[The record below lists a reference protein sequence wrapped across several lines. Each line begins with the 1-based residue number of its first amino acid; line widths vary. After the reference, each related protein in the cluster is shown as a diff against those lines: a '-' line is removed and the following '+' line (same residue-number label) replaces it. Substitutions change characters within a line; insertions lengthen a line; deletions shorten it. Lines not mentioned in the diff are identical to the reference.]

1 MKKRNLIALLMAVCM
16 MFSLLPVNAIAVGD
30 EGTIP
35 AEETLLSENGNDSA
49 PAGSTNPAGDKDSI
63 PGTGEKPIA
72 AEEPAKDEE
81 SGKNEESGKDGE
93 SGKDEEPAEDEEGGK
108 TNVVPMRVVRPDT
121 DKYLTYVFRVDGE
134 EVSRQIVKKGDTLYQ
149 PVSPVKDG
157 YKFTGW
163 FVGASELA
171 FGTVGEISESAQI
184 NVDAGFTEVLY
195 VFFADTNGRIVHTKE
210 GVKGDVIKTD
220 DVTYGLEN
228 TTHAITGWYLEGS
241 YQTPADSVTLDKE
254 NITVYAKVEPGHW
267 LHFDSDGGTYIA
279 PQFYSADATT
289 AAPNVVT
296 KPGYTFSHWEY
307 NGTKF
312 EFGSPLTENITL
324 KAHWNVNTSTRY
336 TVIHWQE
343 NANDEEFSFKEAE
356 TKTGS
361 TGAQTSAAAKSY
373 TGFTAQTITQ
383 QTIAGDGSTVVNVYY
398 KRNVYEVKFYSTS
411 GWFSSSEEYADL
423 RITAKYGAA
432 IGDKWPTYDG
442 SSTWATQS
450 DGSGPYQVNIDTMPL
465 NGATFYGP
473 KTGSGS
479 ESAYYYVEVLPGES
493 GTTTVGGKSYKLHHS
508 DTSPGTGYTVTSEDQ
523 YPITGFTFNS
533 GVSTQTGGKYNNA
546 RFYYTRNTYNIIY
559 MNGGSEVTSY
569 RESVLYEQA
578 IPASANKAA
587 PTPPVGKEK
596 YIFLGWYDDPAG
608 QHPHSFS
615 GTMGPQ
621 NITVYA
627 HWAAPTVSGVAYIT
641 MEGTGGQKDL
651 TIPYGGTINEKDL
664 PTPQKPAGEGW
675 TFVSWAT
682 KQGDTYIPFN
692 FGTKIYNNIELYP
705 YYTNKN
711 SYTVTYTDGSTSVKD
726 TKQYAPG
733 TYADVRPNTFPV
745 PEGKVFLGWADTADG
760 AVKYQPNDKLRM
772 DASVTLH
779 AVWGDTEGVLSLVYM
794 PNGGTESA
802 VTEEQIPN
810 NSKVTLKGAIFTR
823 PGYTLT
829 GWNTA
834 ANGSGTSFALGA
846 SARVTRIDSN
856 VLYAQWTANN
866 DTAYKVEFYCEQT
879 NGAYTLAKTDPRTG
893 TTDATVSVTDTDKG
907 YGTPTYVY
915 DEGNTN
921 NLESGTVAADGSLT
935 LKLYFKR
942 NTAEYTIH
950 HYLKGTEVQV
960 APDQTGTMTIGDT
973 LTASASTALGEE
985 YASAHVDSYSPSQSL
1000 EMKATG
1006 NVITVYYTVPLTIT
1020 AESASRAYNA
1030 QPLTQPDFKVE
1041 GLVNGDQ
1048 KKDITLSMTKES
1060 TITNVGSV
1068 PNVIDTT
1075 TVLFKGGALPGGY
1088 YELPTYQPGTL
1099 TITPNTDEVTVT
1111 ITGNHDTLVYNGSEQ
1126 SVTGYTT
1133 DVGEKTITVALKE
1146 GSKAEA
1152 KGMNAGNYDMG
1163 LTKDNFTV
1171 TSQNYSNIKVVV
1183 VDGYLKIDPI
1193 TEKVTVTVTEESD
1206 TVTYDGQ
1213 EHAVTG
1219 YKSMTAD
1226 NALYDVKKN
1235 VAETSTAAWTAK
1247 GTYVGTYHVGIKAAD
1262 FKNTSKNFTNVE
1274 FVIVDGDLV
1283 ITPASVAVVKIA
1295 GNTKTV
1301 TYNGEAQSVE
1311 GYTVTSNPANA
1322 TVTLVGE
1329 AVASGTDANTYPMGL
1344 SAADFTATSP
1354 NYKNVTIEVTDGY
1367 LKIDPI
1373 TEKVTVTV
1381 TEKSGSAVYDG
1392 QEHSV
1397 TGYETMTADN
1407 TLYDVKKNVAET
1419 QTAAWTAKGVDVG
1432 KYPVGIVSG
1441 DFANTSKNFTN
1452 VVFTVA
1458 DGALTISPIS
1468 EKTITVTAASGSK
1481 KYDGTPLTNNG
1492 FSCTEGVLVPGD
1504 VLTAVVEGSAT
1515 NVGDEGKNVVKSYK
1529 VMRGGADVTGNYT
1542 FTNSVDGKLTILP
1555 RTVKLTSET
1564 ASKEYDGMPLT
1575 RPDVSV
1581 TGDGFVSGE
1590 VTGITATG
1598 SVTYVSDGTV
1608 ENTITYTTGAAFR
1621 EANYDITKLPGQL
1634 SITQSSN
1641 AIVITTASR
1650 SREYNGKKL
1659 LDDQTTHTGTLAE
1672 GDRLVVEFP
1681 ADAGLTDVGTKRNE
1695 YKSYRVE
1702 RSDGADVTANYT
1714 FGKPVIGTLTVT
1726 PVAIELTANSAA
1738 KAYDGTP
1745 LTDRGYT
1752 ISNGSFVGEEGLAGV
1767 TVKGSQTAV
1776 GSSANTITGHKLKS
1790 NTLAKNYTITY
1801 ADGTLTVTQSE
1812 KVITVTANNHTWEYD
1827 GQPHS
1832 DGGYTVSYDGQTYTA
1847 AAGKTV
1853 TLPTGDVVSAAVEGT
1868 VTNVADSAKDNNKI
1882 TVVAITDAAG
1892 NVVNDQFK
1900 TITLVP
1906 GTLTITKRGAGEE
1919 KVILEAANNAVVYDG
1934 QPHGVCLT
1942 ADGKV
1947 EAGTSYAITYLVDGH
1962 SVETVITGSRTA
1974 VGKYP
1979 GILVP
1984 DENNTRIVDGSGND
1998 VTDNYE
2004 ITYRNGDLEIV
2015 APGTVVVEIKG
2026 IRDSVVYDGS
2036 KHEVN
2041 GYTVVSIS
2049 NRAYTKADFS
2059 LAEGKSAHAEGT
2071 NVGEYYMNLKPESFV
2086 NNNTQN
2092 FTSVQFV
2099 IVEDGLLEITPIT
2112 DEVTVTITGNN
2123 DTKVYNG
2130 KEQSVAD
2137 YTTDVGTKTI
2147 DVALKDGVKA
2157 EAKGTDVDTYYM
2169 GLTKDSFSVTSRN
2182 YSNIKVVVTDGWL
2195 KIDPIADKVTVT
2207 VTENSA
2213 AVTYDGT
2220 EHSVTGYKS
2229 MTADN
2234 TLYDVEK
2241 NVAEKPTKAW
2251 TAKGTDAGEYPV
2263 GIVSGDFR
2271 NTSKNFTNIEFVIV
2285 DGTLKIDPVSD
2296 KVTVTV
2302 TENSAAVTYDGTEHS
2317 VTGYKSMTADNT
2329 LYDVE
2334 KNVAEKPTA
2343 AWTAKGMYV
2352 GTYHVGIK
2360 AADFKNTS
2368 KNFTNVEFVIVDG
2381 DLVITP
2387 ASVAVVKIEGHTKT
2401 VTYNGKE
2408 QTVEGYTITSN
2419 PANATVTLVGKA
2431 VASGTDANTYPMG
2444 LSAANFTATSPNYEN
2459 VHVEVT
2465 DGYLK
2470 INPITDKVTVTV
2482 TEKSDTVV
2490 YDTNEHFIT
2499 GYETMTAN
2507 NALYDVKTNVAETQT
2522 AAWTAKGTD
2531 VGEYPVGIEASDF
2544 ENTSVN
2550 FTNVEFVVVD
2560 GALNITPAENIA
2572 VKIAGSTKTVIYDG
2586 TEQTVEGYTVTSN
2599 PANADVTLVGEAV
2612 ASGTDAN
2619 TYPMGLKPSDFTA
2632 TSPNYK
2638 KITIE
2643 VTDGWLKIDPIAD
2656 KVTVTVTENS
2666 AAVTYDGTEHSVT
2679 GCKSM
2684 TADNTL
2690 YDVEKNVAEK
2700 PTKAWTAKGTD
2711 AGEYP
2716 VGIVSGDF
2724 ENTSVN
2730 FTNVE
2735 FVIVDGTLKIDP
2747 VSDKVTVTI
2756 TENADTVIYDTKE
2769 HSVTGYKSMTADNA
2783 LYDVKKNVA
2792 ETSTEAWTAKGTD
2805 VGEYPVGIKADD
2817 FENTSG
2823 NFTNVEFVIVDG
2835 ALKIA
2840 PAESIAVKIAG
2851 STKTVIYDGT
2861 EQTVEGYT
2869 VTSNPANADVTLVGK
2884 AVAAGTDAD
2893 TYPMGLTAADFTATS
2908 PNYETVVI
2916 EVKDG
2921 WLKINPVS
2929 DKVTVTVT
2937 EKSDSVVYDGQE
2949 HSVTGYET
2957 MAADNALYNTADV
2970 AETPTDAWTAK
2981 GTNAGKY
2988 QVGIKSGDF
2997 KNTSVNFTNVAFVI
3011 TDGELEITPV
3021 TDKVTVTVVEKSDNV
3036 TYDAA
3041 EHSITGYESMTA
3053 DNALYDVTKNVA
3065 ETKTAAW
3072 TAKGTEAG
3080 EYPVGIVSGDF
3091 KNTSKNF
3098 ANVEFV
3104 IVDGA
3109 LTITTDDTEVV
3120 VTVTGN
3126 TKTVVYDGT
3135 EHSVEGYTV
3144 DVNGLPITVTPKA
3157 GTEAKASGT
3166 NAGTYY
3172 MGLTADDFTAE
3183 SNNYSNIR
3191 IAVTDGWLK
3200 IDPIT
3205 DKVTVTVT
3213 ENADTVE
3220 YDGKEHSVT
3229 GYASIVSDHAL
3240 YDVANVAETPT
3251 DAWTAKGTDAG
3262 SYPVG
3267 IKSGDF
3273 KNTSGNFTNVEFVI
3287 EDGELVITRRGEN
3300 PGSPV
3305 TLRADD
3311 NTVMFDGDNHG
3322 YVGHIATNLAEGHS
3336 VRSVKSDFTARNVG
3350 RYEDKIDLHDAIIVD
3365 ADGKDVT
3372 RNYVLT
3378 YQPGTLEITPFEGEV
3393 VVTVTGN
3400 TGLFRYDGKIHTVE
3414 GYTVEATVPFF
3425 TEDDIRFTGDA
3436 TISEVRPGDYVMN
3449 LKDVEFS
3456 AANDNFTSVKF
3467 VVIDGSMR
3475 IYTVRYTVAWMFD
3488 TDQMLTGDSPNRYFT
3503 SMANYIDR
3511 SDISLV
3517 LHSGNVVVD
3526 AGAQSQWDVFN
3537 NAMQPLYDDEEV
3549 DVLMIAAE
3557 KEAASGSLFLQQPVR
3572 EDFKEEDLFENGKG
3586 FVRRFNIGEKSVI
3599 LVGLGA
3605 DAMTEEGYK
3614 WAREKFNS
3622 DKDASGI
3629 LLVNNYL
3636 LEDMRK
3642 PDKIDERAL
3651 NLEKNVV
3658 KACSNVRMV
3667 LSSSGGYSSHYEF
3680 YYGERKVIAIN
3691 SDIEAAAKAGYF
3703 TQLTFNEDL
3712 NILSVTNLCPY
3723 TYDFVYNE
3731 RQAYKECYVLNNV
3744 L

>member
-1 MKKRNLIALLMAVCM
+1 MWKAN
-16 MFSLLPVNAIAVGD
+16 
-30 EGTIP
+30 
-35 AEETLLSENGNDSA
+35 EN
-49 PAGSTNPAGDKDSI
+49 
-63 PGTGEKPIA
+63 
-72 AEEPAKDEE
+72 
-81 SGKNEESGKDGE
+81 
-93 SGKDEEPAEDEEGGK
+93 
-108 TNVVPMRVVRPDT
+108 
-121 DKYLTYVFRVDGE
+121 
-134 EVSRQIVKKGDTLYQ
+134 
-149 PVSPVKDG
+149 
-157 YKFTGW
+157 
-163 FVGASELA
+163 
-171 FGTVGEISESAQI
+171 
-184 NVDAGFTEVLY
+184 
-195 VFFADTNGRIVHTKE
+195 
-210 GVKGDVIKTD
+210 
-220 DVTYGLEN
+220 
-228 TTHAITGWYLEGS
+228 
-241 YQTPADSVTLDKE
+241 
-254 NITVYAKVEPGHW
+254 
-267 LHFDSDGGTYIA
+267 
-279 PQFYSADATT
+279 
-289 AAPNVVT
+289 
-296 KPGYTFSHWEY
+296 
-307 NGTKF
+307 
-312 EFGSPLTENITL
+312 
-324 KAHWNVNTSTRY
+324 
-336 TVIHWQE
+336 
-343 NANDEEFSFKEAE
+343 
-356 TKTGS
+356 
-361 TGAQTSAAAKSY
+361 
-373 TGFTAQTITQ
+373 
-383 QTIAGDGSTVVNVYY
+383 
-398 KRNVYEVKFYSTS
+398 
-411 GWFSSSEEYADL
+411 
-423 RITAKYGAA
+423 
-432 IGDKWPTYDG
+432 
-442 SSTWATQS
+442 
-450 DGSGPYQVNIDTMPL
+450 
-465 NGATFYGP
+465 
-473 KTGSGS
+473 
-479 ESAYYYVEVLPGES
+479 
-493 GTTTVGGKSYKLHHS
+493 
-508 DTSPGTGYTVTSEDQ
+508 
-523 YPITGFTFNS
+523 
-533 GVSTQTGGKYNNA
+533 
-546 RFYYTRNTYNIIY
+546 
-559 MNGGSEVTSY
+559 
-569 RESVLYEQA
+569 
-578 IPASANKAA
+578 
-587 PTPPVGKEK
+587 
-596 YIFLGWYDDPAG
+596 
-608 QHPHSFS
+608 
-615 GTMGPQ
+615 
-621 NITVYA
+621 
-627 HWAAPTVSGVAYIT
+627 
-641 MEGTGGQKDL
+641 
-651 TIPYGGTINEKDL
+651 
-664 PTPQKPAGEGW
+664 
-675 TFVSWAT
+675 
-682 KQGDTYIPFN
+682 
-692 FGTKIYNNIELYP
+692 
-705 YYTNKN
+705 
-711 SYTVTYTDGSTSVKD
+711 
-726 TKQYAPG
+726 
-733 TYADVRPNTFPV
+733 
-745 PEGKVFLGWADTADG
+745 
-760 AVKYQPNDKLRM
+760 
-772 DASVTLH
+772 
-779 AVWGDTEGVLSLVYM
+779 
-794 PNGGTESA
+794 
-802 VTEEQIPN
+802 
-810 NSKVTLKGAIFTR
+810 
-823 PGYTLT
+823 
-829 GWNTA
+829 
-834 ANGSGTSFALGA
+834 
-846 SARVTRIDSN
+846 
-856 VLYAQWTANN
+856 
-866 DTAYKVEFYCEQT
+866 TAYKVEFYCEQT
-879 NGAYTLAKTDPRTG
+879 NGAYTLEKTEHRTG
-893 TTDATVSVTDTDKG
+893 TTDATVSVNPTDKE

-915 DEGNTN
+915 DAANEN
-921 NLESGTVAADGSLT
+921 NVESGPVAADGSLT

-950 HYLKGTEVQV
+950 HYLKGTEVKV

-973 LTASASTALGEE
+973 LTASASTALGAE
-985 YASAHVDSYSPSQSL
+985 YMSAHASSYSPTQSL

-1020 AESASRAYNA
+1020 AESASRPYNA

-1048 KKDITLSMTKES
+1048 KTDITLSMTKES

-1068 PNVIDTT
+1068 QNVIDTA
-1075 TVLFKGGALPGGY
+1075 TVRFKGGELPGGY
-1088 YELPTYQPGTL
+1088 YELPTYKPGTL
-1099 TITPNTDEVTVT
+1099 TITADETEVVVT
-1111 ITGNHDTLVYNGSEQ
+1111 ITGNHNTLVYNGSEQ
-1126 SVTGYTT
+1126 SVTGFTT

-1152 KGMNAGNYDMG
+1152 KGTNAGKYDMG
-1163 LTKDNFTV
+1163 LTEDNFTV

-1193 TEKVTVTVTEESD
+1193 TEKVTVTVTEKSD
-1206 TVTYDGQ
+1206 TVTYNGQ
-1213 EHAVTG
+1213 EHSVTG

-1235 VAETSTAAWTAK
+1235 VAETSTEAWTAK

-1262 FKNTSKNFTNVE
+1262 FKNTSGNFTNVE

-1301 TYNGEAQSVE
+1301 TYNGEVQSVE
-1311 GYTVTSNPANA
+1311 GYTITSNPANA

-1344 SAADFTATSP
+1344 TAADFTATSP
-1354 NYKNVTIEVTDGY
+1354 NYNNVTIEVTDGY
-1367 LKIDPI
+1367 LEIDPI
-1373 TEKVTVTV
+1373 TDKVTVTV

-1419 QTAAWTAKGVDVG
+1419 QTAAWTAKGTDVG
-1432 KYPVGIVSG
+1432 EYPVGIVSG

-1452 VVFTVA
+1452 VVFTVV

-1468 EKTITVTAASGSK
+1468 EKTITVTAASDSK

-1492 FSCTEGVLVPGD
+1492 FSCTEGVLVSGD

-1542 FTNSVDGKLTILP
+1542 FTDSVDGKLTILP

-1575 RPDVSV
+1575 RPNVSV

-1621 EANYDITKLPGQL
+1621 EENYEITEIPGKL

-1659 LDDQTTHTGTLAE
+1659 LDSQTTHTGTLAA

-1695 YKSYRVE
+1695 YKSYKVE
-1702 RSDGADVTANYT
+1702 RISDGANVTANYT
-1714 FGKPVIGTLTVT
+1714 FGEPVIGTLTVT

-1745 LTDRGYT
+1745 LTDSGYT
-1752 ISNGSFVGEEGLAGV
+1752 ISSGSFVGEEGLAGV
-1767 TVKGSQTAV
+1767 TVEGSQTAV

-1801 ADGTLTVTQSE
+1801 KPGTLTVTQSE
-1812 KVITVTANNHTWEYD
+1812 KVITVTANSRTWEYD
-1827 GQPHS
+1827 GKEHS
-1832 DGGYTVSYDGQTYTA
+1832 DGGYTVRYDGETYTV
-1847 AAGKTV
+1847 AAGESQE
-1853 TLPTGDVVSAAVEGT
+1853 LPTGGLTLTATVAGT
-1868 VTNVADSAKDNNKI
+1868 VKDVKDSAKDNNKI

-1919 KVILEAANNAVVYDG
+1919 KVILKAANNAVVYDG

-1947 EAGTSYAITYLVDGH
+1947 EAGTSYTITYLVDGH

-1974 VGKYP
+1974 VGKYT

-1984 DENNTRIVDGSGND
+1984 DKNNTHIVDGSGND
-1998 VTDNYE
+1998 VTENYE

-2071 NVGEYYMNLKPESFV
+2071 NVGEYYMNLEPESFV

-2112 DEVTVTITGNN
+2112 DEVTVTINGN
-2123 DTKVYNG
+2123 TATEVYNG
-2130 KEQSVAD
+2130 KEQSVTG

-2182 YSNIKVVVTDGWL
+2182 YSNIKVVVNDGWL

-2220 EHSVTGYKS
+2220 EHSVTGY
-2229 MTADN
+2229 
-2234 TLYDVEK
+2234 
-2241 NVAEKPTKAW
+2241 
-2251 TAKGTDAGEYPV
+2251 
-2263 GIVSGDFR
+2263 
-2271 NTSKNFTNIEFVIV
+2271 
-2285 DGTLKIDPVSD
+2285 
-2296 KVTVTV
+2296 
-2302 TENSAAVTYDGTEHS
+2302 
-2317 VTGYKSMTADNT
+2317 
-2329 LYDVE
+2329 
-2334 KNVAEKPTA
+2334 
-2343 AWTAKGMYV
+2343 
-2352 GTYHVGIK
+2352 
-2360 AADFKNTS
+2360 
-2368 KNFTNVEFVIVDG
+2368 
-2381 DLVITP
+2381 
-2387 ASVAVVKIEGHTKT
+2387 
-2401 VTYNGKE
+2401 
-2408 QTVEGYTITSN
+2408 
-2419 PANATVTLVGKA
+2419 
-2431 VASGTDANTYPMG
+2431 
-2444 LSAANFTATSPNYEN
+2444 
-2459 VHVEVT
+2459 
-2465 DGYLK
+2465 
-2470 INPITDKVTVTV
+2470 
-2482 TEKSDTVV
+2482 
-2490 YDTNEHFIT
+2490 
-2499 GYETMTAN
+2499 
-2507 NALYDVKTNVAETQT
+2507 
-2522 AAWTAKGTD
+2522 
-2531 VGEYPVGIEASDF
+2531 
-2544 ENTSVN
+2544 
-2550 FTNVEFVVVD
+2550 
-2560 GALNITPAENIA
+2560 
-2572 VKIAGSTKTVIYDG
+2572 
-2586 TEQTVEGYTVTSN
+2586 
-2599 PANADVTLVGEAV
+2599 
-2612 ASGTDAN
+2612 
-2619 TYPMGLKPSDFTA
+2619 
-2632 TSPNYK
+2632 
-2638 KITIE
+2638 
-2643 VTDGWLKIDPIAD
+2643 
-2656 KVTVTVTENS
+2656 
-2666 AAVTYDGTEHSVT
+2666 
-2679 GCKSM
+2679 KSM

-2769 HSVTGYKSMTADNA
+2769 HSVKGYKSMTADNA

-2792 ETSTEAWTAKGTD
+2792 ETPTEAWTAKGTD

-2840 PAESIAVKIAG
+2840 PAESIVVKIAG
-2851 STKTVIYDGT
+2851 NTKTVTYNGE
-2861 EQTVEGYT
+2861 EQSVEGYT

-2893 TYPMGLTAADFTATS
+2893 TYPMGLSAADFTATS

-2970 AETPTDAWTAK
+2970 AETPTEAWTAK

-2997 KNTSVNFTNVAFVI
+2997 KNTSVNFTNVEFVI
-3011 TDGELEITPV
+3011 VDGELEITPV

-3041 EHSITGYESMTA
+3041 EHSITGYETMTA
-3053 DNALYDVTKNVA
+3053 DNALYDIANVA
-3065 ETKTAAW
+3065 KTPTAAW

-3205 DKVTVTVT
+3205 DKVTVTIT

-3262 SYPVG
+3262 TYPVG

-3273 KNTSGNFTNVEFVI
+3273 RNTSGNFTNVEFVI

-3311 NTVMFDGDNHG
+3311 NTVMFDGDYHG

-3449 LKDVEFS
+3449 LKDEEFS

-3517 LHSGNVVVD
+3517 LHSGNVVAD

-3651 NLEKNVV
+3651 DLEKNVV

>member
-30 EGTIP
+30 EGTVP
-35 AEETLLSENGNDSA
+35 AEETLLSENGNDPA

-63 PGTGEKPIA
+63 PGTGEKPSA
-72 AEEPAKDEE
+72 AEEPVKDEESAKDEE
-81 SGKNEESGKDGE
+81 P
-93 SGKDEEPAEDEEGGK
+93 GKDEEPAEDEEGGK

-121 DKYLTYVFRVDGE
+121 DKYLTYVFRVDGA

-241 YQTPADSVTLDKE
+241 YQTPVDSVTLDKE

-267 LHFDSDGGTYIA
+267 LHFDSDGGTYVA

-324 KAHWNVNTSTRY
+324 KARWNAKADTQY

-343 NANDEEFSFKEAE
+343 DANDEEFSFKEAE

-479 ESAYYYVEVLPGES
+479 ESAHYYVEVLPGES

-627 HWAAPTVSGVAYIT
+627 HWVAPTVSGVAYIT
-641 MEGTGGQKDL
+641 MEGTGGKNL
-651 TIPYGGTINEKDL
+651 TIPYGGTIDESML
-664 PTPQKPAGEGW
+664 PNPQEPAGEGW
-675 TFVSWAT
+675 TFAGWAT
-682 KQGDTYIPFN
+682 KNGDTYMPFH
-692 FGTKIYNNIELYP
+692 FSTKIYENIELYP
-705 YYTNKN
+705 YYTNKS
-711 SYTVTYTDGSTSVKD
+711 SYTVTYTDGKD
-726 TKQYAPG
+726 TVTDMKRYASG
-733 TYADVRPNTFPV
+733 AHADVQANSFAV
-745 PEGKVFLGWADTADG
+745 PEGKVFLGWAETAGG

-772 DASVTLH
+772 DASVTLY

-834 ANGSGTSFALGA
+834 ADGSGTSFALGA
-846 SARVTRIDSN
+846 FARVTRIDSN
-856 VLYAQWTANN
+856 VLYAQWKANN

-879 NGAYTLAKTDPRTG
+879 DGNYTLKKTEPRTG
-893 TTDATVSVTDTDKG
+893 TTDATVSVTDGDKA

-915 DEGNTN
+915 DADNAN
-921 NLESGTVAADGSLT
+921 NVESGPVAADGTLT

-973 LTASASTALGEE
+973 LTASASTALGAE
-985 YASAHVDSYSPSQSL
+985 YTSAHANSYSPSQSL

-1020 AESASRAYNA
+1020 AESASRPYNA

-1068 PNVIDTT
+1068 QNVIDTT
-1075 TVLFKGGALPGGY
+1075 TVRFKGGALPGGY
-1088 YELPTYQPGTL
+1088 YELPTYKPGTL
-1099 TITPNTDEVTVT
+1099 TITADETEVVVT
-1111 ITGNHDTLVYNGSEQ
+1111 ITGNHDTRVYNGSEQ

-1152 KGMNAGNYDMG
+1152 KGTDAGKYDMG
-1163 LTKDNFTV
+1163 LTEDNFTV

-1193 TEKVTVTVTEESD
+1193 TEKVTVTVTEKSD
-1206 TVTYDGQ
+1206 TVTYDGK
-1213 EHAVTG
+1213 EHTVTG
-1219 YKSMTAD
+1219 YKSISAD
-1226 NALYDVKKN
+1226 NTLYDVTTS
-1235 VAETSTAAWTAK
+1235 VRATETEAWTAK

-1262 FKNTSKNFTNVE
+1262 FENKSGNFTNVE

-1301 TYNGEAQSVE
+1301 TYNGEVQSVE

-1322 TVTLVGE
+1322 TVTLIGE

-1367 LKIDPI
+1367 LEIDPI
-1373 TEKVTVTV
+1373 TDKVTVTV

-1397 TGYETMTADN
+1397 TGYETMTAN
-1407 TLYDVKKNVAET
+1407 NALYDVKKNVAET
-1419 QTAAWTAKGVDVG
+1419 QTAAWTAKGTDVG
-1432 KYPVGIVSG
+1432 EYPVGIVSG
-1441 DFANTSKNFTN
+1441 DFVNTSKNFTN

-1481 KYDGTPLTNNG
+1481 KYDGTPLTNSG
-1492 FSCTEGVLVPGD
+1492 FRCTEGVLVPGD

-1542 FTNSVDGKLTILP
+1542 FTDSVDGKLTILP
-1555 RTVKLTSET
+1555 RTVTLTSET
-1564 ASKEYDGMPLT
+1564 ASKEYDGAPLT

-1621 EANYDITKLPGQL
+1621 EENYEITKIPGQL

-1650 SREYNGKKL
+1650 SREYNGQKL

-1695 YKSYRVE
+1695 YKSYKVE
-1702 RSDGADVTANYT
+1702 RISDGANVTANYT
-1714 FGKPVIGTLTVT
+1714 FGEPVIGTLTVT

-1745 LTDRGYT
+1745 LTDSGYT

-1767 TVKGSQTAV
+1767 TVEGSQTAV

-1801 ADGTLTVTQSE
+1801 KPGTLTVTQSE
-1812 KVITVTANNHTWEYD
+1812 KVITVTANSRTWEYD
-1827 GQPHS
+1827 GKEHS
-1832 DGGYTVSYDGQTYTA
+1832 DGGYTVRYDGETYTV
-1847 AAGKTV
+1847 AAGESQE
-1853 TLPTGDVVSAAVEGT
+1853 LPTGGLTLTATVAGT
-1868 VTNVADSAKDNNKI
+1868 VKDVKDSAKDNNKI

-1919 KVILEAANNAVVYDG
+1919 KVILKAANNAVVYDG

-1947 EAGTSYAITYLVDGH
+1947 EAGTSYTITYLVDGH

-1974 VGKYP
+1974 VGKYT

-1984 DENNTRIVDGSGND
+1984 DKNNTHIVDGSGND
-1998 VTDNYE
+1998 VTENYE

-2071 NVGEYYMNLKPESFV
+2071 NVGEYYMNLEPESFV

-2112 DEVTVTITGNN
+2112 DEVTVTINGN
-2123 DTKVYNG
+2123 TATEVYNG
-2130 KEQSVAD
+2130 KEQSVTG

-2182 YSNIKVVVTDGWL
+2182 YSNIKVVVNDGWL

-2271 NTSKNFTNIEFVIV
+2271 NTSKNFTN
-2285 DGTLKIDPVSD
+2285 
-2296 KVTVTV
+2296 
-2302 TENSAAVTYDGTEHS
+2302 
-2317 VTGYKSMTADNT
+2317 
-2329 LYDVE
+2329 
-2334 KNVAEKPTA
+2334 
-2343 AWTAKGMYV
+2343 
-2352 GTYHVGIK
+2352 
-2360 AADFKNTS
+2360 
-2368 KNFTNVEFVIVDG
+2368 
-2381 DLVITP
+2381 
-2387 ASVAVVKIEGHTKT
+2387 
-2401 VTYNGKE
+2401 
-2408 QTVEGYTITSN
+2408 
-2419 PANATVTLVGKA
+2419 
-2431 VASGTDANTYPMG
+2431 
-2444 LSAANFTATSPNYEN
+2444 
-2459 VHVEVT
+2459 
-2465 DGYLK
+2465 
-2470 INPITDKVTVTV
+2470 
-2482 TEKSDTVV
+2482 
-2490 YDTNEHFIT
+2490 
-2499 GYETMTAN
+2499 
-2507 NALYDVKTNVAETQT
+2507 
-2522 AAWTAKGTD
+2522 
-2531 VGEYPVGIEASDF
+2531 
-2544 ENTSVN
+2544 
-2550 FTNVEFVVVD
+2550 
-2560 GALNITPAENIA
+2560 
-2572 VKIAGSTKTVIYDG
+2572 
-2586 TEQTVEGYTVTSN
+2586 
-2599 PANADVTLVGEAV
+2599 
-2612 ASGTDAN
+2612 
-2619 TYPMGLKPSDFTA
+2619 
-2632 TSPNYK
+2632 
-2638 KITIE
+2638 
-2643 VTDGWLKIDPIAD
+2643 
-2656 KVTVTVTENS
+2656 
-2666 AAVTYDGTEHSVT
+2666 
-2679 GCKSM
+2679 
-2684 TADNTL
+2684 
-2690 YDVEKNVAEK
+2690 
-2700 PTKAWTAKGTD
+2700 
-2711 AGEYP
+2711 
-2716 VGIVSGDF
+2716 
-2724 ENTSVN
+2724 
-2730 FTNVE
+2730 VE

-2769 HSVTGYKSMTADNA
+2769 HSVKGYKSMTADNA

-2840 PAESIAVKIAG
+2840 PAESIVVKIAG
-2851 STKTVIYDGT
+2851 NTKTVTYNGE
-2861 EQTVEGYT
+2861 EQSVEGYT

-2916 EVKDG
+2916 KVTDG

-2970 AETPTDAWTAK
+2970 AETPTEAWTAR

-2988 QVGIKSGDF
+2988 QVGITVKDF

-3011 TDGELEITPV
+3011 VDGELEITPV

-3041 EHSITGYESMTA
+3041 EHSITGYETMTA
-3053 DNALYDVTKNVA
+3053 DNALYDIANVA
-3065 ETKTAAW
+3065 KTPTAAW

-3157 GTEAKASGT
+3157 GTAAKASGT

-3191 IAVTDGWLK
+3191 IVVTDGWLK

-3262 SYPVG
+3262 TYPVG

-3273 KNTSGNFTNVEFVI
+3273 RNTSGNFTNVEFVI
-3287 EDGELVITRRGEN
+3287 VDGELVITRRGEN

-3311 NTVMFDGDNHG
+3311 STVMFDGDYHG

-3365 ADGKDVT
+3365 AEGKDVT

-3414 GYTVEATVPFF
+3414 GYTLEATVPFF

-3449 LKDVEFS
+3449 LKDEEFS

-3517 LHSGNVVVD
+3517 LHSGNVVAD

-3537 NAMQPLYDDEEV
+3537 NGMQPLYDDEEV

-3651 NLEKNVV
+3651 DLEKNVV

>member
-30 EGTIP
+30 EGTVP

-63 PGTGEKPIA
+63 PDTGDKPSA
-72 AEEPAKDEE
+72 AEEPVKDEESAKDEE
-81 SGKNEESGKDGE
+81 P
-93 SGKDEEPAEDEEGGK
+93 GKDEEPAEDEEGGK

-121 DKYLTYVFRVDGE
+121 DKYLTYVFRVDGA

-241 YQTPADSVTLDKE
+241 YQTPVDSVTLDKE

-289 AAPNVVT
+289 AKPNVEIT

-307 NGTKF
+307 NGAQF
-312 EFGSPLTENITL
+312 NFGSPLTENITL
-324 KAHWNVNTSTRY
+324 KARWNAKADTQY

-343 NANDEEFSFKEAE
+343 DADDDGYSYVENE
-356 TKTGS
+356 TLYGT
-361 TGAQTSAAAKSY
+361 TGAQTSARAKTY
-373 TGFTAQTITQ
+373 NGFTVRAITQ
-383 QTIAGDGSTVVNVYY
+383 ETIKGNGATIVNIYY
-398 KRNVYEVKFYSTS
+398 KRNVYEVKFYRSTGS
-411 GWFSSSEEYADL
+411 SWNPGWSEITNN
-423 RITAKYGAA
+423 RISAKYGAN
-432 IGDKWPTYDG
+432 IRDQWPGGQWKVSPSG
-442 SSTWATQS
+442 SV
-450 DGSGPYQVNIDTMPL
+450 YQTNIDVMPL
-465 NGATFYGP
+465 GGTSFYETSQYNGSAKYYLEDLNGNYVLDHTDTGASTTATIS
-473 KTGSGS
+473 K
-479 ESAYYYVEVLPGES
+479 
-493 GTTTVGGKSYKLHHS
+493 
-508 DTSPGTGYTVTSEDQ
+508 EDR
-523 YPITGFTFNS
+523 YNITGFTVNESKS
-533 GVSTQTGGKYNNA
+533 GKDGERYNGA
-546 RFYYTRNTYNIIY
+546 SFYYDRNSYNVVYISHGQTV
-559 MNGGSEVTSY
+559 NTASY
-569 RESVLYEQA
+569 KYQQSIADAGNYKLT
-578 IPASANKAA
+578 
-587 PTPPVGKEK
+587 TPPVGMEK
-596 YIFLGWYDDPAG
+596 YIFAGWCADPFG
-608 QHPHSFS
+608 LPEYVFD
-615 GTMGPQ
+615 GKTMPAQ
-621 NITVYA
+621 NINITVYA
-627 HWAAPTVSGVAYIT
+627 YWAAPTVSGVAYIT
-641 MEGTGGQKDL
+641 MEGTGGKNL
-651 TIPYGGTINEKDL
+651 TIPYGGTIDESML
-664 PTPQKPAGEGW
+664 PDPQKPAGEGW
-675 TFVSWAT
+675 TFAGWTT
-682 KQGDTYIPFN
+682 KNGDTYTPFH
-692 FGTKIYNNIELYP
+692 FSTKIYENIELYP

-711 SYTVTYTDGSTSVKD
+711 SYTVTYTDGKNTVTDMKH
-726 TKQYAPG
+726 YAPG
-733 TYADVRPNTFPV
+733 AHADVQANSFAV
-745 PEGKVFLGWADTADG
+745 PEGKVFLGWAETADG

-772 DASVTLH
+772 NASVTLH
-779 AVWGDTEGVLSLVYM
+779 AVWGNKDAVVSLTYNA
-794 PNGGTESA
+794 NGGQGGTY
-802 VTEEQIPN
+802 VKNGYVN
-810 NSKVTLKGAIFTR
+810 NDLVTLWDGSGFSRA
-823 PGYTLT
+823 GYTLVGWSTDPNATSAEYKT
-829 GWNTA
+829 GST
-834 ANGSGTSFALGA
+834 
-846 SARVTRIDSN
+846 ARVDSTGDN
-856 VLYAQWTANN
+856 ILYAVWKANN

-879 NGAYTLAKTDPRTG
+879 DGAYTLAKTEPRTG
-893 TTDATVSVTDTDKG
+893 TTDATVSVNPTDKE

-915 DEGNTN
+915 DAANAN
-921 NLESGTVAADGSLT
+921 NVESGPVAADGSLT

-950 HYLKGTEVQV
+950 HYLKGTEVKV

-973 LTASASTALGEE
+973 LTASASTALGAE
-985 YASAHVDSYSPSQSL
+985 YTSAHANSYSPSQSL
-1000 EMKATG
+1000 KMEATG

-1075 TVLFKGGALPGGY
+1075 TVRFKGGELPGGY

-1111 ITGNHDTLVYNGSEQ
+1111 ITGNHDTRVYNGSEQ

-1152 KGMNAGNYDMG
+1152 KGTNAGKYDMG
-1163 LTKDNFTV
+1163 LTEDNFTV
-1171 TSQNYSNIKVVV
+1171 TSENYSNIKVVV
-1183 VDGYLKIDPI
+1183 VDGYL
-1193 TEKVTVTVTEESD
+1193 
-1206 TVTYDGQ
+1206 
-1213 EHAVTG
+1213 
-1219 YKSMTAD
+1219 
-1226 NALYDVKKN
+1226 
-1235 VAETSTAAWTAK
+1235 
-1247 GTYVGTYHVGIKAAD
+1247 
-1262 FKNTSKNFTNVE
+1262 
-1274 FVIVDGDLV
+1274 
-1283 ITPASVAVVKIA
+1283 
-1295 GNTKTV
+1295 
-1301 TYNGEAQSVE
+1301 
-1311 GYTVTSNPANA
+1311 
-1322 TVTLVGE
+1322 
-1329 AVASGTDANTYPMGL
+1329 
-1344 SAADFTATSP
+1344 
-1354 NYKNVTIEVTDGY
+1354 
-1367 LKIDPI
+1367 
-1373 TEKVTVTV
+1373 
-1381 TEKSGSAVYDG
+1381 
-1392 QEHSV
+1392 
-1397 TGYETMTADN
+1397 
-1407 TLYDVKKNVAET
+1407 
-1419 QTAAWTAKGVDVG
+1419 
-1432 KYPVGIVSG
+1432 
-1441 DFANTSKNFTN
+1441 
-1452 VVFTVA
+1452 
-1458 DGALTISPIS
+1458 
-1468 EKTITVTAASGSK
+1468 
-1481 KYDGTPLTNNG
+1481 
-1492 FSCTEGVLVPGD
+1492 
-1504 VLTAVVEGSAT
+1504 
-1515 NVGDEGKNVVKSYK
+1515 
-1529 VMRGGADVTGNYT
+1529 
-1542 FTNSVDGKLTILP
+1542 
-1555 RTVKLTSET
+1555 
-1564 ASKEYDGMPLT
+1564 
-1575 RPDVSV
+1575 
-1581 TGDGFVSGE
+1581 
-1590 VTGITATG
+1590 
-1598 SVTYVSDGTV
+1598 
-1608 ENTITYTTGAAFR
+1608 
-1621 EANYDITKLPGQL
+1621 
-1634 SITQSSN
+1634 
-1641 AIVITTASR
+1641 
-1650 SREYNGKKL
+1650 
-1659 LDDQTTHTGTLAE
+1659 
-1672 GDRLVVEFP
+1672 
-1681 ADAGLTDVGTKRNE
+1681 
-1695 YKSYRVE
+1695 
-1702 RSDGADVTANYT
+1702 
-1714 FGKPVIGTLTVT
+1714 
-1726 PVAIELTANSAA
+1726 
-1738 KAYDGTP
+1738 
-1745 LTDRGYT
+1745 
-1752 ISNGSFVGEEGLAGV
+1752 
-1767 TVKGSQTAV
+1767 
-1776 GSSANTITGHKLKS
+1776 
-1790 NTLAKNYTITY
+1790 
-1801 ADGTLTVTQSE
+1801 
-1812 KVITVTANNHTWEYD
+1812 
-1827 GQPHS
+1827 
-1832 DGGYTVSYDGQTYTA
+1832 
-1847 AAGKTV
+1847 
-1853 TLPTGDVVSAAVEGT
+1853 
-1868 VTNVADSAKDNNKI
+1868 
-1882 TVVAITDAAG
+1882 
-1892 NVVNDQFK
+1892 
-1900 TITLVP
+1900 
-1906 GTLTITKRGAGEE
+1906 
-1919 KVILEAANNAVVYDG
+1919 
-1934 QPHGVCLT
+1934 
-1942 ADGKV
+1942 
-1947 EAGTSYAITYLVDGH
+1947 
-1962 SVETVITGSRTA
+1962 
-1974 VGKYP
+1974 
-1979 GILVP
+1979 
-1984 DENNTRIVDGSGND
+1984 
-1998 VTDNYE
+1998 E
-2004 ITYRNGDLEIV
+2004 IT
-2015 APGTVVVEIKG
+2015 
-2026 IRDSVVYDGS
+2026 
-2036 KHEVN
+2036 
-2041 GYTVVSIS
+2041 
-2049 NRAYTKADFS
+2049 
-2059 LAEGKSAHAEGT
+2059 
-2071 NVGEYYMNLKPESFV
+2071 
-2086 NNNTQN
+2086 
-2092 FTSVQFV
+2092 
-2099 IVEDGLLEITPIT
+2099 
-2112 DEVTVTITGNN
+2112 
-2123 DTKVYNG
+2123 
-2130 KEQSVAD
+2130 
-2137 YTTDVGTKTI
+2137 
-2147 DVALKDGVKA
+2147 
-2157 EAKGTDVDTYYM
+2157 
-2169 GLTKDSFSVTSRN
+2169 
-2182 YSNIKVVVTDGWL
+2182 
-2195 KIDPIADKVTVT
+2195 
-2207 VTENSA
+2207 
-2213 AVTYDGT
+2213 
-2220 EHSVTGYKS
+2220 
-2229 MTADN
+2229 
-2234 TLYDVEK
+2234 
-2241 NVAEKPTKAW
+2241 
-2251 TAKGTDAGEYPV
+2251 
-2263 GIVSGDFR
+2263 
-2271 NTSKNFTNIEFVIV
+2271 
-2285 DGTLKIDPVSD
+2285 
-2296 KVTVTV
+2296 
-2302 TENSAAVTYDGTEHS
+2302 
-2317 VTGYKSMTADNT
+2317 
-2329 LYDVE
+2329 
-2334 KNVAEKPTA
+2334 
-2343 AWTAKGMYV
+2343 
-2352 GTYHVGIK
+2352 
-2360 AADFKNTS
+2360 
-2368 KNFTNVEFVIVDG
+2368 
-2381 DLVITP
+2381 
-2387 ASVAVVKIEGHTKT
+2387 
-2401 VTYNGKE
+2401 
-2408 QTVEGYTITSN
+2408 
-2419 PANATVTLVGKA
+2419 
-2431 VASGTDANTYPMG
+2431 
-2444 LSAANFTATSPNYEN
+2444 
-2459 VHVEVT
+2459 
-2465 DGYLK
+2465 
-2470 INPITDKVTVTV
+2470 PITDKVTVTV
-2482 TEKSDTVV
+2482 TEKSDTV
-2490 YDTNEHFIT
+2490 
-2499 GYETMTAN
+2499 
-2507 NALYDVKTNVAETQT
+2507 
-2522 AAWTAKGTD
+2522 
-2531 VGEYPVGIEASDF
+2531 
-2544 ENTSVN
+2544 
-2550 FTNVEFVVVD
+2550 
-2560 GALNITPAENIA
+2560 
-2572 VKIAGSTKTVIYDG
+2572 
-2586 TEQTVEGYTVTSN
+2586 
-2599 PANADVTLVGEAV
+2599 
-2612 ASGTDAN
+2612 
-2619 TYPMGLKPSDFTA
+2619 TYNGQ
-2632 TSPNYK
+2632 
-2638 KITIE
+2638 
-2643 VTDGWLKIDPIAD
+2643 
-2656 KVTVTVTENS
+2656 
-2666 AAVTYDGTEHSVT
+2666 
-2679 GCKSM
+2679 
-2684 TADNTL
+2684 
-2690 YDVEKNVAEK
+2690 
-2700 PTKAWTAKGTD
+2700 
-2711 AGEYP
+2711 
-2716 VGIVSGDF
+2716 
-2724 ENTSVN
+2724 
-2730 FTNVE
+2730 
-2735 FVIVDGTLKIDP
+2735 
-2747 VSDKVTVTI
+2747 
-2756 TENADTVIYDTKE
+2756 E

-2792 ETSTEAWTAKGTD
+2792 ETQTAAWTAKGTD

-2840 PAESIAVKIAG
+2840 PAESIVVKIAG
-2851 STKTVIYDGT
+2851 NTKTVTYNGE
-2861 EQTVEGYT
+2861 EQSVEGYT

-2884 AVAAGTDAD
+2884 AVATGTDAG

-2937 EKSDSVVYDGQE
+2937 ENSDSVVYDGQE

-2988 QVGIKSGDF
+2988 EVGITAKDF
-2997 KNTSVNFTNVAFVI
+2997 KNTSVNFTNVVFEIA
-3011 TDGELEITPV
+3011 DGELEITPV
-3021 TDKVTVTVVEKSDNV
+3021 TDKVTVTVVEKSDTV

-3041 EHSITGYESMTA
+3041 EHSITGYETMTA
-3053 DNALYDVTKNVA
+3053 DNALYDIANVA
-3065 ETKTAAW
+3065 KTPTAAW

-3157 GTEAKASGT
+3157 GTAAKASGT

-3205 DKVTVTVT
+3205 DKVTVTIT

-3240 YDVANVAETPT
+3240 YGVANVAETPT

-3262 SYPVG
+3262 TYPVG

-3273 KNTSGNFTNVEFVI
+3273 RNTSGNFTNVEFVI

-3311 NTVMFDGDNHG
+3311 STVMFDGDHHG

-3414 GYTVEATVPFF
+3414 GYTWEATVPFF

-3449 LKDVEFS
+3449 LKDEEFS

-3517 LHSGNVVVD
+3517 LHTGNVVAD

-3586 FVRRFNIGEKSVI
+3586 FVRRFNIGEKNVI

-3651 NLEKNVV
+3651 DLEKNVV

>member
-1 MKKRNLIALLMAVCM
+1 MKKRNLIALLMVVCM

-63 PGTGEKPIA
+63 PGTGKKPSA
-72 AEEPAKDEE
+72 AEEPVKDEE
-81 SGKNEESGKDGE
+81 SGKGEESAKDE
-93 SGKDEEPAEDEEGGK
+93 EPGKDEEPAEDEEGGK

-121 DKYLTYVFRVDGE
+121 DKYLTYVFRVDGA

-241 YQTPADSVTLDKE
+241 YQTPVDSVTLDKE

-279 PQFYSADATT
+279 PQFYSATATT
-289 AAPNVVT
+289 AKPNVEIT

-361 TGAQTSAAAKSY
+361 TGSQTSAAAKSY
-373 TGFTAQTITQ
+373 TGFTAQTIAQ

-398 KRNVYEVKFYSTS
+398 KRNVYTIRFYNNR
-411 GWFSSSEEYADL
+411 GSEYTNLA
-423 RITAKYGAA
+423 ITAKYGAA
-432 IGDKWPTYDG
+432 IGDKWPTYNG
-442 SSTWATQS
+442 SSTWSTSAG
-450 DGSGPYQVNIDTMPL
+450 GSTYQVNIDTMPL
-465 NGATFYGP
+465 NGAKFYGP
-473 KTGSGS
+473 KTGSS
-479 ESAYYYVEVLPGES
+479 TETAYYYVEVLPGES

-508 DTSPGTGYTVTSEDQ
+508 DTSPGNGYSVTVEDQ

-533 GVSTQTGGKYNNA
+533 GVSTQTGGRYNNA
-546 RFYYTRNTYNIIY
+546 KFYYTRNTYSIIY

-587 PTPPVGKEK
+587 PTPPVGKEN

-608 QHPHSFS
+608 QHPHGFS

-627 HWAAPTVSGVAYIT
+627 HWVAPTVSGVAYIT

-651 TIPYGGTINEKDL
+651 TIPYGGTIDESML
-664 PTPQKPAGEGW
+664 PNPQKPAGEGW
-675 TFVSWAT
+675 TFAGWAT
-682 KQGDTYIPFN
+682 KNGDTYTPFH
-692 FGTKIYNNIELYP
+692 FSTKIYENIELYP
-705 YYTNKN
+705 YYTNKS
-711 SYTVTYTDGSTSVKD
+711 SYTVTYTDGKD
-726 TKQYAPG
+726 TVTDMKRYAPG
-733 TYADVRPNTFPV
+733 AHADVQANSFAV
-745 PEGKVFLGWADTADG
+745 PEGKVFLGWAETAGG

-794 PNGGTESA
+794 PNGGTENA

-810 NSKVTLKGAIFTR
+810 NSKVTLKGAIFIR

-834 ANGSGTSFALGA
+834 ADGSGTSFALGA
-846 SARVTRIDSN
+846 FARVTRIDSN
-856 VLYAQWTANN
+856 VLYAQWKANN

-879 NGAYTLAKTDPRTG
+879 DGNYTLKKTEPRTG
-893 TTDATVSVTDTDKG
+893 TTDATVSVTDGDKA

-915 DEGNTN
+915 DADNAN
-921 NLESGTVAADGSLT
+921 NVESGPVAADGSLT

-950 HYLKGTEVQV
+950 HYLKGTEVKV

-973 LTASASTALGEE
+973 LTASASTALGAE
-985 YASAHVDSYSPSQSL
+985 YASAHANSYSPSQSL

-1020 AESASRAYNA
+1020 AESASRPYNA

-1048 KKDITLSMTKES
+1048 KTDITLSMTKES

-1068 PNVIDTT
+1068 SNVIDTT
-1075 TVLFKGGALPGGY
+1075 TVRFKGGELPGGY
-1088 YELPTYQPGTL
+1088 YELPTYKPGTL
-1099 TITPNTDEVTVT
+1099 TITADETEVVVT
-1111 ITGNHDTLVYNGSEQ
+1111 ITGNHDTRVYNGSEQ

-1133 DVGEKTITVALKE
+1133 DVGEKAITVALKE

-1152 KGMNAGNYDMG
+1152 KGTNAGKYEMG

-1193 TEKVTVTVTEESD
+1193 TEKVTVTVTEKSD
-1206 TVTYDGQ
+1206 TVTYNGQ
-1213 EHAVTG
+1213 EHSVTG

-1235 VAETSTAAWTAK
+1235 VAETSTEAWTAK

-1262 FKNTSKNFTNVE
+1262 FENKSGNFTNVE

-1283 ITPASVAVVKIA
+1283 ITPASVAIVKIA

-1301 TYNGEAQSVE
+1301 TYNGKEQTVEGYEITSNPANATVTLVGKAVASGTDANTYPMGLTAANFTATSPNYEKVHVEVTDGYLKINPITDKVTVTVTEKSDTVVYDTNEHSITGYKSMTANNALYDVKKNVAETQTAAWTAKGTDVGEYPVGIEASDFENTSVNFPNVEFVVVDGALNITPAENIAVKIAGSTKTVIYDGTEQTVE
-1311 GYTVTSNPANA
+1311 GYTVTSNPADA

-1344 SAADFTATSP
+1344 KPSDFTATSP
-1354 NYKNVTIEVTDGY
+1354 NYKKITIE
-1367 LKIDPI
+1367 
-1373 TEKVTVTV
+1373 
-1381 TEKSGSAVYDG
+1381 
-1392 QEHSV
+1392 
-1397 TGYETMTADN
+1397 
-1407 TLYDVKKNVAET
+1407 
-1419 QTAAWTAKGVDVG
+1419 
-1432 KYPVGIVSG
+1432 
-1441 DFANTSKNFTN
+1441 
-1452 VVFTVA
+1452 
-1458 DGALTISPIS
+1458 
-1468 EKTITVTAASGSK
+1468 
-1481 KYDGTPLTNNG
+1481 
-1492 FSCTEGVLVPGD
+1492 
-1504 VLTAVVEGSAT
+1504 
-1515 NVGDEGKNVVKSYK
+1515 
-1529 VMRGGADVTGNYT
+1529 
-1542 FTNSVDGKLTILP
+1542 
-1555 RTVKLTSET
+1555 
-1564 ASKEYDGMPLT
+1564 
-1575 RPDVSV
+1575 
-1581 TGDGFVSGE
+1581 
-1590 VTGITATG
+1590 
-1598 SVTYVSDGTV
+1598 
-1608 ENTITYTTGAAFR
+1608 
-1621 EANYDITKLPGQL
+1621 
-1634 SITQSSN
+1634 
-1641 AIVITTASR
+1641 
-1650 SREYNGKKL
+1650 
-1659 LDDQTTHTGTLAE
+1659 
-1672 GDRLVVEFP
+1672 
-1681 ADAGLTDVGTKRNE
+1681 
-1695 YKSYRVE
+1695 
-1702 RSDGADVTANYT
+1702 
-1714 FGKPVIGTLTVT
+1714 
-1726 PVAIELTANSAA
+1726 
-1738 KAYDGTP
+1738 
-1745 LTDRGYT
+1745 
-1752 ISNGSFVGEEGLAGV
+1752 
-1767 TVKGSQTAV
+1767 
-1776 GSSANTITGHKLKS
+1776 
-1790 NTLAKNYTITY
+1790 
-1801 ADGTLTVTQSE
+1801 
-1812 KVITVTANNHTWEYD
+1812 
-1827 GQPHS
+1827 
-1832 DGGYTVSYDGQTYTA
+1832 
-1847 AAGKTV
+1847 
-1853 TLPTGDVVSAAVEGT
+1853 
-1868 VTNVADSAKDNNKI
+1868 
-1882 TVVAITDAAG
+1882 
-1892 NVVNDQFK
+1892 
-1900 TITLVP
+1900 
-1906 GTLTITKRGAGEE
+1906 
-1919 KVILEAANNAVVYDG
+1919 
-1934 QPHGVCLT
+1934 
-1942 ADGKV
+1942 
-1947 EAGTSYAITYLVDGH
+1947 
-1962 SVETVITGSRTA
+1962 
-1974 VGKYP
+1974 
-1979 GILVP
+1979 
-1984 DENNTRIVDGSGND
+1984 
-1998 VTDNYE
+1998 
-2004 ITYRNGDLEIV
+2004 
-2015 APGTVVVEIKG
+2015 
-2026 IRDSVVYDGS
+2026 
-2036 KHEVN
+2036 
-2041 GYTVVSIS
+2041 
-2049 NRAYTKADFS
+2049 
-2059 LAEGKSAHAEGT
+2059 
-2071 NVGEYYMNLKPESFV
+2071 
-2086 NNNTQN
+2086 
-2092 FTSVQFV
+2092 
-2099 IVEDGLLEITPIT
+2099 
-2112 DEVTVTITGNN
+2112 
-2123 DTKVYNG
+2123 
-2130 KEQSVAD
+2130 
-2137 YTTDVGTKTI
+2137 
-2147 DVALKDGVKA
+2147 
-2157 EAKGTDVDTYYM
+2157 
-2169 GLTKDSFSVTSRN
+2169 
-2182 YSNIKVVVTDGWL
+2182 VTDGWL

-2271 NTSKNFTNIEFVIV
+2271 NTSKNFTN
-2285 DGTLKIDPVSD
+2285 
-2296 KVTVTV
+2296 
-2302 TENSAAVTYDGTEHS
+2302 
-2317 VTGYKSMTADNT
+2317 
-2329 LYDVE
+2329 
-2334 KNVAEKPTA
+2334 
-2343 AWTAKGMYV
+2343 
-2352 GTYHVGIK
+2352 
-2360 AADFKNTS
+2360 
-2368 KNFTNVEFVIVDG
+2368 
-2381 DLVITP
+2381 
-2387 ASVAVVKIEGHTKT
+2387 
-2401 VTYNGKE
+2401 
-2408 QTVEGYTITSN
+2408 
-2419 PANATVTLVGKA
+2419 
-2431 VASGTDANTYPMG
+2431 
-2444 LSAANFTATSPNYEN
+2444 
-2459 VHVEVT
+2459 
-2465 DGYLK
+2465 
-2470 INPITDKVTVTV
+2470 
-2482 TEKSDTVV
+2482 
-2490 YDTNEHFIT
+2490 
-2499 GYETMTAN
+2499 
-2507 NALYDVKTNVAETQT
+2507 
-2522 AAWTAKGTD
+2522 
-2531 VGEYPVGIEASDF
+2531 
-2544 ENTSVN
+2544 
-2550 FTNVEFVVVD
+2550 
-2560 GALNITPAENIA
+2560 
-2572 VKIAGSTKTVIYDG
+2572 
-2586 TEQTVEGYTVTSN
+2586 
-2599 PANADVTLVGEAV
+2599 
-2612 ASGTDAN
+2612 
-2619 TYPMGLKPSDFTA
+2619 
-2632 TSPNYK
+2632 
-2638 KITIE
+2638 
-2643 VTDGWLKIDPIAD
+2643 
-2656 KVTVTVTENS
+2656 
-2666 AAVTYDGTEHSVT
+2666 
-2679 GCKSM
+2679 
-2684 TADNTL
+2684 
-2690 YDVEKNVAEK
+2690 
-2700 PTKAWTAKGTD
+2700 
-2711 AGEYP
+2711 
-2716 VGIVSGDF
+2716 
-2724 ENTSVN
+2724 
-2730 FTNVE
+2730 VE

-2769 HSVTGYKSMTADNA
+2769 HSVKGYKSMTADNA

-2792 ETSTEAWTAKGTD
+2792 ETPTEAWTAKGTD

-2817 FENTSG
+2817 FENTSK

-2840 PAESIAVKIAG
+2840 PAESIVVKIAG
-2851 STKTVIYDGT
+2851 NTKTVTYNGE
-2861 EQTVEGYT
+2861 EQSVEGYT

-2884 AVAAGTDAD
+2884 AVATGTDAD

-2916 EVKDG
+2916 KVTDG

-2981 GTNAGKY
+2981 GMNAGKY

-3011 TDGELEITPV
+3011 ADGELEITPV

-3041 EHSITGYESMTA
+3041 EHSITGYETMTA
-3053 DNALYDVTKNVA
+3053 DNALYDIANVA
-3065 ETKTAAW
+3065 KTPTAAW

-3262 SYPVG
+3262 TYPVG

-3273 KNTSGNFTNVEFVI
+3273 RNTSGNFTNVEFVI
-3287 EDGELVITRRGEN
+3287 VDGELVITRRGEN

-3311 NTVMFDGDNHG
+3311 NTVMFDGDYHG

-3414 GYTVEATVPFF
+3414 GYTLEATVPFF

-3449 LKDVEFS
+3449 LKDEEFS

-3517 LHSGNVVVD
+3517 LHSGNVVAD

-3651 NLEKNVV
+3651 DLEKNVV

>member
-1 MKKRNLIALLMAVCM
+1 MKKRNLIALLMVVCM

-35 AEETLLSENGNDSA
+35 AEETLLSENGNDPA

-63 PGTGEKPIA
+63 PDTGDKPSA

-81 SGKNEESGKDGE
+81 PAKGEESGKDE
-93 SGKDEEPAEDEEGGK
+93 EPAKDEEPGKDEEPAEDEEGGE

-121 DKYLTYVFRVDGE
+121 DKYLTYVFRVDGA

-149 PVSPVKDG
+149 PDSPVKDG

-241 YQTPADSVTLDKE
+241 YQTPVDSVTLDKE

-267 LHFDSDGGTYIA
+267 LHFDSDGGTYVA

-289 AAPNVVT
+289 AKPNVEIT

-343 NANDEEFSFKEAE
+343 NADDDGYSYVENE
-356 TKTGS
+356 TLYGT
-361 TGAQTSAAAKSY
+361 TGAQTSARAKTY
-373 TGFTAQTITQ
+373 NGFTVQAITQ
-383 QTIAGDGSTVVNVYY
+383 ETIKGNGATIVNIYY
-398 KRNVYEVKFYSTS
+398 TRNVYEVKFYRRTSSWNS
-411 GWFSSSEEYADL
+411 GWSEITNN
-423 RITAKYGAA
+423 RISAKYGAN
-432 IGDKWPTYDG
+432 IRDQWPGGQWKVSPSG
-442 SSTWATQS
+442 SV
-450 DGSGPYQVNIDTMPL
+450 YQTNIDVMPL
-465 NGATFYGP
+465 GGTSFYETSQYNGSAKYYLEDLNGNYVLDHTDTGASTTATIS
-473 KTGSGS
+473 K
-479 ESAYYYVEVLPGES
+479 
-493 GTTTVGGKSYKLHHS
+493 
-508 DTSPGTGYTVTSEDQ
+508 EDR
-523 YPITGFTFNS
+523 YNITGFTVNESKS
-533 GVSTQTGGKYNNA
+533 GKDGERYNGA
-546 RFYYTRNTYNIIY
+546 SFYYDRNSYNVVNISHGQTV
-559 MNGGSEVTSY
+559 NTASY
-569 RESVLYEQA
+569 KYQQSIADAGNYKLT
-578 IPASANKAA
+578 
-587 PTPPVGKEK
+587 TPPVGMEK
-596 YIFLGWYDDPAG
+596 YIFAGWCADPFG
-608 QHPHSFS
+608 LPEYVFD
-615 GTMGPQ
+615 GKTMPAQ

-627 HWAAPTVSGVAYIT
+627 YWAAPTVSGVAYIT
-641 MEGTGGQKDL
+641 MEGTGGKNL
-651 TIPYGGTINEKDL
+651 TIPYGGTIDESML
-664 PTPQKPAGEGW
+664 PDPQKPAGDGW
-675 TFVSWAT
+675 TFAGWTT
-682 KQGDTYIPFN
+682 KNGDTYTPFH
-692 FGTKIYNNIELYP
+692 FSTKIYDNIELYP

-711 SYTVTYTDGSTSVKD
+711 NYTVTYTDGKNTVTDMKH
-726 TKQYAPG
+726 YASG
-733 TYADVRPNTFPV
+733 AHADVQANSFAV
-745 PEGKVFLGWADTADG
+745 PEGKVFLGWAETADG

-772 DASVTLH
+772 NASVTLH
-779 AVWGDTEGVLSLVYM
+779 AVWGNKDAVVSLTYNA
-794 PNGGTESA
+794 NGGQGGTY
-802 VTEEQIPN
+802 VKNGYVN
-810 NSKVTLKGAIFTR
+810 NDLVTLWDGSGFSRT
-823 PGYTLT
+823 GYSLD
-829 GWNTA
+829 GWSTDPNA
-834 ANGSGTSFALGA
+834 ANAEYKTGST
-846 SARVTRIDSN
+846 ARVDSTGDN
-856 VLYAQWTANN
+856 ILYAVWKANEN
-866 DTAYKVEFYCEQT
+866 TAYKVEFYCEQT
-879 NGAYTLAKTDPRTG
+879 DGAYTLEKTEPRTG
-893 TTDATVSVTDTDKG
+893 TTDTTVSVTDGDKA

-915 DEGNTN
+915 DATN
-921 NLESGTVAADGSLT
+921 PNRVESGTVAADGSLT

-950 HYLKGTEVQV
+950 HYLKGTEVKV

-973 LTASASTALGEE
+973 LTASASTALGAE
-985 YASAHVDSYSPSQSL
+985 YASAHANSYSPSQSL
-1000 EMKATG
+1000 KMEATG

-1020 AESASRAYNA
+1020 AENASRAYNA

-1068 PNVIDTT
+1068 SNVIDTT
-1075 TVLFKGGALPGGY
+1075 TVRFKGGALPGGY
-1088 YELPTYQPGTL
+1088 YELPTYKPGTL
-1099 TITPNTDEVTVT
+1099 TITADETEVVVT
-1111 ITGNHDTLVYNGSEQ
+1111 ITGNHDTRVYNGGEQ

-1152 KGMNAGNYDMG
+1152 KGTNAGTYYMG

-1193 TEKVTVTVTEESD
+1193 TEKVTVTVTEKSD
-1206 TVTYDGQ
+1206 TVTYNGQ
-1213 EHAVTG
+1213 EHSVTG

-1235 VAETSTAAWTAK
+1235 VAETSTEAWTAK

-1262 FKNTSKNFTNVE
+1262 FKNTSGNFTNVE

-1301 TYNGEAQSVE
+1301 TYNGEMQSVE

-1344 SAADFTATSP
+1344 TAADFTATSP

-1367 LKIDPI
+1367 LEIDPI
-1373 TEKVTVTV
+1373 TDKVTVTV
-1381 TEKSGSAVYDG
+1381 TEKSGSAVYNG

-1397 TGYETMTADN
+1397 TGYETMTAN
-1407 TLYDVKKNVAET
+1407 NALYDVKKNVAET
-1419 QTAAWTAKGVDVG
+1419 QTAAWTAKGTDVG
-1432 KYPVGIVSG
+1432 EYPVGIEAS
-1441 DFANTSKNFTN
+1441 DFENTSVNFPN
-1452 VVFTVA
+1452 VEFVVV
-1458 DGALTISPIS
+1458 DGALNITPAENIAVKIAGST
-1468 EKTITVTAASGSK
+1468 KTVI
-1481 KYDGTPLTNNG
+1481 YDGTEQT
-1492 FSCTEGVLVPGD
+1492 
-1504 VLTAVVEGSAT
+1504 VEGYT
-1515 NVGDEGKNVVKSYK
+1515 
-1529 VMRGGADVTGNYT
+1529 VT
-1542 FTNSVDGKLTILP
+1542 
-1555 RTVKLTSET
+1555 
-1564 ASKEYDGMPLT
+1564 
-1575 RPDVSV
+1575 
-1581 TGDGFVSGE
+1581 
-1590 VTGITATG
+1590 
-1598 SVTYVSDGTV
+1598 
-1608 ENTITYTTGAAFR
+1608 
-1621 EANYDITKLPGQL
+1621 
-1634 SITQSSN
+1634 SN
-1641 AIVITTASR
+1641 
-1650 SREYNGKKL
+1650 
-1659 LDDQTTHTGTLAE
+1659 
-1672 GDRLVVEFP
+1672 P
-1681 ADAGLTDVGTKRNE
+1681 ADA
-1695 YKSYRVE
+1695 
-1702 RSDGADVTANYT
+1702 
-1714 FGKPVIGTLTVT
+1714 
-1726 PVAIELTANSAA
+1726 
-1738 KAYDGTP
+1738 
-1745 LTDRGYT
+1745 
-1752 ISNGSFVGEEGLAGV
+1752 
-1767 TVKGSQTAV
+1767 
-1776 GSSANTITGHKLKS
+1776 
-1790 NTLAKNYTITY
+1790 
-1801 ADGTLTVTQSE
+1801 
-1812 KVITVTANNHTWEYD
+1812 
-1827 GQPHS
+1827 
-1832 DGGYTVSYDGQTYTA
+1832 
-1847 AAGKTV
+1847 TV
-1853 TLPTGDVVSAAVEGT
+1853 TLVGEAVASGT
-1868 VTNVADSAKDNNKI
+1868 DANTYPMGLKPSDFTATSPNYKKI
-1882 TVVAITDAAG
+1882 TI
-1892 NVVNDQFK
+1892 
-1900 TITLVP
+1900 
-1906 GTLTITKRGAGEE
+1906 E
-1919 KVILEAANNAVVYDG
+1919 
-1934 QPHGVCLT
+1934 
-1942 ADGKV
+1942 
-1947 EAGTSYAITYLVDGH
+1947 
-1962 SVETVITGSRTA
+1962 
-1974 VGKYP
+1974 
-1979 GILVP
+1979 
-1984 DENNTRIVDGSGND
+1984 
-1998 VTDNYE
+1998 
-2004 ITYRNGDLEIV
+2004 
-2015 APGTVVVEIKG
+2015 
-2026 IRDSVVYDGS
+2026 
-2036 KHEVN
+2036 
-2041 GYTVVSIS
+2041 
-2049 NRAYTKADFS
+2049 
-2059 LAEGKSAHAEGT
+2059 
-2071 NVGEYYMNLKPESFV
+2071 
-2086 NNNTQN
+2086 
-2092 FTSVQFV
+2092 
-2099 IVEDGLLEITPIT
+2099 
-2112 DEVTVTITGNN
+2112 
-2123 DTKVYNG
+2123 
-2130 KEQSVAD
+2130 
-2137 YTTDVGTKTI
+2137 
-2147 DVALKDGVKA
+2147 
-2157 EAKGTDVDTYYM
+2157 
-2169 GLTKDSFSVTSRN
+2169 
-2182 YSNIKVVVTDGWL
+2182 VTDGWL

-2271 NTSKNFTNIEFVIV
+2271 NTSKNFTN
-2285 DGTLKIDPVSD
+2285 
-2296 KVTVTV
+2296 
-2302 TENSAAVTYDGTEHS
+2302 
-2317 VTGYKSMTADNT
+2317 
-2329 LYDVE
+2329 
-2334 KNVAEKPTA
+2334 
-2343 AWTAKGMYV
+2343 
-2352 GTYHVGIK
+2352 
-2360 AADFKNTS
+2360 
-2368 KNFTNVEFVIVDG
+2368 
-2381 DLVITP
+2381 
-2387 ASVAVVKIEGHTKT
+2387 
-2401 VTYNGKE
+2401 
-2408 QTVEGYTITSN
+2408 
-2419 PANATVTLVGKA
+2419 
-2431 VASGTDANTYPMG
+2431 
-2444 LSAANFTATSPNYEN
+2444 
-2459 VHVEVT
+2459 
-2465 DGYLK
+2465 
-2470 INPITDKVTVTV
+2470 
-2482 TEKSDTVV
+2482 
-2490 YDTNEHFIT
+2490 
-2499 GYETMTAN
+2499 
-2507 NALYDVKTNVAETQT
+2507 
-2522 AAWTAKGTD
+2522 
-2531 VGEYPVGIEASDF
+2531 
-2544 ENTSVN
+2544 
-2550 FTNVEFVVVD
+2550 
-2560 GALNITPAENIA
+2560 
-2572 VKIAGSTKTVIYDG
+2572 
-2586 TEQTVEGYTVTSN
+2586 
-2599 PANADVTLVGEAV
+2599 
-2612 ASGTDAN
+2612 
-2619 TYPMGLKPSDFTA
+2619 
-2632 TSPNYK
+2632 
-2638 KITIE
+2638 
-2643 VTDGWLKIDPIAD
+2643 
-2656 KVTVTVTENS
+2656 
-2666 AAVTYDGTEHSVT
+2666 
-2679 GCKSM
+2679 
-2684 TADNTL
+2684 
-2690 YDVEKNVAEK
+2690 
-2700 PTKAWTAKGTD
+2700 
-2711 AGEYP
+2711 
-2716 VGIVSGDF
+2716 
-2724 ENTSVN
+2724 
-2730 FTNVE
+2730 VE

-2769 HSVTGYKSMTADNA
+2769 HSVKGYKSVTADNA

-2817 FENTSG
+2817 FENTSS

-2840 PAESIAVKIAG
+2840 PAESIVVKIAG
-2851 STKTVIYDGT
+2851 NTKTVTYNGE
-2861 EQTVEGYT
+2861 EQSVEGYT

-2884 AVAAGTDAD
+2884 AAASGTDAG

-2916 EVKDG
+2916 EVTDG

-2937 EKSDSVVYDGQE
+2937 EKSGSVVYDGQE

-2970 AETPTDAWTAK
+2970 AETPTEAWTAK

-2988 QVGIKSGDF
+2988 RVGIKSGDF

-3011 TDGELEITPV
+3011 VDGELEITPV

-3041 EHSITGYESMTA
+3041 EHSITGYETMTA
-3053 DNALYDVTKNVA
+3053 DNALYDIANVA
-3065 ETKTAAW
+3065 KTPTAAW

-3251 DAWTAKGTDAG
+3251 DVWTAKGTDAG
-3262 SYPVG
+3262 TYPVG

-3287 EDGELVITRRGEN
+3287 VDGELVITRRGEN

-3311 NTVMFDGDNHG
+3311 STVMFDGDYHG

-3414 GYTVEATVPFF
+3414 GYTFEATVPFF

-3449 LKDVEFS
+3449 LKDEEFS

-3517 LHSGNVVVD
+3517 LHSGNVVAD

-3651 NLEKNVV
+3651 DLEKNVV

>member
-35 AEETLLSENGNDSA
+35 AEETLLSENGNDPA

-63 PGTGEKPIA
+63 PGTGEKPSA
-72 AEEPAKDEE
+72 AEEPVKDEEPAKDEE
-81 SGKNEESGKDGE
+81 P
-93 SGKDEEPAEDEEGGK
+93 GKDEEPAEGEEGGK

-121 DKYLTYVFRVDGE
+121 DKYLTYVFRVDGA

-241 YQTPADSVTLDKE
+241 YQTPVDSVTLDKE

-267 LHFDSDGGTYIA
+267 LHFDSDGGTYVA

-324 KAHWNVNTSTRY
+324 KARWNAKADTQY

-343 NANDEEFSFKEAE
+343 DADDDGYSYVENE
-356 TKTGS
+356 TLYGT
-361 TGAQTSAAAKSY
+361 TGAQTSARAKTY
-373 TGFTAQTITQ
+373 NGFTVRAITQ
-383 QTIAGDGSTVVNVYY
+383 ETIKGNGATIVNIYY
-398 KRNVYEVKFYSTS
+398 KRNVYEVKFYRRTS
-411 GWFSSSEEYADL
+411 GFSGWSEMTQKT
-423 RITAKYGAA
+423 ISAKYGAN
-432 IGDKWPTYDG
+432 IRDKWPGGQWTVSPGG
-442 SSTWATQS
+442 STCQT
-450 DGSGPYQVNIDTMPL
+450 NIDVMPL
-465 NGATFYGP
+465 GGASFYETSQYNGSAKYYLEDLNGNYVLDHTDTGASTTATIT
-473 KTGSGS
+473 K
-479 ESAYYYVEVLPGES
+479 
-493 GTTTVGGKSYKLHHS
+493 
-508 DTSPGTGYTVTSEDQ
+508 EDR
-523 YPITGFTFNS
+523 YNITGFTVNESKS
-533 GVSTQTGGKYNNA
+533 GKDGERYNGA
-546 RFYYTRNTYNIIY
+546 SFYYDRNSYNVVYISHGQTV
-559 MNGGSEVTSY
+559 NTASY
-569 RESVLYEQA
+569 KYQQSIADAGDYNLT
-578 IPASANKAA
+578 
-587 PTPPVGKEK
+587 TPPVGMEK
-596 YIFLGWYDDPAG
+596 YIFAGWCADPFG
-608 QHPHSFS
+608 LPEYVFD
-615 GTMGPQ
+615 GKTMPAQ

-627 HWAAPTVSGVAYIT
+627 YWAAPTVSGVAYIT
-641 MEGTGGQKDL
+641 MEGTGGKNL
-651 TIPYGGTINEKDL
+651 TIPYGGTIDESML
-664 PTPQKPAGEGW
+664 PDPQKPAGEGW
-675 TFVSWAT
+675 TFAGWAT
-682 KQGDTYIPFN
+682 KNGDTYTPFH
-692 FGTKIYNNIELYP
+692 FSTKIYENIELYP
-705 YYTNKN
+705 YYTNKS
-711 SYTVTYTDGSTSVKD
+711 SYTVTYTDGKNTVTDMKR
-726 TKQYAPG
+726 YAPG
-733 TYADVRPNTFPV
+733 AHADVQANSFAV
-745 PEGKVFLGWADTADG
+745 PEGKVFLGWAETADG

-772 DASVTLH
+772 NASVTLH
-779 AVWGDTEGVLSLVYM
+779 AVWGNKDAVVSLTYNA
-794 PNGGTESA
+794 NGGQGGTY
-802 VTEEQIPN
+802 VKNGYVN
-810 NSKVTLKGAIFTR
+810 NDLVTL
-823 PGYTLT
+823 
-829 GWNTA
+829 WD
-834 ANGSGTSFALGA
+834 GSGFSRAGYSLDGWSTDPNAA
-846 SARVTRIDSN
+846 SAEYKTGSTARVDSTGDN
-856 VLYAQWTANN
+856 ILYAVWKANEN
-866 DTAYKVEFYCEQT
+866 TAYKVEFYCEQT
-879 NGAYTLAKTDPRTG
+879 DGAYTLAKTEPRTG
-893 TTDATVSVTDTDKG
+893 TTDATVSVNPTDKE

-915 DEGNTN
+915 DAANKN
-921 NLESGTVAADGSLT
+921 NVESGTVKADGSLT

-950 HYLKGTEVQV
+950 HYLKGTEVKV

-973 LTASASTALGEE
+973 LTASASTALGAE
-985 YASAHVDSYSPSQSL
+985 YASAHANSYSPSQSL

-1020 AESASRAYNA
+1020 AESASRPYNA

-1048 KKDITLSMTKES
+1048 KKDIALSMTKES

-1068 PNVIDTT
+1068 SNVIDTT
-1075 TVLFKGGALPGGY
+1075 TVRFKGGALPGGY

-1111 ITGNHDTLVYNGSEQ
+1111 ITGNHDTRVYNGSEQ

-1133 DVGEKTITVALKE
+1133 DVGEKTISVTLKE

-1152 KGMNAGNYDMG
+1152 KGTNAGKYDMG

-1193 TEKVTVTVTEESD
+1193 TEKVTVTVTEKSD
-1206 TVTYDGQ
+1206 TVTYNGQ
-1213 EHAVTG
+1213 EHSVTG
-1219 YKSMTAD
+1219 YVSMTSSD
-1226 NALYDVKKN
+1226 PLYDVTTS
-1235 VAETSTAAWTAK
+1235 VRATETEAWTAK
-1247 GTYVGTYHVGIKAAD
+1247 GTYVGTYHVGIEPSD
-1262 FKNTSKNFTNVE
+1262 FKNISGNFTNVE

-1301 TYNGEAQSVE
+1301 TYNGEVQSVE

-1329 AVASGTDANTYPMGL
+1329 AVASGTDAGTYPMGL
-1344 SAADFTATSP
+1344 KPSDFTATSP

-1367 LKIDPI
+1367 LEIDPI
-1373 TEKVTVTV
+1373 TDKVTVTV
-1381 TEKSGSAVYDG
+1381 TEKSGSAVYNG

-1407 TLYDVKKNVAET
+1407 ALYDVKKNVAET
-1419 QTAAWTAKGVDVG
+1419 QTAAWTAKGTDVG
-1432 KYPVGIVSG
+1432 EYPVGIVSG

-1452 VVFTVA
+1452 VVFTVV

-1468 EKTITVTAASGSK
+1468 EKTITVTAASDSK

-1529 VMRGGADVTGNYT
+1529 VTRGGADVTGNYT
-1542 FTNSVDGKLTILP
+1542 FTDSVDGKLTILP
-1555 RTVKLTSET
+1555 RTVTLTSET
-1564 ASKEYDGMPLT
+1564 ASKEYDGTPLT
-1575 RPDVSV
+1575 RSDVSV
-1581 TGDGFVSGE
+1581 TGDGFVSDE

-1621 EANYDITKLPGQL
+1621 EENYEITKIPGKL

-1641 AIVITTASR
+1641 AIVITTASK

-1659 LDDQTTHTGTLAE
+1659 LDDQTTHTGTLAA

-1752 ISNGSFVGEEGLAGV
+1752 ISSGSFVGEEGLAGV
-1767 TVKGSQTAV
+1767 TVEGSQTAV
-1776 GSSANTITGHKLKS
+1776 GSSANTITGHTLKS
-1790 NTLAKNYTITY
+1790 NTKAQNYDITY
-1801 ADGTLTVTQSE
+1801 ADGTLTVSKNE
-1812 KVITVTANNHTWEYD
+1812 KVITVTANSRTWEYD
-1827 GQPHS
+1827 GKEHS
-1832 DGGYTVSYDGQTYTA
+1832 DGGYTVRYDGETYTV
-1847 AAGKTV
+1847 AAGESQK
-1853 TLPTGDVVSAAVEGT
+1853 LPTGGLTLTATVVGT
-1868 VTNVADSAKDNNKI
+1868 VKNVADSAKDNNKI

-1947 EAGTSYAITYLVDGH
+1947 EAGTSYTITYLVDGH

-2049 NRAYTKADFS
+2049 NCAYTRADFS

-2130 KEQSVAD
+2130 KEQSVTD

-2182 YSNIKVVVTDGWL
+2182 YSNIKVIVNDGWLKIDPIADKVTVTVTENSAAVTYDGTEHSVTGYKSMTADNTLYDVEKNVAEKPTKAWTAKGTDVGEYPVGIKAADFKNTSGNFTNVEFVIADGDLVITPASVAVVKIEGHTKTVTYNGKEQTVEGYTVTSNPANATVTLVGKAIASGTDANTYPMGLTAADFTATSPNYENVHVEVTDGYLKINPITDKVTVTVTEKSDTVVYDTNEHSITGYETMTANNALYDVKKNVAETQTAAWTAKGTDVGEYPVGIEAADFENKSVNFTTVEFVVVDGALNITPAENVAVKIAGSTKTVIYDGTEQTVEGYTVTSNPADATVTLVGEAAASGTDANTYPMGLKPSDFTATSPNYKKITIEVTDGWL

-2251 TAKGTDAGEYPV
+2251 TAKGTD
-2263 GIVSGDFR
+2263 
-2271 NTSKNFTNIEFVIV
+2271 
-2285 DGTLKIDPVSD
+2285 
-2296 KVTVTV
+2296 
-2302 TENSAAVTYDGTEHS
+2302 
-2317 VTGYKSMTADNT
+2317 
-2329 LYDVE
+2329 
-2334 KNVAEKPTA
+2334 
-2343 AWTAKGMYV
+2343 
-2352 GTYHVGIK
+2352 
-2360 AADFKNTS
+2360 
-2368 KNFTNVEFVIVDG
+2368 
-2381 DLVITP
+2381 
-2387 ASVAVVKIEGHTKT
+2387 
-2401 VTYNGKE
+2401 
-2408 QTVEGYTITSN
+2408 
-2419 PANATVTLVGKA
+2419 
-2431 VASGTDANTYPMG
+2431 
-2444 LSAANFTATSPNYEN
+2444 
-2459 VHVEVT
+2459 
-2465 DGYLK
+2465 
-2470 INPITDKVTVTV
+2470 
-2482 TEKSDTVV
+2482 
-2490 YDTNEHFIT
+2490 
-2499 GYETMTAN
+2499 
-2507 NALYDVKTNVAETQT
+2507 
-2522 AAWTAKGTD
+2522 
-2531 VGEYPVGIEASDF
+2531 
-2544 ENTSVN
+2544 
-2550 FTNVEFVVVD
+2550 
-2560 GALNITPAENIA
+2560 
-2572 VKIAGSTKTVIYDG
+2572 
-2586 TEQTVEGYTVTSN
+2586 
-2599 PANADVTLVGEAV
+2599 
-2612 ASGTDAN
+2612 
-2619 TYPMGLKPSDFTA
+2619 
-2632 TSPNYK
+2632 
-2638 KITIE
+2638 
-2643 VTDGWLKIDPIAD
+2643 
-2656 KVTVTVTENS
+2656 
-2666 AAVTYDGTEHSVT
+2666 
-2679 GCKSM
+2679 
-2684 TADNTL
+2684 
-2690 YDVEKNVAEK
+2690 
-2700 PTKAWTAKGTD
+2700 
-2711 AGEYP
+2711 
-2716 VGIVSGDF
+2716 
-2724 ENTSVN
+2724 
-2730 FTNVE
+2730 
-2735 FVIVDGTLKIDP
+2735 
-2747 VSDKVTVTI
+2747 
-2756 TENADTVIYDTKE
+2756 
-2769 HSVTGYKSMTADNA
+2769 
-2783 LYDVKKNVA
+2783 
-2792 ETSTEAWTAKGTD
+2792 

-2840 PAESIAVKIAG
+2840 PAESIVVKIAG
-2851 STKTVIYDGT
+2851 NTKTVTYNGE
-2861 EQTVEGYT
+2861 EQSVEGYT

-2916 EVKDG
+2916 KVTDG

-3011 TDGELEITPV
+3011 ADGELEITPV

-3041 EHSITGYESMTA
+3041 EHSITGYETMTA
-3053 DNALYDVTKNVA
+3053 DNALYDIANVA
-3065 ETKTAAW
+3065 KTPTAAW

-3135 EHSVEGYTV
+3135 EHSVESYTV

-3205 DKVTVTVT
+3205 DKVTVTIT

-3287 EDGELVITRRGEN
+3287 VDGELVITRRGEN

-3311 NTVMFDGDNHG
+3311 STVMFDGDYHG

-3414 GYTVEATVPFF
+3414 GYTLEATVPFF

-3449 LKDVEFS
+3449 LKDEEFS

-3517 LHSGNVVVD
+3517 LHTGNVVAD

-3557 KEAASGSLFLQQPVR
+3557 KEAADGSLFLQQPVR

-3651 NLEKNVV
+3651 DLEKNVV

-3731 RQAYKECYVLNNV
+3731 RQAYKECYVLSNV

>member
-1 MKKRNLIALLMAVCM
+1 M
-16 MFSLLPVNAIAVGD
+16 
-30 EGTIP
+30 
-35 AEETLLSENGNDSA
+35 
-49 PAGSTNPAGDKDSI
+49 
-63 PGTGEKPIA
+63 
-72 AEEPAKDEE
+72 
-81 SGKNEESGKDGE
+81 
-93 SGKDEEPAEDEEGGK
+93 
-108 TNVVPMRVVRPDT
+108 
-121 DKYLTYVFRVDGE
+121 
-134 EVSRQIVKKGDTLYQ
+134 
-149 PVSPVKDG
+149 
-157 YKFTGW
+157 
-163 FVGASELA
+163 
-171 FGTVGEISESAQI
+171 
-184 NVDAGFTEVLY
+184 
-195 VFFADTNGRIVHTKE
+195 
-210 GVKGDVIKTD
+210 
-220 DVTYGLEN
+220 
-228 TTHAITGWYLEGS
+228 
-241 YQTPADSVTLDKE
+241 
-254 NITVYAKVEPGHW
+254 
-267 LHFDSDGGTYIA
+267 
-279 PQFYSADATT
+279 
-289 AAPNVVT
+289 
-296 KPGYTFSHWEY
+296 
-307 NGTKF
+307 
-312 EFGSPLTENITL
+312 
-324 KAHWNVNTSTRY
+324 
-336 TVIHWQE
+336 
-343 NANDEEFSFKEAE
+343 
-356 TKTGS
+356 
-361 TGAQTSAAAKSY
+361 
-373 TGFTAQTITQ
+373 
-383 QTIAGDGSTVVNVYY
+383 NVYY
-398 KRNVYEVKFYSTS
+398 KRNVYTIRFYNNR
-411 GWFSSSEEYADL
+411 GSEYTNLA
-423 RITAKYGAA
+423 ITAKYGAA
-432 IGDKWPTYDG
+432 IGDKWPTYNG
-442 SSTWATQS
+442 SSTWSTSAG
-450 DGSGPYQVNIDTMPL
+450 GSTYQVNIDTMPL
-465 NGATFYGP
+465 NGAKFYGP
-473 KTGSGS
+473 KTGSS
-479 ESAYYYVEVLPGES
+479 TETAYYYVEVLPGES

-508 DTSPGTGYTVTSEDQ
+508 DTSPGNGYSVTVEDQ

-533 GVSTQTGGKYNNA
+533 GVSTQTGGRYNNA
-546 RFYYTRNTYNIIY
+546 KFYYTRNTYNIIY

-587 PTPPVGKEK
+587 PTPPVGKEN

-627 HWAAPTVSGVAYIT
+627 HWVAPTVSGVAYIT
-641 MEGTGGQKDL
+641 MEGTGGQENL
-651 TIPYGGTINEKDL
+651 TIPYGGTIDVSAL
-664 PTPQKPAGEGW
+664 PAPQSPAGEGW

-711 SYTVTYTDGSTSVKD
+711 SYTVTYTDGSNSVED

-733 TYADVRPNTFPV
+733 TYADVRANTFPV
-745 PEGKVFLGWADTADG
+745 PGGKVFLGWAETAGG

-834 ANGSGTSFALGA
+834 ADGSGTSFALGA
-846 SARVTRIDSN
+846 SARVTRINSN
-856 VLYAQWTANN
+856 VLYAQWKANEN
-866 DTAYKVEFYCEQT
+866 TAYKVEFYCEQT
-879 NGAYTLAKTDPRTG
+879 DGAYTLAKTEPRTG
-893 TTDATVSVTDTDKG
+893 TTDATVSVTDTDKA

-915 DEGNTN
+915 DATN
-921 NLESGTVAADGSLT
+921 PNRVESGTVAADGSLT

-973 LTASASTALGEE
+973 LTASASTALGAE
-985 YASAHVDSYSPSQSL
+985 YTSAHASSYSPSQSL
-1000 EMKATG
+1000 EMKAAG

-1068 PNVIDTT
+1068 SNVIDTT
-1075 TVLFKGGALPGGY
+1075 TVRFKGGALPGGY

-1111 ITGNHDTLVYNGSEQ
+1111 ITGNHDTRVYNGSEQ

-1133 DVGEKTITVALKE
+1133 DVGEKTITVKLKE

-1152 KGMNAGNYDMG
+1152 KGMNAGTYYMG
-1163 LTKDNFTV
+1163 LTEDNFTV

-1193 TEKVTVTVTEESD
+1193 TEKVTVTVTEKSD
-1206 TVTYDGQ
+1206 TVTYNGQ
-1213 EHAVTG
+1213 EHSVTG

-1235 VAETSTAAWTAK
+1235 VAETSTEAWTAK
-1247 GTYVGTYHVGIKAAD
+1247 GTYVGTYNVGIKAAD
-1262 FKNTSKNFTNVE
+1262 FKNTSGNFTNVE

-1301 TYNGEAQSVE
+1301 TYNGEVQSVE

-1344 SAADFTATSP
+1344 TAADFTATSP
-1354 NYKNVTIEVTDGY
+1354 NYNNVTIEVTDGW
-1367 LKIDPI
+1367 LEIDPI
-1373 TEKVTVTV
+1373 TDKVTVTV

-1397 TGYETMTADN
+1397 TGYETMTAN
-1407 TLYDVKKNVAET
+1407 NALYDVKKNVAET

-1452 VVFTVA
+1452 VVFTVV

-1542 FTNSVDGKLTILP
+1542 FTDSVDGKLTILP
-1555 RTVKLTSET
+1555 RTVTLTSET
-1564 ASKEYDGMPLT
+1564 ASKEYDGTPLT

-1621 EANYDITKLPGQL
+1621 EENYDITKLPGQL

-1702 RSDGADVTANYT
+1702 RSDGVNVTANYT
-1714 FGKPVIGTLTVT
+1714 FGEPVIGTLEVT

-1745 LTDRGYT
+1745 LTDSGYT

-1767 TVKGSQTAV
+1767 TVEGSQTAV

-1801 ADGTLTVTQSE
+1801 ANGTLTVTQSE
-1812 KVITVTANNHTWEYD
+1812 KVITVTANSRTWEYD

-1868 VTNVADSAKDNNKI
+1868 VTNVADSADDNN
-1882 TVVAITDAAG
+1882 VVTA
-1892 NVVNDQFK
+1892 VVIQNASGTQTNDQYK

-1906 GTLTITKRGAGEE
+1906 GALKITRRGAGEM
-1919 KVILEAANNAVVYDG
+1919 KVVLTAADNTAVYDG
-1934 QPHGVCLT
+1934 QPHG
-1942 ADGKV
+1942 AKRNAAGAI
-1947 EAGTSYAITYLVDGH
+1947 EAGTSYTITNLAKGH
-1962 SVETVITGSRTA
+1962 SVQTVAIDGTETA
-1974 VGKYP
+1974 VGEYP
-1979 GILVP
+1979 NKLVP
-1984 DENNTRIVDGSGND
+1984 SGAVIVDANGKD
-1998 VTDNYE
+1998 VTANYE
-2004 ITYRNGDLEIV
+2004 ITYR
-2015 APGTVVVEIKG
+2015 PGTLTITEVTDEVVVTVTEVFG
-2026 IRDSVVYDGS
+2026 TVVYDGQEHS
-2036 KHEVN
+2036 IK
-2041 GYTVVSIS
+2041 GYVSMTS
-2049 NRAYTKADFS
+2049 SDPLYDVTTSVRATETEAWTAK
-2059 LAEGKSAHAEGT
+2059 GK
-2071 NVGEYYMNLKPESFV
+2071 NVGEYPVGITAADFV
-2086 NNNTQN
+2086 NTNTS
-2092 FTSVQFV
+2092 FTNVRFV
-2099 IVEDGLLEITPIT
+2099 IVDGTLTITPFT
-2112 DEVTVTITGNN
+2112 DKVTVTVTEKSGSAVYDGKEHSVTGYETMTADNTLYDVTTSVRATETDAWTAKGTNAGEYPVGIKASDFKNTSSNFTNVEFVIVDGALTITPVTDKVTVTVVEKS
-2123 DTKVYNG
+2123 DTVTYDGLEHSVTGYKSMTADNALYNIADVAETPTEAWTAKGMYVGTYHVGIKAADFKNTSKNFTNVEFVIVDGDLVITPASVAVVKIEGHTKTVTYNG
-2130 KEQSVAD
+2130 KEQTVEGYEITSNPANATV
-2137 YTTDVGTKTI
+2137 TLVGTAIASGTDANTYPMGLTAANFTATSPNYENVHVEVTDGYLKINPITDKVTVTVTEKSDTVVYDTNEHSI
-2147 DVALKDGVKA
+2147 TGYKSMTADNTLYDVKKNVA
-2157 EAKGTDVDTYYM
+2157 ETQTAAWTAKGTDVGEYPVGIEAADFENTSVNFPNVEFVVVDGALNITPAENIAVKIAGSTKTVIYDGTEQTVEGYTVTSNPADATVTLVGEAVASGTDANTYPM
-2169 GLTKDSFSVTSRN
+2169 GLKPSDFTATSPN
-2182 YSNIKVVVTDGWL
+2182 YKKITIEVTDGWL

-2271 NTSKNFTNIEFVIV
+2271 NTSKNF
-2285 DGTLKIDPVSD
+2285 
-2296 KVTVTV
+2296 
-2302 TENSAAVTYDGTEHS
+2302 A
-2317 VTGYKSMTADNT
+2317 
-2329 LYDVE
+2329 
-2334 KNVAEKPTA
+2334 
-2343 AWTAKGMYV
+2343 
-2352 GTYHVGIK
+2352 
-2360 AADFKNTS
+2360 
-2368 KNFTNVEFVIVDG
+2368 
-2381 DLVITP
+2381 
-2387 ASVAVVKIEGHTKT
+2387 
-2401 VTYNGKE
+2401 
-2408 QTVEGYTITSN
+2408 
-2419 PANATVTLVGKA
+2419 
-2431 VASGTDANTYPMG
+2431 
-2444 LSAANFTATSPNYEN
+2444 
-2459 VHVEVT
+2459 
-2465 DGYLK
+2465 
-2470 INPITDKVTVTV
+2470 
-2482 TEKSDTVV
+2482 
-2490 YDTNEHFIT
+2490 
-2499 GYETMTAN
+2499 
-2507 NALYDVKTNVAETQT
+2507 
-2522 AAWTAKGTD
+2522 
-2531 VGEYPVGIEASDF
+2531 
-2544 ENTSVN
+2544 
-2550 FTNVEFVVVD
+2550 
-2560 GALNITPAENIA
+2560 
-2572 VKIAGSTKTVIYDG
+2572 
-2586 TEQTVEGYTVTSN
+2586 
-2599 PANADVTLVGEAV
+2599 
-2612 ASGTDAN
+2612 
-2619 TYPMGLKPSDFTA
+2619 
-2632 TSPNYK
+2632 
-2638 KITIE
+2638 
-2643 VTDGWLKIDPIAD
+2643 
-2656 KVTVTVTENS
+2656 
-2666 AAVTYDGTEHSVT
+2666 
-2679 GCKSM
+2679 
-2684 TADNTL
+2684 
-2690 YDVEKNVAEK
+2690 
-2700 PTKAWTAKGTD
+2700 
-2711 AGEYP
+2711 
-2716 VGIVSGDF
+2716 
-2724 ENTSVN
+2724 
-2730 FTNVE
+2730 NVE

-2769 HSVTGYKSMTADNA
+2769 HSVKGYKSMTADNA

-2792 ETSTEAWTAKGTD
+2792 ETPTEAWTAKGTD

-2840 PAESIAVKIAG
+2840 PAESIVVKIAG
-2851 STKTVIYDGT
+2851 STKTVTYNGE
-2861 EQTVEGYT
+2861 EQSVEGYT

-3011 TDGELEITPV
+3011 ADGELEITPV

-3041 EHSITGYESMTA
+3041 EHSITGYETMTA
-3053 DNALYDVTKNVA
+3053 DNALYDIANVA
-3065 ETKTAAW
+3065 KTPTAAW

-3157 GTEAKASGT
+3157 GTAAKASGT

-3262 SYPVG
+3262 TYPVG
-3267 IKSGDF
+3267 IKAGDF
-3273 KNTSGNFTNVEFVI
+3273 RNTSGNFTNVEFVI

-3300 PGSPV
+3300 PESPV

-3311 NTVMFDGDNHG
+3311 NTVMFDGDYHG

-3350 RYEDKIDLHDAIIVD
+3350 RYENKIDLHDAIIVD

-3414 GYTVEATVPFF
+3414 GYTLEATVPFF

-3449 LKDVEFS
+3449 LKDEEFS

-3517 LHSGNVVVD
+3517 LHSGNVVAD

-3651 NLEKNVV
+3651 DLEKNVV

>member
-1 MKKRNLIALLMAVCM
+1 
-16 MFSLLPVNAIAVGD
+16 
-30 EGTIP
+30 
-35 AEETLLSENGNDSA
+35 
-49 PAGSTNPAGDKDSI
+49 
-63 PGTGEKPIA
+63 
-72 AEEPAKDEE
+72 
-81 SGKNEESGKDGE
+81 
-93 SGKDEEPAEDEEGGK
+93 
-108 TNVVPMRVVRPDT
+108 
-121 DKYLTYVFRVDGE
+121 
-134 EVSRQIVKKGDTLYQ
+134 
-149 PVSPVKDG
+149 
-157 YKFTGW
+157 
-163 FVGASELA
+163 
-171 FGTVGEISESAQI
+171 
-184 NVDAGFTEVLY
+184 
-195 VFFADTNGRIVHTKE
+195 
-210 GVKGDVIKTD
+210 
-220 DVTYGLEN
+220 
-228 TTHAITGWYLEGS
+228 
-241 YQTPADSVTLDKE
+241 
-254 NITVYAKVEPGHW
+254 
-267 LHFDSDGGTYIA
+267 
-279 PQFYSADATT
+279 
-289 AAPNVVT
+289 
-296 KPGYTFSHWEY
+296 
-307 NGTKF
+307 
-312 EFGSPLTENITL
+312 
-324 KAHWNVNTSTRY
+324 
-336 TVIHWQE
+336 
-343 NANDEEFSFKEAE
+343 
-356 TKTGS
+356 
-361 TGAQTSAAAKSY
+361 
-373 TGFTAQTITQ
+373 
-383 QTIAGDGSTVVNVYY
+383 
-398 KRNVYEVKFYSTS
+398 
-411 GWFSSSEEYADL
+411 
-423 RITAKYGAA
+423 
-432 IGDKWPTYDG
+432 
-442 SSTWATQS
+442 
-450 DGSGPYQVNIDTMPL
+450 
-465 NGATFYGP
+465 
-473 KTGSGS
+473 
-479 ESAYYYVEVLPGES
+479 
-493 GTTTVGGKSYKLHHS
+493 
-508 DTSPGTGYTVTSEDQ
+508 
-523 YPITGFTFNS
+523 
-533 GVSTQTGGKYNNA
+533 
-546 RFYYTRNTYNIIY
+546 
-559 MNGGSEVTSY
+559 
-569 RESVLYEQA
+569 
-578 IPASANKAA
+578 
-587 PTPPVGKEK
+587 
-596 YIFLGWYDDPAG
+596 
-608 QHPHSFS
+608 
-615 GTMGPQ
+615 
-621 NITVYA
+621 
-627 HWAAPTVSGVAYIT
+627 
-641 MEGTGGQKDL
+641 
-651 TIPYGGTINEKDL
+651 
-664 PTPQKPAGEGW
+664 
-675 TFVSWAT
+675 
-682 KQGDTYIPFN
+682 
-692 FGTKIYNNIELYP
+692 
-705 YYTNKN
+705 
-711 SYTVTYTDGSTSVKD
+711 
-726 TKQYAPG
+726 
-733 TYADVRPNTFPV
+733 
-745 PEGKVFLGWADTADG
+745 
-760 AVKYQPNDKLRM
+760 
-772 DASVTLH
+772 
-779 AVWGDTEGVLSLVYM
+779 
-794 PNGGTESA
+794 
-802 VTEEQIPN
+802 
-810 NSKVTLKGAIFTR
+810 
-823 PGYTLT
+823 
-829 GWNTA
+829 
-834 ANGSGTSFALGA
+834 
-846 SARVTRIDSN
+846 
-856 VLYAQWTANN
+856 
-866 DTAYKVEFYCEQT
+866 
-879 NGAYTLAKTDPRTG
+879 
-893 TTDATVSVTDTDKG
+893 
-907 YGTPTYVY
+907 
-915 DEGNTN
+915 
-921 NLESGTVAADGSLT
+921 
-935 LKLYFKR
+935 
-942 NTAEYTIH
+942 
-950 HYLKGTEVQV
+950 
-960 APDQTGTMTIGDT
+960 
-973 LTASASTALGEE
+973 
-985 YASAHVDSYSPSQSL
+985 
-1000 EMKATG
+1000 
-1006 NVITVYYTVPLTIT
+1006 
-1020 AESASRAYNA
+1020 
-1030 QPLTQPDFKVE
+1030 
-1041 GLVNGDQ
+1041 
-1048 KKDITLSMTKES
+1048 
-1060 TITNVGSV
+1060 
-1068 PNVIDTT
+1068 
-1075 TVLFKGGALPGGY
+1075 
-1088 YELPTYQPGTL
+1088 
-1099 TITPNTDEVTVT
+1099 
-1111 ITGNHDTLVYNGSEQ
+1111 
-1126 SVTGYTT
+1126 
-1133 DVGEKTITVALKE
+1133 
-1146 GSKAEA
+1146 
-1152 KGMNAGNYDMG
+1152 
-1163 LTKDNFTV
+1163 
-1171 TSQNYSNIKVVV
+1171 
-1183 VDGYLKIDPI
+1183 
-1193 TEKVTVTVTEESD
+1193 
-1206 TVTYDGQ
+1206 
-1213 EHAVTG
+1213 
-1219 YKSMTAD
+1219 
-1226 NALYDVKKN
+1226 
-1235 VAETSTAAWTAK
+1235 
-1247 GTYVGTYHVGIKAAD
+1247 
-1262 FKNTSKNFTNVE
+1262 
-1274 FVIVDGDLV
+1274 
-1283 ITPASVAVVKIA
+1283 
-1295 GNTKTV
+1295 
-1301 TYNGEAQSVE
+1301 
-1311 GYTVTSNPANA
+1311 
-1322 TVTLVGE
+1322 
-1329 AVASGTDANTYPMGL
+1329 
-1344 SAADFTATSP
+1344 
-1354 NYKNVTIEVTDGY
+1354 
-1367 LKIDPI
+1367 
-1373 TEKVTVTV
+1373 
-1381 TEKSGSAVYDG
+1381 
-1392 QEHSV
+1392 
-1397 TGYETMTADN
+1397 
-1407 TLYDVKKNVAET
+1407 
-1419 QTAAWTAKGVDVG
+1419 
-1432 KYPVGIVSG
+1432 
-1441 DFANTSKNFTN
+1441 
-1452 VVFTVA
+1452 
-1458 DGALTISPIS
+1458 
-1468 EKTITVTAASGSK
+1468 
-1481 KYDGTPLTNNG
+1481 
-1492 FSCTEGVLVPGD
+1492 VPGD

-1555 RTVKLTSET
+1555 RTVTLTSET
-1564 ASKEYDGMPLT
+1564 ASKEYDGAPLT

-1621 EANYDITKLPGQL
+1621 EENYKITKLPGQL

-1659 LDDQTTHTGTLAE
+1659 LDDQTTHTGTLAA

-1752 ISNGSFVGEEGLAGV
+1752 ISSGSFVGEEGLAGV
-1767 TVKGSQTAV
+1767 TVEGSQTAV
-1776 GSSANTITGHKLKS
+1776 GSSANTITGHTLKS
-1790 NTLAKNYTITY
+1790 NTKAQNYDITY
-1801 ADGTLTVTQSE
+1801 VDGTLTVSKNE
-1812 KVITVTANNHTWEYD
+1812 KVITVTANSRTWEYD
-1827 GQPHS
+1827 GKEHS
-1832 DGGYTVSYDGQTYTA
+1832 DGGYTVRYDGETYTV
-1847 AAGKTV
+1847 AAGESQK
-1853 TLPTGDVVSAAVEGT
+1853 LPTGGLTLTATVVGT
-1868 VTNVADSAKDNNKI
+1868 VKNVADSAKDNNKI

-1947 EAGTSYAITYLVDGH
+1947 EAGTSYTITYLVDGH
-1962 SVETVITGSRTA
+1962 SVETVITGSRTE

-1984 DENNTRIVDGSGND
+1984 DENNTHIVDGSGND

-2049 NRAYTKADFS
+2049 NRAYTRTDFS

-2130 KEQSVAD
+2130 KEQSVTD

-2182 YSNIKVVVTDGWL
+2182 YSNIKVVVNDGWL

-2271 NTSKNFTNIEFVIV
+2271 NTSKNFTN
-2285 DGTLKIDPVSD
+2285 
-2296 KVTVTV
+2296 
-2302 TENSAAVTYDGTEHS
+2302 
-2317 VTGYKSMTADNT
+2317 
-2329 LYDVE
+2329 
-2334 KNVAEKPTA
+2334 
-2343 AWTAKGMYV
+2343 
-2352 GTYHVGIK
+2352 
-2360 AADFKNTS
+2360 
-2368 KNFTNVEFVIVDG
+2368 
-2381 DLVITP
+2381 
-2387 ASVAVVKIEGHTKT
+2387 
-2401 VTYNGKE
+2401 
-2408 QTVEGYTITSN
+2408 
-2419 PANATVTLVGKA
+2419 
-2431 VASGTDANTYPMG
+2431 
-2444 LSAANFTATSPNYEN
+2444 
-2459 VHVEVT
+2459 
-2465 DGYLK
+2465 
-2470 INPITDKVTVTV
+2470 
-2482 TEKSDTVV
+2482 
-2490 YDTNEHFIT
+2490 
-2499 GYETMTAN
+2499 
-2507 NALYDVKTNVAETQT
+2507 
-2522 AAWTAKGTD
+2522 
-2531 VGEYPVGIEASDF
+2531 
-2544 ENTSVN
+2544 
-2550 FTNVEFVVVD
+2550 
-2560 GALNITPAENIA
+2560 
-2572 VKIAGSTKTVIYDG
+2572 
-2586 TEQTVEGYTVTSN
+2586 
-2599 PANADVTLVGEAV
+2599 
-2612 ASGTDAN
+2612 
-2619 TYPMGLKPSDFTA
+2619 
-2632 TSPNYK
+2632 
-2638 KITIE
+2638 
-2643 VTDGWLKIDPIAD
+2643 
-2656 KVTVTVTENS
+2656 
-2666 AAVTYDGTEHSVT
+2666 
-2679 GCKSM
+2679 
-2684 TADNTL
+2684 
-2690 YDVEKNVAEK
+2690 
-2700 PTKAWTAKGTD
+2700 
-2711 AGEYP
+2711 
-2716 VGIVSGDF
+2716 
-2724 ENTSVN
+2724 
-2730 FTNVE
+2730 VE

-2769 HSVTGYKSMTADNA
+2769 HSVKGYKSMTADNA

-2792 ETSTEAWTAKGTD
+2792 ETPTEAWTAKGTD
-2805 VGEYPVGIKADD
+2805 VGEYPVGIKAGD

-2840 PAESIAVKIAG
+2840 PAESIVVKIAG
-2851 STKTVIYDGT
+2851 STKTVTYNGE
-2861 EQTVEGYT
+2861 EQSVEGYT

-2949 HSVTGYET
+2949 HSVTGYKSMT
-2957 MAADNALYNTADV
+2957 ADNALYNVKTDV
-2970 AETPTDAWTAK
+2970 AETPTEAWTAK

-3011 TDGELEITPV
+3011 ADGELEITPV

-3041 EHSITGYESMTA
+3041 EHSITGYETMTA
-3053 DNALYDVTKNVA
+3053 DNALYDIANVA
-3065 ETKTAAW
+3065 KTPTAAW

-3262 SYPVG
+3262 TYPVG

-3273 KNTSGNFTNVEFVI
+3273 RNTSGNFTNVEFVI

-3311 NTVMFDGDNHG
+3311 STVMFDGDNHG

-3414 GYTVEATVPFF
+3414 GYTLEATVPFF

-3449 LKDVEFS
+3449 LKDEEFS

-3517 LHSGNVVVD
+3517 LHSGNVVAD

-3651 NLEKNVV
+3651 DLEKNVV

>member
-1 MKKRNLIALLMAVCM
+1 M
-16 MFSLLPVNAIAVGD
+16 
-30 EGTIP
+30 
-35 AEETLLSENGNDSA
+35 
-49 PAGSTNPAGDKDSI
+49 
-63 PGTGEKPIA
+63 
-72 AEEPAKDEE
+72 
-81 SGKNEESGKDGE
+81 
-93 SGKDEEPAEDEEGGK
+93 
-108 TNVVPMRVVRPDT
+108 
-121 DKYLTYVFRVDGE
+121 
-134 EVSRQIVKKGDTLYQ
+134 
-149 PVSPVKDG
+149 
-157 YKFTGW
+157 
-163 FVGASELA
+163 
-171 FGTVGEISESAQI
+171 
-184 NVDAGFTEVLY
+184 
-195 VFFADTNGRIVHTKE
+195 
-210 GVKGDVIKTD
+210 
-220 DVTYGLEN
+220 
-228 TTHAITGWYLEGS
+228 
-241 YQTPADSVTLDKE
+241 
-254 NITVYAKVEPGHW
+254 YAKVEPGHW

-296 KPGYTFSHWEY
+296 KAGYTFSHWEY
-307 NGTKF
+307 NGTQF

-343 NANDEEFSFKEAE
+343 NADDDGYSYVENE
-356 TKTGS
+356 TLYGT
-361 TGAQTSAAAKSY
+361 TGAQTSARAKTY
-373 TGFTAQTITQ
+373 NGFTVRAITQ
-383 QTIAGDGSTVVNVYY
+383 ETIKGNGATIVNIYY
-398 KRNVYEVKFYSTS
+398 KRNVYEVKFYQNRYT
-411 GWFSSSEEYADL
+411 EITNY
-423 RITAKYGAA
+423 RITAKYGAN
-432 IGDKWPTYDG
+432 IRDQWPGGQWKVSPSG
-442 SSTWATQS
+442 SV
-450 DGSGPYQVNIDTMPL
+450 YQTNIDVMPL
-465 NGATFYGP
+465 GGTNFYETSQYNGSAKYYLEDLNGNYVLDHTDTGASTTATIS
-473 KTGSGS
+473 K
-479 ESAYYYVEVLPGES
+479 
-493 GTTTVGGKSYKLHHS
+493 
-508 DTSPGTGYTVTSEDQ
+508 EDR
-523 YPITGFTFNS
+523 YNITGFTVNESKS
-533 GVSTQTGGKYNNA
+533 GKDGERYNGA
-546 RFYYTRNTYNIIY
+546 SFYYDRNSYNVVYISHGQTV
-559 MNGGSEVTSY
+559 NTASY
-569 RESVLYEQA
+569 KYQQSIADAGNYKLT
-578 IPASANKAA
+578 
-587 PTPPVGKEK
+587 TPPVGMEK
-596 YIFLGWYDDPAG
+596 YIFAGWCADPFG
-608 QHPHSFS
+608 LPEYVFD
-615 GTMGPQ
+615 GKTMPAQ

-627 HWAAPTVSGVAYIT
+627 YWAAPTVYGFAHIT
-641 MEGTGGQKDL
+641 MEGADGKEL
-651 TIPYGGTINEKDL
+651 TIPYGGTIDESML
-664 PTPQKPAGEGW
+664 PDPQKPAGEGW
-675 TFVSWAT
+675 TFAGWAT
-682 KQGDTYIPFN
+682 KNGDTYTPFH
-692 FGTKIYNNIELYP
+692 FSTKIYENIELYP

-711 SYTVTYTDGSTSVKD
+711 SFTVTYTDGKNTVTDMKR
-726 TKQYAPG
+726 YAPG
-733 TYADVRPNTFPV
+733 AHADVQANSFAV
-745 PEGKVFLGWADTADG
+745 PEGKVFLGWAETADG

-772 DASVTLH
+772 NASVTLH
-779 AVWGDTEGVLSLVYM
+779 AVWGNKDAVVSLTYNA
-794 PNGGTESA
+794 NGGQGGTY
-802 VTEEQIPN
+802 VKNGYVN
-810 NSKVTLKGAIFTR
+810 NDLVTLWDGSGFSRA
-823 PGYTLT
+823 GYTLD
-829 GWNTA
+829 GWSTDPNA
-834 ANGSGTSFALGA
+834 A
-846 SARVTRIDSN
+846 SAEYKTGSTARVDSTGDN
-856 VLYAQWTANN
+856 ILYAVWKANEN
-866 DTAYKVEFYCEQT
+866 TAYKVEFYCEQT
-879 NGAYTLAKTDPRTG
+879 NGTYTLEKTEHRTG
-893 TTDATVSVTDTDKG
+893 TTDTTVSVNPTDKE

-915 DEGNTN
+915 DAANKN
-921 NLESGTVAADGSLT
+921 NVESGPVAADGSLT

-950 HYLKGTEVQV
+950 HYLKGTEVKV

-973 LTASASTALGEE
+973 LTASASTALGTE

-1020 AESASRAYNA
+1020 AESASRAYNG

-1068 PNVIDTT
+1068 QNVIDTT
-1075 TVLFKGGALPGGY
+1075 TVRFKGGELPGGY
-1088 YELPTYQPGTL
+1088 YELPTYKPGTL
-1099 TITPNTDEVTVT
+1099 TITADETEVVVT
-1111 ITGNHDTLVYNGSEQ
+1111 ITGNHDTRVYNGSEQ

-1133 DVGEKTITVALKE
+1133 DVGEKTISVTLKE

-1152 KGMNAGNYDMG
+1152 KGTNAGKYDMG

-1206 TVTYDGQ
+1206 TVTYDGK
-1213 EHAVTG
+1213 EHTVTG
-1219 YKSMTAD
+1219 YKSISAD
-1226 NALYDVKKN
+1226 NTLYDVTTS
-1235 VAETSTAAWTAK
+1235 VRATETEAWTAK
-1247 GTYVGTYHVGIKAAD
+1247 GTYVGTYNVGIKAAD
-1262 FKNTSKNFTNVE
+1262 FKNTSGNFTNVE

-1301 TYNGEAQSVE
+1301 TYNGKEQTVE
-1311 GYTVTSNPANA
+1311 GYTITSNPANA
-1322 TVTLVGE
+1322 TVTLVGN
-1329 AVASGTDANTYPMGL
+1329 AVASGTDAGTYPMGL
-1344 SAADFTATSP
+1344 KPSDFTATSP

-1373 TEKVTVTV
+1373 NDKVTVTV
-1381 TEKSGSAVYDG
+1381 TEKSDTVVYDTNE
-1392 QEHSV
+1392 QSI
-1397 TGYETMTADN
+1397 TGYETMTAN
-1407 TLYDVKKNVAET
+1407 NALYDVKKNVAET
-1419 QTAAWTAKGVDVG
+1419 PTAAWTAKGTDVG
-1432 KYPVGIVSG
+1432 EYPVGIEAS
-1441 DFANTSKNFTN
+1441 DFENTSVNFTN
-1452 VVFTVA
+1452 VEFVVV
-1458 DGALTISPIS
+1458 DGALNITPAENIAVKIAGST
-1468 EKTITVTAASGSK
+1468 KTVI
-1481 KYDGTPLTNNG
+1481 YDGTEQT
-1492 FSCTEGVLVPGD
+1492 
-1504 VLTAVVEGSAT
+1504 VEGYT
-1515 NVGDEGKNVVKSYK
+1515 
-1529 VMRGGADVTGNYT
+1529 VT
-1542 FTNSVDGKLTILP
+1542 
-1555 RTVKLTSET
+1555 
-1564 ASKEYDGMPLT
+1564 
-1575 RPDVSV
+1575 
-1581 TGDGFVSGE
+1581 
-1590 VTGITATG
+1590 
-1598 SVTYVSDGTV
+1598 
-1608 ENTITYTTGAAFR
+1608 
-1621 EANYDITKLPGQL
+1621 
-1634 SITQSSN
+1634 SN
-1641 AIVITTASR
+1641 
-1650 SREYNGKKL
+1650 
-1659 LDDQTTHTGTLAE
+1659 
-1672 GDRLVVEFP
+1672 P
-1681 ADAGLTDVGTKRNE
+1681 ADA
-1695 YKSYRVE
+1695 
-1702 RSDGADVTANYT
+1702 
-1714 FGKPVIGTLTVT
+1714 
-1726 PVAIELTANSAA
+1726 
-1738 KAYDGTP
+1738 
-1745 LTDRGYT
+1745 
-1752 ISNGSFVGEEGLAGV
+1752 
-1767 TVKGSQTAV
+1767 
-1776 GSSANTITGHKLKS
+1776 
-1790 NTLAKNYTITY
+1790 
-1801 ADGTLTVTQSE
+1801 
-1812 KVITVTANNHTWEYD
+1812 
-1827 GQPHS
+1827 
-1832 DGGYTVSYDGQTYTA
+1832 
-1847 AAGKTV
+1847 TV
-1853 TLPTGDVVSAAVEGT
+1853 TLVGEAVATGTDANTYPMGLKPSDFTAT
-1868 VTNVADSAKDNNKI
+1868 SPNYKKI
-1882 TVVAITDAAG
+1882 TI
-1892 NVVNDQFK
+1892 
-1900 TITLVP
+1900 
-1906 GTLTITKRGAGEE
+1906 E
-1919 KVILEAANNAVVYDG
+1919 
-1934 QPHGVCLT
+1934 
-1942 ADGKV
+1942 
-1947 EAGTSYAITYLVDGH
+1947 
-1962 SVETVITGSRTA
+1962 
-1974 VGKYP
+1974 
-1979 GILVP
+1979 
-1984 DENNTRIVDGSGND
+1984 
-1998 VTDNYE
+1998 
-2004 ITYRNGDLEIV
+2004 
-2015 APGTVVVEIKG
+2015 
-2026 IRDSVVYDGS
+2026 
-2036 KHEVN
+2036 
-2041 GYTVVSIS
+2041 
-2049 NRAYTKADFS
+2049 
-2059 LAEGKSAHAEGT
+2059 
-2071 NVGEYYMNLKPESFV
+2071 
-2086 NNNTQN
+2086 
-2092 FTSVQFV
+2092 
-2099 IVEDGLLEITPIT
+2099 
-2112 DEVTVTITGNN
+2112 
-2123 DTKVYNG
+2123 
-2130 KEQSVAD
+2130 
-2137 YTTDVGTKTI
+2137 
-2147 DVALKDGVKA
+2147 
-2157 EAKGTDVDTYYM
+2157 
-2169 GLTKDSFSVTSRN
+2169 
-2182 YSNIKVVVTDGWL
+2182 VTDGWL

-2271 NTSKNFTNIEFVIV
+2271 NTSKNFTN
-2285 DGTLKIDPVSD
+2285 
-2296 KVTVTV
+2296 
-2302 TENSAAVTYDGTEHS
+2302 
-2317 VTGYKSMTADNT
+2317 
-2329 LYDVE
+2329 
-2334 KNVAEKPTA
+2334 
-2343 AWTAKGMYV
+2343 
-2352 GTYHVGIK
+2352 
-2360 AADFKNTS
+2360 
-2368 KNFTNVEFVIVDG
+2368 
-2381 DLVITP
+2381 
-2387 ASVAVVKIEGHTKT
+2387 
-2401 VTYNGKE
+2401 
-2408 QTVEGYTITSN
+2408 
-2419 PANATVTLVGKA
+2419 
-2431 VASGTDANTYPMG
+2431 
-2444 LSAANFTATSPNYEN
+2444 
-2459 VHVEVT
+2459 
-2465 DGYLK
+2465 
-2470 INPITDKVTVTV
+2470 
-2482 TEKSDTVV
+2482 
-2490 YDTNEHFIT
+2490 
-2499 GYETMTAN
+2499 
-2507 NALYDVKTNVAETQT
+2507 
-2522 AAWTAKGTD
+2522 
-2531 VGEYPVGIEASDF
+2531 
-2544 ENTSVN
+2544 
-2550 FTNVEFVVVD
+2550 
-2560 GALNITPAENIA
+2560 
-2572 VKIAGSTKTVIYDG
+2572 
-2586 TEQTVEGYTVTSN
+2586 
-2599 PANADVTLVGEAV
+2599 
-2612 ASGTDAN
+2612 
-2619 TYPMGLKPSDFTA
+2619 
-2632 TSPNYK
+2632 
-2638 KITIE
+2638 
-2643 VTDGWLKIDPIAD
+2643 
-2656 KVTVTVTENS
+2656 
-2666 AAVTYDGTEHSVT
+2666 
-2679 GCKSM
+2679 
-2684 TADNTL
+2684 
-2690 YDVEKNVAEK
+2690 
-2700 PTKAWTAKGTD
+2700 
-2711 AGEYP
+2711 
-2716 VGIVSGDF
+2716 
-2724 ENTSVN
+2724 
-2730 FTNVE
+2730 VE

-2769 HSVTGYKSMTADNA
+2769 HSVKGYKSMTADNA
-2783 LYDVKKNVA
+2783 LYDVKNNIA

-2840 PAESIAVKIAG
+2840 PAESIVVKIAG
-2851 STKTVIYDGT
+2851 NTKTVTYNGE
-2861 EQTVEGYT
+2861 EQSVEGYT

-2893 TYPMGLTAADFTATS
+2893 TYPMGLSAADFTATS

-3011 TDGELEITPV
+3011 VDGELEITPV

-3041 EHSITGYESMTA
+3041 EHSITGYETMTA
-3053 DNALYDVTKNVA
+3053 DNALYDIANVA
-3065 ETKTAAW
+3065 ETSTAAW

-3200 IDPIT
+3200 IDPVT

-3262 SYPVG
+3262 TYPVG

-3273 KNTSGNFTNVEFVI
+3273 RNTSGNFTNVEFVI
-3287 EDGELVITRRGEN
+3287 VDGELVITRRGEN

-3311 NTVMFDGDNHG
+3311 NTVMFDGDYHG

-3414 GYTVEATVPFF
+3414 GYTLEATVPFF

-3449 LKDVEFS
+3449 LKDEEFS

-3517 LHSGNVVVD
+3517 LHSGNVVAD

-3651 NLEKNVV
+3651 DLEKNVV

>member
-1 MKKRNLIALLMAVCM
+1 M
-16 MFSLLPVNAIAVGD
+16 
-30 EGTIP
+30 
-35 AEETLLSENGNDSA
+35 
-49 PAGSTNPAGDKDSI
+49 
-63 PGTGEKPIA
+63 
-72 AEEPAKDEE
+72 
-81 SGKNEESGKDGE
+81 
-93 SGKDEEPAEDEEGGK
+93 
-108 TNVVPMRVVRPDT
+108 
-121 DKYLTYVFRVDGE
+121 
-134 EVSRQIVKKGDTLYQ
+134 
-149 PVSPVKDG
+149 
-157 YKFTGW
+157 
-163 FVGASELA
+163 
-171 FGTVGEISESAQI
+171 
-184 NVDAGFTEVLY
+184 LY

-241 YQTPADSVTLDKE
+241 YQTPVDSVTLDKE

-289 AAPNVVT
+289 AKPNVEIT

-307 NGTKF
+307 NGAQF
-312 EFGSPLTENITL
+312 NFGSPLTENITL
-324 KAHWNVNTSTRY
+324 KARWNAKADTQY

-343 NANDEEFSFKEAE
+343 DADDDGYSYVENE
-356 TKTGS
+356 TLYGT
-361 TGAQTSAAAKSY
+361 TGAQTSARAKTY
-373 TGFTAQTITQ
+373 NGFTVRAITQ
-383 QTIAGDGSTVVNVYY
+383 ETIKGNGATIVNIYY
-398 KRNVYEVKFYSTS
+398 KRNVYEVKFYRRTS
-411 GWFSSSEEYADL
+411 GFSGWSEMTNKT
-423 RITAKYGAA
+423 ISAKYGAN
-432 IGDKWPTYDG
+432 IRDQWPGGQWKVSPSG
-442 SSTWATQS
+442 SV
-450 DGSGPYQVNIDTMPL
+450 YQTNIDVMPL
-465 NGATFYGP
+465 GGTSFYETSQYNGSAKYYLEDLNGNYVLDHTD
-473 KTGSGS
+473 TGAS
-479 ESAYYYVEVLPGES
+479 
-493 GTTTVGGKSYKLHHS
+493 TTANISK
-508 DTSPGTGYTVTSEDQ
+508 EDR
-523 YPITGFTFNS
+523 YNITGFTVNESKS
-533 GVSTQTGGKYNNA
+533 GKDGERYNGA
-546 RFYYTRNTYNIIY
+546 SFYYDRNSYNVVYIS
-559 MNGGSEVTSY
+559 NGQTVKTASY
-569 RESVLYEQA
+569 KYQQSIADAGNYKLT
-578 IPASANKAA
+578 
-587 PTPPVGKEK
+587 TPPVGMEK
-596 YIFLGWYDDPAG
+596 YIFAGWCADPFG
-608 QHPHSFS
+608 LPEYVFD
-615 GTMGPQ
+615 GKTMPAQ

-627 HWAAPTVSGVAYIT
+627 YWAAPTVYGFAHIT
-641 MEGTGGQKDL
+641 MEGADGKEL
-651 TIPYGGTINEKDL
+651 TVPYGGTIDESML
-664 PTPQKPAGEGW
+664 PDPQKPAGEGW
-675 TFVSWAT
+675 TFAGWAT
-682 KQGDTYIPFN
+682 KNGDTYTPFH
-692 FGTKIYNNIELYP
+692 FSTKIYENIELYP
-705 YYTNKN
+705 YYTNKS
-711 SYTVTYTDGSTSVKD
+711 SYTVTYTDGKD
-726 TKQYAPG
+726 TVTDMKRYASG
-733 TYADVRPNTFPV
+733 AHADVQANSFAV
-745 PEGKVFLGWADTADG
+745 PGGKVFLGWNTKADG
-760 AVKYQPNDKLRM
+760 TGTTYYPGSKIPVTDNLTLYAIWGNKDAVVSLTYNANGGQGGTYVKNGYVNNDL
-772 DASVTLH
+772 VTLWDGSGFSRAGYSLDGWSTDPNAANAEYKTGSTARVDSTGDNILY
-779 AVWGDTEGVLSLVYM
+779 AVW
-794 PNGGTESA
+794 
-802 VTEEQIPN
+802 
-810 NSKVTLKGAIFTR
+810 K
-823 PGYTLT
+823 
-829 GWNTA
+829 
-834 ANGSGTSFALGA
+834 
-846 SARVTRIDSN
+846 
-856 VLYAQWTANN
+856 ANN

-879 NGAYTLAKTDPRTG
+879 DGAYTLAKTEPRAG
-893 TTDATVSVTDTDKG
+893 TTDATVSVDSKDKEFDA
-907 YGTPTYVY
+907 PTYVY
-915 DEGNTN
+915 DAANEN
-921 NLESGTVAADGSLT
+921 NVESGIVTADGSLT

-942 NTAEYTIH
+942 NTAGYTIH

-973 LTASASTALGEE
+973 LTASASTALGAE
-985 YASAHVDSYSPSQSL
+985 YTSAHANSYSPSQSL

-1048 KKDITLSMTKES
+1048 KTDITLSMTKES

-1068 PNVIDTT
+1068 PNVIDTA
-1075 TVLFKGGALPGGY
+1075 TVRFKGGALPGGY
-1088 YELPTYQPGTL
+1088 YELPTYKPGTL
-1099 TITPNTDEVTVT
+1099 TITADETEVVVT
-1111 ITGNHDTLVYNGSEQ
+1111 ITGNHDTRVYNGSEQ

-1133 DVGEKTITVALKE
+1133 DVGEKTISVTLKE

-1152 KGMNAGNYDMG
+1152 KGTNAGKYDMG

-1193 TEKVTVTVTEESD
+1193 TDKVTVTVAEKSD
-1206 TVTYDGQ
+1206 TVTYNGQ
-1213 EHAVTG
+1213 EHSVTG

-1235 VAETSTAAWTAK
+1235 VAETSTEAWTAK

-1262 FKNTSKNFTNVE
+1262 FKNTSGNFTNVE

-1301 TYNGEAQSVE
+1301 TYNGEVQSVE

-1329 AVASGTDANTYPMGL
+1329 AVASGTDAGTYPMGL

-1367 LKIDPI
+1367 LEIDPI
-1373 TEKVTVTV
+1373 TDKVTVTV
-1381 TEKSGSAVYDG
+1381 TEKSGSAVYNG

-1397 TGYETMTADN
+1397 TGYETMTAN
-1407 TLYDVKKNVAET
+1407 NALYDVKKNVAET
-1419 QTAAWTAKGVDVG
+1419 QTAAWTAKGTDVG
-1432 KYPVGIVSG
+1432 EYPVGIVSG

-1452 VVFTVA
+1452 VVFTVV

-1468 EKTITVTAASGSK
+1468 EKTITVTAASDSK

-1542 FTNSVDGKLTILP
+1542 FTDSVDGKLTILP
-1555 RTVKLTSET
+1555 RTVTLTSET

-1621 EANYDITKLPGQL
+1621 EENYKITKNPGQL

-1641 AIVITTASR
+1641 AIVITTASK

-1659 LDDQTTHTGTLAE
+1659 LDNQTTHTGTLAA

-1738 KAYDGTP
+1738 KSYDGTP
-1745 LTDRGYT
+1745 LTDSGYT

-1767 TVKGSQTAV
+1767 TVEGSQTAV

-1790 NTLAKNYTITY
+1790 NTKAQNYHITY
-1801 ADGTLTVTQSE
+1801 VDGTLTVTQSE
-1812 KVITVTANNHTWEYD
+1812 KVITVTANSRTWEYD

-1832 DGGYTVSYDGQTYTA
+1832 DGGYTVRYDGETYTV
-1847 AAGKTV
+1847 AAGESQE
-1853 TLPTGDVVSAAVEGT
+1853 LPTGGLTLTATVVGT
-1868 VTNVADSAKDNNKI
+1868 VKDVKDSAKDNNKI

-1947 EAGTSYAITYLVDGH
+1947 EAGTSYAITYLADGH
-1962 SVETVITGSRTA
+1962 SVETVITGSRTE
-1974 VGKYP
+1974 VGKYT

-1984 DENNTRIVDGSGND
+1984 DENNTHIVDGSGND

-2049 NRAYTKADFS
+2049 NRAYTRTDFS

-2130 KEQSVAD
+2130 KEQSVTD

-2182 YSNIKVVVTDGWL
+2182 YSNIKVVVKDGWL

-2229 MTADN
+2229 MTVDN

-2241 NVAEKPTKAW
+2241 NVAEKPTK
-2251 TAKGTDAGEYPV
+2251 
-2263 GIVSGDFR
+2263 
-2271 NTSKNFTNIEFVIV
+2271 
-2285 DGTLKIDPVSD
+2285 
-2296 KVTVTV
+2296 
-2302 TENSAAVTYDGTEHS
+2302 
-2317 VTGYKSMTADNT
+2317 
-2329 LYDVE
+2329 
-2334 KNVAEKPTA
+2334 
-2343 AWTAKGMYV
+2343 
-2352 GTYHVGIK
+2352 
-2360 AADFKNTS
+2360 
-2368 KNFTNVEFVIVDG
+2368 
-2381 DLVITP
+2381 
-2387 ASVAVVKIEGHTKT
+2387 
-2401 VTYNGKE
+2401 
-2408 QTVEGYTITSN
+2408 
-2419 PANATVTLVGKA
+2419 
-2431 VASGTDANTYPMG
+2431 
-2444 LSAANFTATSPNYEN
+2444 
-2459 VHVEVT
+2459 
-2465 DGYLK
+2465 
-2470 INPITDKVTVTV
+2470 
-2482 TEKSDTVV
+2482 
-2490 YDTNEHFIT
+2490 
-2499 GYETMTAN
+2499 
-2507 NALYDVKTNVAETQT
+2507 
-2522 AAWTAKGTD
+2522 
-2531 VGEYPVGIEASDF
+2531 
-2544 ENTSVN
+2544 
-2550 FTNVEFVVVD
+2550 
-2560 GALNITPAENIA
+2560 
-2572 VKIAGSTKTVIYDG
+2572 
-2586 TEQTVEGYTVTSN
+2586 
-2599 PANADVTLVGEAV
+2599 
-2612 ASGTDAN
+2612 
-2619 TYPMGLKPSDFTA
+2619 
-2632 TSPNYK
+2632 
-2638 KITIE
+2638 
-2643 VTDGWLKIDPIAD
+2643 
-2656 KVTVTVTENS
+2656 
-2666 AAVTYDGTEHSVT
+2666 
-2679 GCKSM
+2679 
-2684 TADNTL
+2684 
-2690 YDVEKNVAEK
+2690 
-2700 PTKAWTAKGTD
+2700 
-2711 AGEYP
+2711 
-2716 VGIVSGDF
+2716 
-2724 ENTSVN
+2724 
-2730 FTNVE
+2730 
-2735 FVIVDGTLKIDP
+2735 
-2747 VSDKVTVTI
+2747 
-2756 TENADTVIYDTKE
+2756 
-2769 HSVTGYKSMTADNA
+2769 
-2783 LYDVKKNVA
+2783 
-2792 ETSTEAWTAKGTD
+2792 
-2805 VGEYPVGIKADD
+2805 
-2817 FENTSG
+2817 
-2823 NFTNVEFVIVDG
+2823 
-2835 ALKIA
+2835 
-2840 PAESIAVKIAG
+2840 
-2851 STKTVIYDGT
+2851 
-2861 EQTVEGYT
+2861 
-2869 VTSNPANADVTLVGK
+2869 
-2884 AVAAGTDAD
+2884 
-2893 TYPMGLTAADFTATS
+2893 
-2908 PNYETVVI
+2908 
-2916 EVKDG
+2916 
-2921 WLKINPVS
+2921 
-2929 DKVTVTVT
+2929 
-2937 EKSDSVVYDGQE
+2937 
-2949 HSVTGYET
+2949 
-2957 MAADNALYNTADV
+2957 
-2970 AETPTDAWTAK
+2970 
-2981 GTNAGKY
+2981 
-2988 QVGIKSGDF
+2988 
-2997 KNTSVNFTNVAFVI
+2997 
-3011 TDGELEITPV
+3011 
-3021 TDKVTVTVVEKSDNV
+3021 
-3036 TYDAA
+3036 
-3041 EHSITGYESMTA
+3041 
-3053 DNALYDVTKNVA
+3053 
-3065 ETKTAAW
+3065 AW

-3144 DVNGLPITVTPKA
+3144 DVNGLPITVAPKA
-3157 GTEAKASGT
+3157 GTEAKANGT

-3262 SYPVG
+3262 TYPVG

-3287 EDGELVITRRGEN
+3287 VDGELVITRRGEN

-3311 NTVMFDGDNHG
+3311 STVMFDGNYHG

-3414 GYTVEATVPFF
+3414 GYTLEATVPFF
-3425 TEDDIRFTGDA
+3425 TENDIRFTGDA

-3449 LKDVEFS
+3449 LKDEEFS

-3517 LHSGNVVVD
+3517 LHSGNVVAD

-3651 NLEKNVV
+3651 DLEKNVV

>member
-63 PGTGEKPIA
+63 PDTGEKPSA
-72 AEEPAKDEE
+72 AEEPVKDEESAKDEEPAKGEEPAKDEE
-81 SGKNEESGKDGE
+81 P
-93 SGKDEEPAEDEEGGK
+93 GKDEEPAEGEEGSE

-121 DKYLTYVFRVDGE
+121 DKYLTYVFRIDGE

-228 TTHAITGWYLEGS
+228 TTHAITGWYLEDS
-241 YQTPADSVTLDKE
+241 YQTPVDSVTLDKE

-267 LHFDSDGGTYIA
+267 LHFDSDGGTYVA

-289 AAPNVVT
+289 AAPDVVT

-343 NANDEEFSFKEAE
+343 DADDDGYSYVENE
-356 TKTGS
+356 TLYGT
-361 TGAQTSAAAKSY
+361 TGAQTSARAKTY
-373 TGFTAQTITQ
+373 NGFTVRAITQ
-383 QTIAGDGSTVVNVYY
+383 ETIKGNGATIVNIYY
-398 KRNVYEVKFYSTS
+398 KRNVYEVKFYRRTS
-411 GWFSSSEEYADL
+411 GFSGWSEMTQKT
-423 RITAKYGAA
+423 ISAKYGAN
-432 IGDKWPTYDG
+432 IRDKWPGGQWTVSPGG
-442 SSTWATQS
+442 STCQT
-450 DGSGPYQVNIDTMPL
+450 NIDVMPL
-465 NGATFYGP
+465 GGASFYETSQYNGSAKYYLEDLNGNYVLDHTDTGASTTATIT
-473 KTGSGS
+473 K
-479 ESAYYYVEVLPGES
+479 
-493 GTTTVGGKSYKLHHS
+493 
-508 DTSPGTGYTVTSEDQ
+508 EDR
-523 YPITGFTFNS
+523 YNITGFTVNESKS
-533 GVSTQTGGKYNNA
+533 GKDGERYNGA
-546 RFYYTRNTYNIIY
+546 SFYYDRNSYNVVYISH
-559 MNGGSEVTSY
+559 GQTVKTASY
-569 RESVLYEQA
+569 KYQQSIADAGNYKLT
-578 IPASANKAA
+578 
-587 PTPPVGKEK
+587 TPPVGMEK
-596 YIFLGWYDDPAG
+596 YIFAGWCADPFG
-608 QHPHSFS
+608 LPEYVFD
-615 GTMGPQ
+615 GKTMPAQ

-627 HWAAPTVSGVAYIT
+627 YWAAPTVYGFAHIT
-641 MEGTGGQKDL
+641 MEGADGKEL
-651 TIPYGGTINEKDL
+651 TIPYGGTIDESML
-664 PTPQKPAGEGW
+664 PDPQKPAGEGW
-675 TFVSWAT
+675 TFAGWAT
-682 KQGDTYIPFN
+682 KNGDTYTPFH
-692 FGTKIYNNIELYP
+692 FSTKIYENIELYP

-711 SYTVTYTDGSTSVKD
+711 SFTVTYTDGKNTVTDMKR
-726 TKQYAPG
+726 YAPG
-733 TYADVRPNTFPV
+733 AHADVQANSFAV
-745 PEGKVFLGWADTADG
+745 PEGKVFLGWNTKADG
-760 AVKYQPNDKLRM
+760 TGTTYYPGSKIPVTDNLTLYAIWGEKVPTVSLTYNANGGKGGTHVENGYVNNGL
-772 DASVTLH
+772 VTLWDGSSFSRAGYSLDGWSTDPNAASAEYKTGSTARVDSTGDNILY
-779 AVWGDTEGVLSLVYM
+779 AVW
-794 PNGGTESA
+794 
-802 VTEEQIPN
+802 
-810 NSKVTLKGAIFTR
+810 K
-823 PGYTLT
+823 
-829 GWNTA
+829 
-834 ANGSGTSFALGA
+834 ANE
-846 SARVTRIDSN
+846 N
-856 VLYAQWTANN
+856 
-866 DTAYKVEFYCEQT
+866 TAYKVEFYCEQT
-879 NGAYTLAKTDPRTG
+879 NGAYTLAKTEQRTG
-893 TTDATVSVTDTDKG
+893 TTDTTVSVTDTDKG
-907 YGTPTYVY
+907 YGVPAHVY
-915 DEGNTN
+915 DVANKN
-921 NLESGTVAADGSLT
+921 NVESGTVAADGSLT

-973 LTASASTALGEE
+973 LTASASTALGAE
-985 YASAHVDSYSPSQSL
+985 YTSAHASSYSPSQSL

-1068 PNVIDTT
+1068 SNVIDTT
-1075 TVLFKGGALPGGY
+1075 TVRFKGGALPGGY
-1088 YELPTYQPGTL
+1088 YELPTYKPGTL

-1111 ITGNHDTLVYNGSEQ
+1111 ITGNHDTRVYNGSEQ

-1133 DVGEKTITVALKE
+1133 DVGEKTISVTLKE

-1152 KGMNAGNYDMG
+1152 KGTNAGKYDMG

-1193 TEKVTVTVTEESD
+1193 TEKVTVTVTEKSD
-1206 TVTYDGQ
+1206 TVTYNGQ
-1213 EHAVTG
+1213 EHSVTG
-1219 YKSMTAD
+1219 YVSMTSSD
-1226 NALYDVKKN
+1226 PLYDVTTS
-1235 VAETSTAAWTAK
+1235 VRATETEAWTAK

-1262 FKNTSKNFTNVE
+1262 FKNTSGNFTNVE

-1301 TYNGEAQSVE
+1301 TYNGEVQSVE

-1322 TVTLVGE
+1322 TVTLIGE

-1367 LKIDPI
+1367 LEIDPI
-1373 TEKVTVTV
+1373 TDKVTVTV
-1381 TEKSGSAVYDG
+1381 TEKSGSAVYNG

-1419 QTAAWTAKGVDVG
+1419 QTAAWTAKGTDVG
-1432 KYPVGIVSG
+1432 EYPVGIEAA
-1441 DFANTSKNFTN
+1441 DFENTSVNFTN
-1452 VVFTVA
+1452 VEFVVV
-1458 DGALTISPIS
+1458 DGALNITPAENIAVKIAGST
-1468 EKTITVTAASGSK
+1468 KTVIYDGTEQTVEGYTVTSNPAGATVTLVGEAAASGTDANTYPMGLKPS
-1481 KYDGTPLTNNG
+1481 D
-1492 FSCTEGVLVPGD
+1492 F
-1504 VLTAVVEGSAT
+1504 
-1515 NVGDEGKNVVKSYK
+1515 
-1529 VMRGGADVTGNYT
+1529 
-1542 FTNSVDGKLTILP
+1542 
-1555 RTVKLTSET
+1555 
-1564 ASKEYDGMPLT
+1564 
-1575 RPDVSV
+1575 
-1581 TGDGFVSGE
+1581 
-1590 VTGITATG
+1590 TAT
-1598 SVTYVSDGTV
+1598 SP
-1608 ENTITYTTGAAFR
+1608 
-1621 EANYDITKLPGQL
+1621 NYK
-1634 SITQSSN
+1634 
-1641 AIVITTASR
+1641 
-1650 SREYNGKKL
+1650 
-1659 LDDQTTHTGTLAE
+1659 
-1672 GDRLVVEFP
+1672 
-1681 ADAGLTDVGTKRNE
+1681 
-1695 YKSYRVE
+1695 
-1702 RSDGADVTANYT
+1702 
-1714 FGKPVIGTLTVT
+1714 
-1726 PVAIELTANSAA
+1726 
-1738 KAYDGTP
+1738 
-1745 LTDRGYT
+1745 
-1752 ISNGSFVGEEGLAGV
+1752 
-1767 TVKGSQTAV
+1767 
-1776 GSSANTITGHKLKS
+1776 
-1790 NTLAKNYTITY
+1790 
-1801 ADGTLTVTQSE
+1801 
-1812 KVITVTANNHTWEYD
+1812 
-1827 GQPHS
+1827 
-1832 DGGYTVSYDGQTYTA
+1832 
-1847 AAGKTV
+1847 
-1853 TLPTGDVVSAAVEGT
+1853 
-1868 VTNVADSAKDNNKI
+1868 KI
-1882 TVVAITDAAG
+1882 TI
-1892 NVVNDQFK
+1892 
-1900 TITLVP
+1900 
-1906 GTLTITKRGAGEE
+1906 E
-1919 KVILEAANNAVVYDG
+1919 
-1934 QPHGVCLT
+1934 
-1942 ADGKV
+1942 
-1947 EAGTSYAITYLVDGH
+1947 
-1962 SVETVITGSRTA
+1962 
-1974 VGKYP
+1974 
-1979 GILVP
+1979 
-1984 DENNTRIVDGSGND
+1984 
-1998 VTDNYE
+1998 
-2004 ITYRNGDLEIV
+2004 
-2015 APGTVVVEIKG
+2015 
-2026 IRDSVVYDGS
+2026 
-2036 KHEVN
+2036 
-2041 GYTVVSIS
+2041 
-2049 NRAYTKADFS
+2049 
-2059 LAEGKSAHAEGT
+2059 
-2071 NVGEYYMNLKPESFV
+2071 
-2086 NNNTQN
+2086 
-2092 FTSVQFV
+2092 
-2099 IVEDGLLEITPIT
+2099 
-2112 DEVTVTITGNN
+2112 
-2123 DTKVYNG
+2123 
-2130 KEQSVAD
+2130 
-2137 YTTDVGTKTI
+2137 
-2147 DVALKDGVKA
+2147 
-2157 EAKGTDVDTYYM
+2157 
-2169 GLTKDSFSVTSRN
+2169 
-2182 YSNIKVVVTDGWL
+2182 VTDGWL

-2271 NTSKNFTNIEFVIV
+2271 NTSKNFTN
-2285 DGTLKIDPVSD
+2285 
-2296 KVTVTV
+2296 
-2302 TENSAAVTYDGTEHS
+2302 
-2317 VTGYKSMTADNT
+2317 
-2329 LYDVE
+2329 
-2334 KNVAEKPTA
+2334 
-2343 AWTAKGMYV
+2343 
-2352 GTYHVGIK
+2352 
-2360 AADFKNTS
+2360 
-2368 KNFTNVEFVIVDG
+2368 
-2381 DLVITP
+2381 
-2387 ASVAVVKIEGHTKT
+2387 
-2401 VTYNGKE
+2401 
-2408 QTVEGYTITSN
+2408 
-2419 PANATVTLVGKA
+2419 
-2431 VASGTDANTYPMG
+2431 
-2444 LSAANFTATSPNYEN
+2444 
-2459 VHVEVT
+2459 
-2465 DGYLK
+2465 
-2470 INPITDKVTVTV
+2470 
-2482 TEKSDTVV
+2482 
-2490 YDTNEHFIT
+2490 
-2499 GYETMTAN
+2499 
-2507 NALYDVKTNVAETQT
+2507 
-2522 AAWTAKGTD
+2522 
-2531 VGEYPVGIEASDF
+2531 
-2544 ENTSVN
+2544 
-2550 FTNVEFVVVD
+2550 
-2560 GALNITPAENIA
+2560 
-2572 VKIAGSTKTVIYDG
+2572 
-2586 TEQTVEGYTVTSN
+2586 
-2599 PANADVTLVGEAV
+2599 
-2612 ASGTDAN
+2612 
-2619 TYPMGLKPSDFTA
+2619 
-2632 TSPNYK
+2632 
-2638 KITIE
+2638 
-2643 VTDGWLKIDPIAD
+2643 
-2656 KVTVTVTENS
+2656 
-2666 AAVTYDGTEHSVT
+2666 
-2679 GCKSM
+2679 
-2684 TADNTL
+2684 
-2690 YDVEKNVAEK
+2690 
-2700 PTKAWTAKGTD
+2700 
-2711 AGEYP
+2711 
-2716 VGIVSGDF
+2716 
-2724 ENTSVN
+2724 
-2730 FTNVE
+2730 VE

-2769 HSVTGYKSMTADNA
+2769 HSVKGYKSMTADNA

-2792 ETSTEAWTAKGTD
+2792 ETPTEAWTAKGTD

-2840 PAESIAVKIAG
+2840 PAESIVVKIAG
-2851 STKTVIYDGT
+2851 NTKTVTYNGE

-2893 TYPMGLTAADFTATS
+2893 TYPMGLSAADFTATS

-2949 HSVTGYET
+2949 HSVTGYKSMT
-2957 MAADNALYNTADV
+2957 ADNALYNVKTDV
-2970 AETPTDAWTAK
+2970 AETPTEAWTAK

-3011 TDGELEITPV
+3011 VDGALEITPV

-3041 EHSITGYESMTA
+3041 EHSITGYETMTA
-3053 DNALYDVTKNVA
+3053 DNALYDIANVA
-3065 ETKTAAW
+3065 KTPTAAW

-3157 GTEAKASGT
+3157 GTAAKASGT

-3191 IAVTDGWLK
+3191 IVVTDGWLK

-3205 DKVTVTVT
+3205 DKVTVTIT
-3213 ENADTVE
+3213 ENAGTVE

-3262 SYPVG
+3262 TYPVG

-3273 KNTSGNFTNVEFVI
+3273 KNTSGNFTNVAFVI

-3300 PGSPV
+3300 PESPV

-3311 NTVMFDGDNHG
+3311 STVMFDGDYHG

-3414 GYTVEATVPFF
+3414 GYTLEATVPFF
-3425 TEDDIRFTGDA
+3425 TENDIRFTGDA

-3449 LKDVEFS
+3449 LKDEEFS

-3517 LHSGNVVVD
+3517 LHSGNVVAD

-3651 NLEKNVV
+3651 DLEKNVV

>member
-35 AEETLLSENGNDSA
+35 AEETLLSENGNDPA
-49 PAGSTNPAGDKDSI
+49 PAGSTNPAGDKESI
-63 PGTGEKPIA
+63 PGTGEKPSA
-72 AEEPAKDEE
+72 AEEPVKDEESAKDEE
-81 SGKNEESGKDGE
+81 P
-93 SGKDEEPAEDEEGGK
+93 GKDEEPAEDEEGGK

-121 DKYLTYVFRVDGE
+121 DKYLTYVFRVDGA

-241 YQTPADSVTLDKE
+241 YQTPVDSVTLDKE

-267 LHFDSDGGTYIA
+267 LHFDSDGGTYVA

-324 KAHWNVNTSTRY
+324 KARWNAKADTQY

-343 NANDEEFSFKEAE
+343 DADDDGYSYVENE
-356 TKTGS
+356 TLYGT
-361 TGAQTSAAAKSY
+361 TGAQTSARAKTY
-373 TGFTAQTITQ
+373 NGFTVRAITQ
-383 QTIAGDGSTVVNVYY
+383 ETIKGNGATIVNIYY
-398 KRNVYEVKFYSTS
+398 KRNVYEVKFYRSTGS
-411 GWFSSSEEYADL
+411 SWNPGWSEITNN
-423 RITAKYGAA
+423 RISAKYGAN
-432 IGDKWPTYDG
+432 IRNQWPGGQWKVSPSG
-442 SSTWATQS
+442 SV
-450 DGSGPYQVNIDTMPL
+450 YQTNIDVMPL
-465 NGATFYGP
+465 GGTNFYETSQYNGSAKYYLEDLNGNYVLDHTD
-473 KTGSGS
+473 TGAS
-479 ESAYYYVEVLPGES
+479 
-493 GTTTVGGKSYKLHHS
+493 TTANISK
-508 DTSPGTGYTVTSEDQ
+508 EDR
-523 YPITGFTFNS
+523 YNITGFTVNESKS
-533 GVSTQTGGKYNNA
+533 GKDGERYNGA
-546 RFYYTRNTYNIIY
+546 SFYYDRNSYNVVYIS
-559 MNGGSEVTSY
+559 NGQTVNTASY
-569 RESVLYEQA
+569 KYQQSIADAGNYKLT
-578 IPASANKAA
+578 
-587 PTPPVGKEK
+587 TPPVGMEK
-596 YIFLGWYDDPAG
+596 YIFAGWCADPFG
-608 QHPHSFS
+608 LPEYVFD
-615 GTMGPQ
+615 GKTMPAQ

-627 HWAAPTVSGVAYIT
+627 YWAAPTVYGFAHIT
-641 MEGTGGQKDL
+641 MEGADGKEL
-651 TIPYGGTINEKDL
+651 IIPYGGTIDESML
-664 PTPQKPAGEGW
+664 PVPQKPAGEGW
-675 TFVSWAT
+675 TFAGWAT
-682 KQGDTYIPFN
+682 KNGDTYTPFH
-692 FGTKIYNNIELYP
+692 FSTKIHADIELYP
-705 YYTNKN
+705 YYTNKS
-711 SYTVTYTDGSTSVKD
+711 SYTVTYTDGKD
-726 TKQYAPG
+726 TVTDMKRYASG
-733 TYADVRPNTFPV
+733 AHADVQANSFAV
-745 PEGKVFLGWADTADG
+745 PGGKVFLGWNTKADG
-760 AVKYQPNDKLRM
+760 TGTTYYPGSKIPVTDNLTLYAIWGEKVPTVSLTYNANGGKGGTHVEKEIVNNGL
-772 DASVTLH
+772 VTL
-779 AVWGDTEGVLSLVYM
+779 WDGSSFSL
-794 PNGGTESA
+794 A
-802 VTEEQIPN
+802 
-810 NSKVTLKGAIFTR
+810 
-823 PGYTLT
+823 GYTLV
-829 GWNTA
+829 GWSTDPNA
-834 ANGSGTSFALGA
+834 ANAEYKTGST
-846 SARVTRIDSN
+846 ARVDSTGDN
-856 VLYAQWTANN
+856 ILYAVWKANN

-879 NGAYTLAKTDPRTG
+879 DGAYTLAKTEPRAG
-893 TTDATVSVTDTDKG
+893 TTDATVSVTDKDKG
-907 YGTPTYVY
+907 YGVPAHVY
-915 DEGNTN
+915 DATN
-921 NLESGTVAADGSLT
+921 ENNVESGIVTADGSLT

-950 HYLKGTEVQV
+950 HYLKGTEVKV
-960 APDQTGTMTIGDT
+960 APDQTGTMTIGNT
-973 LTASASTALGEE
+973 LTASASTALGAE

-1048 KKDITLSMTKES
+1048 KTDITLSMTKES

-1068 PNVIDTT
+1068 SNVIDTT
-1075 TVLFKGGALPGGY
+1075 TVRFKGGELPGGY
-1088 YELPTYQPGTL
+1088 YELPTYKPGTL
-1099 TITPNTDEVTVT
+1099 TITADETEVVVT
-1111 ITGNHDTLVYNGSEQ
+1111 ISGNHDTRVYNGSEQ
-1126 SVTGYTT
+1126 SVTGFTT

-1152 KGMNAGNYDMG
+1152 KGTNAGTYYMG

-1171 TSQNYSNIKVVV
+1171 TSENYKNIKVVV

-1213 EHAVTG
+1213 EHSVTG

-1235 VAETSTAAWTAK
+1235 VAETSTEAWTAK

-1262 FKNTSKNFTNVE
+1262 FKNTSGNFTNVE

-1283 ITPASVAVVKIA
+1283 ITPASVAIVKIA

-1301 TYNGEAQSVE
+1301 TYNGEVQSVE

-1329 AVASGTDANTYPMGL
+1329 AVASGTDAGTYPMGL
-1344 SAADFTATSP
+1344 KPSDFTATSP

-1367 LKIDPI
+1367 LEIDPI
-1373 TEKVTVTV
+1373 TDKVTVTV
-1381 TEKSGSAVYDG
+1381 TEKSGSAVYNG

-1407 TLYDVKKNVAET
+1407 ALYDVKKNVAET
-1419 QTAAWTAKGVDVG
+1419 QTAAWTAKGTDVG
-1432 KYPVGIVSG
+1432 EYPVGIVSG

-1452 VVFTVA
+1452 VVFTVV

-1468 EKTITVTAASGSK
+1468 EKTITVTAASDSK

-1529 VMRGGADVTGNYT
+1529 VTRGGADVTGNYT
-1542 FTNSVDGKLTILP
+1542 FTDSVDGKLTILL
-1555 RTVKLTSET
+1555 RTVTLTSET
-1564 ASKEYDGMPLT
+1564 ASKEYDGTPLT
-1575 RPDVSV
+1575 RSDVSV
-1581 TGDGFVSGE
+1581 TGDGFVSDE

-1621 EANYDITKLPGQL
+1621 EENYEITKIPGKL

-1641 AIVITTASR
+1641 AIVITTASK

-1752 ISNGSFVGEEGLAGV
+1752 ISSGSFVGEEGLAGV
-1767 TVKGSQTAV
+1767 TVEGSQTAV
-1776 GSSANTITGHKLKS
+1776 GSSANTITGHTLKS
-1790 NTLAKNYTITY
+1790 NTKAQNYDITY
-1801 ADGTLTVTQSE
+1801 ADGTLTVSKNE
-1812 KVITVTANNHTWEYD
+1812 KVITVTANSRTWEYD
-1827 GQPHS
+1827 GKEHS
-1832 DGGYTVSYDGQTYTA
+1832 DGGYTVRYDGETYTV
-1847 AAGKTV
+1847 AAGESQK
-1853 TLPTGDVVSAAVEGT
+1853 LPTGGLTLTATVVGT
-1868 VTNVADSAKDNNKI
+1868 VKNVADSAKDNNKI

-1947 EAGTSYAITYLVDGH
+1947 EAGTSYTITYLVDGH

-2049 NRAYTKADFS
+2049 NHAYTRADFS

-2130 KEQSVAD
+2130 KEQSVTD

-2182 YSNIKVVVTDGWL
+2182 YSNIKVIVNDGWL

-2241 NVAEKPTKAW
+2241 NVAEKPTAAW
-2251 TAKGTDAGEYPV
+2251 TAKGT
-2263 GIVSGDFR
+2263 
-2271 NTSKNFTNIEFVIV
+2271 
-2285 DGTLKIDPVSD
+2285 
-2296 KVTVTV
+2296 
-2302 TENSAAVTYDGTEHS
+2302 
-2317 VTGYKSMTADNT
+2317 
-2329 LYDVE
+2329 
-2334 KNVAEKPTA
+2334 
-2343 AWTAKGMYV
+2343 YV

-2368 KNFTNVEFVIVDG
+2368 GNFTNVEFVIADG

-2408 QTVEGYTITSN
+2408 QTVEGYTVTSN

-2490 YDTNEHFIT
+2490 YDTNEHSIT
-2499 GYETMTAN
+2499 GYETMTADN
-2507 NALYDVKTNVAETQT
+2507 TLYDVKTNVAETQT

-2531 VGEYPVGIEASDF
+2531 VGEYPVGIEAADF

-2550 FTNVEFVVVD
+2550 FPNVEFVVVD

-2599 PANADVTLVGEAV
+2599 PADATVTLVGEAV
-2612 ASGTDAN
+2612 ATGTDAN

-2679 GCKSM
+2679 GYKSM

-2700 PTKAWTAKGTD
+2700 PTK
-2711 AGEYP
+2711 
-2716 VGIVSGDF
+2716 
-2724 ENTSVN
+2724 
-2730 FTNVE
+2730 
-2735 FVIVDGTLKIDP
+2735 
-2747 VSDKVTVTI
+2747 
-2756 TENADTVIYDTKE
+2756 
-2769 HSVTGYKSMTADNA
+2769 
-2783 LYDVKKNVA
+2783 
-2792 ETSTEAWTAKGTD
+2792 AWTAKGTD

-2840 PAESIAVKIAG
+2840 PAESIVVKIAG
-2851 STKTVIYDGT
+2851 NTKTVTYNGE
-2861 EQTVEGYT
+2861 EQSVEGYT

-2893 TYPMGLTAADFTATS
+2893 TYPMGLSAADFTATS

-3011 TDGELEITPV
+3011 ADGELEITPV
-3021 TDKVTVTVVEKSDNV
+3021 TDKVTVTVTEKSDNV

-3041 EHSITGYESMTA
+3041 EHSITGYETMTA
-3053 DNALYDVTKNVA
+3053 DNTLYDIANVA
-3065 ETKTAAW
+3065 ETPTAAW

-3191 IAVTDGWLK
+3191 IVVTDGWLK

-3205 DKVTVTVT
+3205 DKVTVTIT

-3262 SYPVG
+3262 TYPVG

-3273 KNTSGNFTNVEFVI
+3273 RNTSGNFTNVEFVI

-3311 NTVMFDGDNHG
+3311 STVMFDGDYHG

-3414 GYTVEATVPFF
+3414 GYTLEATVPFF

-3449 LKDVEFS
+3449 LKDEEFS

-3517 LHSGNVVVD
+3517 LHSGNVVAD

-3651 NLEKNVV
+3651 DLEKNVV

>member
-1 MKKRNLIALLMAVCM
+1 M
-16 MFSLLPVNAIAVGD
+16 
-30 EGTIP
+30 P
-35 AEETLLSENGNDSA
+35 A
-49 PAGSTNPAGDKDSI
+49 
-63 PGTGEKPIA
+63 
-72 AEEPAKDEE
+72 
-81 SGKNEESGKDGE
+81 
-93 SGKDEEPAEDEEGGK
+93 
-108 TNVVPMRVVRPDT
+108 
-121 DKYLTYVFRVDGE
+121 
-134 EVSRQIVKKGDTLYQ
+134 
-149 PVSPVKDG
+149 
-157 YKFTGW
+157 
-163 FVGASELA
+163 
-171 FGTVGEISESAQI
+171 
-184 NVDAGFTEVLY
+184 
-195 VFFADTNGRIVHTKE
+195 
-210 GVKGDVIKTD
+210 
-220 DVTYGLEN
+220 
-228 TTHAITGWYLEGS
+228 
-241 YQTPADSVTLDKE
+241 
-254 NITVYAKVEPGHW
+254 
-267 LHFDSDGGTYIA
+267 
-279 PQFYSADATT
+279 
-289 AAPNVVT
+289 
-296 KPGYTFSHWEY
+296 
-307 NGTKF
+307 
-312 EFGSPLTENITL
+312 
-324 KAHWNVNTSTRY
+324 
-336 TVIHWQE
+336 
-343 NANDEEFSFKEAE
+343 
-356 TKTGS
+356 
-361 TGAQTSAAAKSY
+361 
-373 TGFTAQTITQ
+373 
-383 QTIAGDGSTVVNVYY
+383 
-398 KRNVYEVKFYSTS
+398 
-411 GWFSSSEEYADL
+411 
-423 RITAKYGAA
+423 
-432 IGDKWPTYDG
+432 
-442 SSTWATQS
+442 
-450 DGSGPYQVNIDTMPL
+450 
-465 NGATFYGP
+465 
-473 KTGSGS
+473 
-479 ESAYYYVEVLPGES
+479 
-493 GTTTVGGKSYKLHHS
+493 
-508 DTSPGTGYTVTSEDQ
+508 
-523 YPITGFTFNS
+523 
-533 GVSTQTGGKYNNA
+533 
-546 RFYYTRNTYNIIY
+546 
-559 MNGGSEVTSY
+559 
-569 RESVLYEQA
+569 
-578 IPASANKAA
+578 
-587 PTPPVGKEK
+587 
-596 YIFLGWYDDPAG
+596 
-608 QHPHSFS
+608 
-615 GTMGPQ
+615 Q

-627 HWAAPTVSGVAYIT
+627 YWAAPTVSGVAYIT
-641 MEGTGGQKDL
+641 MEGTGGKNL
-651 TIPYGGTINEKDL
+651 TIPYGGTIDESML
-664 PTPQKPAGEGW
+664 PDPQKPAGDGW
-675 TFVSWAT
+675 TFAGWTT
-682 KQGDTYIPFN
+682 KNGDTYTPFH
-692 FGTKIYNNIELYP
+692 FSTKIYENIELYP

-711 SYTVTYTDGSTSVKD
+711 SYTVTYTDGKNTVTDMKR
-726 TKQYAPG
+726 YAPG
-733 TYADVRPNTFPV
+733 AHADVQANSFAV
-745 PEGKVFLGWADTADG
+745 PEGKVFLGWAETADG

-772 DASVTLH
+772 NASVTLH

-802 VTEEQIPN
+802 VTVEQIPN

-834 ANGSGTSFALGA
+834 ADGSGTGFALGA
-846 SARVTRIDSN
+846 FARVTRIDSN
-856 VLYAQWTANN
+856 VLYAQWKANN

-879 NGAYTLAKTDPRTG
+879 DGAYTLAKTEPRTG

-907 YGTPTYVY
+907 YGVPAHVY
-915 DEGNTN
+915 DAANAN
-921 NLESGTVAADGSLT
+921 NVESGTVAADGSLT

-950 HYLKGTEVQV
+950 HYLKGTEVKV

-973 LTASASTALGEE
+973 LTASASTALGAE

-1000 EMKATG
+1000 KMKAAG

-1068 PNVIDTT
+1068 SNVIDTT
-1075 TVLFKGGALPGGY
+1075 TVRFKGGELPGGY
-1088 YELPTYQPGTL
+1088 YELPTYKPGTL
-1099 TITPNTDEVTVT
+1099 TITANTDEVTVT
-1111 ITGNHDTLVYNGSEQ
+1111 ITGNHNTLVYNGSEQ
-1126 SVTGYTT
+1126 SVTGFTT

-1152 KGMNAGNYDMG
+1152 KGTNAGKYDMG

-1213 EHAVTG
+1213 EHSVTG

-1226 NALYDVKKN
+1226 NALYDVTTS
-1235 VAETSTAAWTAK
+1235 VRATETEAWTAK
-1247 GTYVGTYHVGIKAAD
+1247 GKYVGTYHVGIKASD
-1262 FKNTSKNFTNVE
+1262 FKNTSGNFTNVE
-1274 FVIVDGDLV
+1274 FVIVDGNLV

-1301 TYNGEAQSVE
+1301 TYNGEVQSVE
-1311 GYTVTSNPANA
+1311 GYTITSNPANA

-1344 SAADFTATSP
+1344 TAADFTATSP
-1354 NYKNVTIEVTDGY
+1354 NYNNVTIEVTDGY
-1367 LKIDPI
+1367 LEIDPI
-1373 TEKVTVTV
+1373 TDKVTVTV
-1381 TEKSGSAVYDG
+1381 TEKSGSAVYNG

-1397 TGYETMTADN
+1397 TGYETMTAN
-1407 TLYDVKKNVAET
+1407 NALYDVKKNVAET

-1432 KYPVGIVSG
+1432 EYPVGIVSG

-1452 VVFTVA
+1452 VVFTVV
-1458 DGALTISPIS
+1458 DGTLTISPIS

-1492 FSCTEGVLVPGD
+1492 FSCTEGVLVLGD

-1542 FTNSVDGKLTILP
+1542 FANSVDGKLTILP
-1555 RTVKLTSET
+1555 RTVTLTSET
-1564 ASKEYDGMPLT
+1564 ASKEYDGAPLT

-1621 EANYDITKLPGQL
+1621 EANYDITEIPGKL

-1659 LDDQTTHTGTLAE
+1659 LDYQTTHTGTLAE

-1714 FGKPVIGTLTVT
+1714 FGEPVIGTLTVT

-1767 TVKGSQTAV
+1767 TVEGSQTAV

-1832 DGGYTVSYDGQTYTA
+1832 DGGYTVVYDGETYTV
-1847 AAGKTV
+1847 AAGESQE
-1853 TLPTGDVVSAAVEGT
+1853 LPTGGLTLTATVVGT
-1868 VTNVADSAKDNNKI
+1868 VKNVADSAKDNNKI

-1919 KVILEAANNAVVYDG
+1919 KVILKAANNAVVYDG

-1947 EAGTSYAITYLVDGH
+1947 EAGTSYTITYLVDGH

-1974 VGKYP
+1974 VGKYT

-1984 DENNTRIVDGSGND
+1984 DKNNTRIVDGSGND

-2071 NVGEYYMNLKPESFV
+2071 NVGEYYMNLEPESFV

-2112 DEVTVTITGNN
+2112 DEVTVTINGN
-2123 DTKVYNG
+2123 TATEVYNG
-2130 KEQSVAD
+2130 SEQSVTG

-2147 DVALKDGVKA
+2147 SVKLNETGKDT
-2157 EAKGTDVDTYYM
+2157 AKGTNAGTYPM
-2169 GLTKDSFSVTSRN
+2169 GLTAEDFTVTSRN
-2182 YSNIKVVVTDGWL
+2182 YSNIKVVVKDGWL

-2271 NTSKNFTNIEFVIV
+2271 NTSK
-2285 DGTLKIDPVSD
+2285 
-2296 KVTVTV
+2296 
-2302 TENSAAVTYDGTEHS
+2302 
-2317 VTGYKSMTADNT
+2317 
-2329 LYDVE
+2329 
-2334 KNVAEKPTA
+2334 
-2343 AWTAKGMYV
+2343 
-2352 GTYHVGIK
+2352 
-2360 AADFKNTS
+2360 
-2368 KNFTNVEFVIVDG
+2368 
-2381 DLVITP
+2381 
-2387 ASVAVVKIEGHTKT
+2387 
-2401 VTYNGKE
+2401 
-2408 QTVEGYTITSN
+2408 
-2419 PANATVTLVGKA
+2419 
-2431 VASGTDANTYPMG
+2431 
-2444 LSAANFTATSPNYEN
+2444 
-2459 VHVEVT
+2459 
-2465 DGYLK
+2465 
-2470 INPITDKVTVTV
+2470 
-2482 TEKSDTVV
+2482 
-2490 YDTNEHFIT
+2490 
-2499 GYETMTAN
+2499 
-2507 NALYDVKTNVAETQT
+2507 
-2522 AAWTAKGTD
+2522 
-2531 VGEYPVGIEASDF
+2531 
-2544 ENTSVN
+2544 
-2550 FTNVEFVVVD
+2550 
-2560 GALNITPAENIA
+2560 
-2572 VKIAGSTKTVIYDG
+2572 
-2586 TEQTVEGYTVTSN
+2586 
-2599 PANADVTLVGEAV
+2599 
-2612 ASGTDAN
+2612 
-2619 TYPMGLKPSDFTA
+2619 
-2632 TSPNYK
+2632 
-2638 KITIE
+2638 
-2643 VTDGWLKIDPIAD
+2643 
-2656 KVTVTVTENS
+2656 
-2666 AAVTYDGTEHSVT
+2666 
-2679 GCKSM
+2679 
-2684 TADNTL
+2684 
-2690 YDVEKNVAEK
+2690 
-2700 PTKAWTAKGTD
+2700 
-2711 AGEYP
+2711 
-2716 VGIVSGDF
+2716 
-2724 ENTSVN
+2724 N

-2840 PAESIAVKIAG
+2840 PAESIVVKIAG
-2851 STKTVIYDGT
+2851 NTKTVTYNGE
-2861 EQTVEGYT
+2861 EQSVEGYT

-2884 AVAAGTDAD
+2884 AVAAGTDAG

-2916 EVKDG
+2916 KVTDG
-2921 WLKINPVS
+2921 WLKIDPVS

-2937 EKSDSVVYDGQE
+2937 EKSGSVVYDGQE

-2970 AETPTDAWTAK
+2970 AETPTEAWTAK

-3011 TDGELEITPV
+3011 ADGELEITPV

-3191 IAVTDGWLK
+3191 IVVTDGWLK

-3205 DKVTVTVT
+3205 DKVTVTIT
-3213 ENADTVE
+3213 ENAGTVE

-3262 SYPVG
+3262 TYPVG

-3273 KNTSGNFTNVEFVI
+3273 RNTSGNFTNVEFVI
-3287 EDGELVITRRGEN
+3287 VDGELVITRRGEN

-3311 NTVMFDGDNHG
+3311 NTVMFDGDYHG

-3378 YQPGTLEITPFEGEV
+3378 YLPGTLEITPFEGEV

-3400 TGLFRYDGKIHTVE
+3400 TALFRYDGKIHTVE
-3414 GYTVEATVPFF
+3414 GYTWEATVPFF

-3449 LKDVEFS
+3449 LKDEEFS

-3517 LHSGNVVVD
+3517 LHSGNVVAD

-3651 NLEKNVV
+3651 DLEKNVV

>member
-1 MKKRNLIALLMAVCM
+1 M
-16 MFSLLPVNAIAVGD
+16 
-30 EGTIP
+30 
-35 AEETLLSENGNDSA
+35 
-49 PAGSTNPAGDKDSI
+49 
-63 PGTGEKPIA
+63 
-72 AEEPAKDEE
+72 
-81 SGKNEESGKDGE
+81 
-93 SGKDEEPAEDEEGGK
+93 
-108 TNVVPMRVVRPDT
+108 
-121 DKYLTYVFRVDGE
+121 
-134 EVSRQIVKKGDTLYQ
+134 
-149 PVSPVKDG
+149 
-157 YKFTGW
+157 
-163 FVGASELA
+163 
-171 FGTVGEISESAQI
+171 
-184 NVDAGFTEVLY
+184 
-195 VFFADTNGRIVHTKE
+195 
-210 GVKGDVIKTD
+210 
-220 DVTYGLEN
+220 
-228 TTHAITGWYLEGS
+228 
-241 YQTPADSVTLDKE
+241 
-254 NITVYAKVEPGHW
+254 YAKVEEGHW
-267 LHFDSDGGTYIA
+267 LTFDSAGGTYYA
-279 PQFYSADATT
+279 PVFYTPGTATKDPGT
-289 AAPNVVT
+289 PT
-296 KPGYTFSHWEY
+296 RPGYAFAGWY
-307 NGTKF
+307 NGDAPF
-312 EFGSPLTENITL
+312 AFGNALTGPVTL
-324 KAHWNVNTSTRY
+324 TAHWTANTNTQY

-343 NANDEEFSFKEAE
+343 NANDEEFSFAEAE

-361 TGAQTSAAAKSY
+361 TGARTSAAAKSY

-411 GWFSSSEEYADL
+411 GWYSSSEEYADL

-432 IGDKWPTYDG
+432 IGDKWPTYNG
-442 SSTWATQS
+442 SSAWSTS
-450 DGSGPYQVNIDTMPL
+450 DGGSTYQINIDTMPL
-465 NGATFYGP
+465 NGAKFYGP
-473 KTGSGS
+473 KTDSGT
-479 ESAYYYVEVLPGES
+479 ETAYYYVEILPGES
-493 GTTTVGGKSYKLHHS
+493 GTTVGGKTYKLHHS
-508 DTSPGTGYTVTSEDQ
+508 DTSPGSGYSVTVEDQ

-533 GVSTQTGGKYNNA
+533 GVSTQTGGRYNNA
-546 RFYYTRNTYNIIY
+546 KFYYTRNTYSIIY

-608 QHPHSFS
+608 QHIHSFS

-641 MEGTGGQKDL
+641 MEGTGGQENL
-651 TIPYGGTINEKDL
+651 TIPYGGTIDVSAL
-664 PTPQKPAGEGW
+664 PTPQSPAGEGW

-692 FGTKIYNNIELYP
+692 FGTKIYKNIELYP

-733 TYADVRPNTFPV
+733 TYADVRANTFPV
-745 PEGKVFLGWADTADG
+745 PGGKVFLGWADTADG

-834 ANGSGTSFALGA
+834 ADGSGTSFALGA
-846 SARVTRIDSN
+846 FARVTRIDSN
-856 VLYAQWTANN
+856 VLYAVWKANN

-879 NGAYTLAKTDPRTG
+879 DGAYTLAKTDPRTG

-950 HYLKGTEVQV
+950 HYLKGTEVKV

-973 LTASASTALGEE
+973 LTASASTALGAE
-985 YASAHVDSYSPSQSL
+985 YTSAHASSYSPSQSL

-1048 KKDITLSMTKES
+1048 KTDITLSMTKES

-1075 TVLFKGGALPGGY
+1075 TVRFKGGALPGGY
-1088 YELPTYQPGTL
+1088 YELPTYKPGTL

-1111 ITGNHDTLVYNGSEQ
+1111 ITGNHNTLVYNGSEQ
-1126 SVTGYTT
+1126 SVTGFTT

-1152 KGMNAGNYDMG
+1152 KGTNAGKYDMG
-1163 LTKDNFTV
+1163 LTEDNFTV
-1171 TSQNYSNIKVVV
+1171 TSENYSNIKVVV
-1183 VDGYLKIDPI
+1183 VDGYLEITPI
-1193 TEKVTVTVTEESD
+1193 TDKVIVTVTEKSD

-1213 EHAVTG
+1213 QHSVTG

-1226 NALYDVKKN
+1226 NTLYDVT
-1235 VAETSTAAWTAK
+1235 TSVHATETAAWTAS

-1262 FKNTSKNFTNVE
+1262 FKNNSGNFTNVE
-1274 FVIVDGDLV
+1274 FVIEDGDLV

-1301 TYNGEAQSVE
+1301 TYNGKEQTVE

-1367 LKIDPI
+1367 LEIDPI
-1373 TEKVTVTV
+1373 TDKVTVTV
-1381 TEKSGSAVYDG
+1381 TEKSGSAVYNG

-1397 TGYETMTADN
+1397 TGYETMTAN
-1407 TLYDVKKNVAET
+1407 NALYDVKKNVAET
-1419 QTAAWTAKGVDVG
+1419 QTAAWTAKGTDVG
-1432 KYPVGIVSG
+1432 EYPVGIVSG

-1452 VVFTVA
+1452 VVFTVV

-1542 FTNSVDGKLTILP
+1542 FANSVDGKLTILP
-1555 RTVKLTSET
+1555 RTVTLTSET

-1621 EANYDITKLPGQL
+1621 EENYKITKNPGQL

-1650 SREYNGKKL
+1650 SRVYNGEKL
-1659 LDDQTTHTGTLAE
+1659 LDDQTTHTGTLAK

-1681 ADAGLTDVGTKRNE
+1681 ADAGLTDVGTKQNE

-1702 RSDGADVTANYT
+1702 RISDGANVTANYT
-1714 FGKPVIGTLTVT
+1714 FGEPVIGTLTVT

-1745 LTDRGYT
+1745 LTDSGYT
-1752 ISNGSFVGEEGLAGV
+1752 ISSGSFVGEEGLAGV
-1767 TVKGSQTAV
+1767 TVEGSQTAV
-1776 GSSANTITGHKLKS
+1776 GSSDNTITGHKLKS

-1801 ADGTLTVTQSE
+1801 KPGTLTVTQSE
-1812 KVITVTANNHTWEYD
+1812 KVITVTANSHTWEYD

-1832 DGGYTVSYDGQTYTA
+1832 DGGYTVFYDGQTYTA

-1868 VTNVADSAKDNNKI
+1868 VTNVADSADDNN
-1882 TVVAITDAAG
+1882 VVTA
-1892 NVVNDQFK
+1892 VVIQNASGTQTNDQYK

-1906 GTLTITKRGAGEE
+1906 GALKITRRGAGEM
-1919 KVILEAANNAVVYDG
+1919 KVVLTAADNTAVYDG
-1934 QPHGVCLT
+1934 QPHG
-1942 ADGKV
+1942 AKRNAAGAI
-1947 EAGTSYAITYLVDGH
+1947 EAGTSYTITNLAEGH
-1962 SVETVITGSRTA
+1962 SVQTVAIDGTETA
-1974 VGKYP
+1974 VGEYP
-1979 GILVP
+1979 NKLVP
-1984 DENNTRIVDGSGND
+1984 SGAVIVDANGKD
-1998 VTDNYE
+1998 VTANYE
-2004 ITYRNGDLEIV
+2004 ITYR
-2015 APGTVVVEIKG
+2015 PGTLTITEVTDEVVVTVTEVFG
-2026 IRDSVVYDGS
+2026 TVVYDGQEHS
-2036 KHEVN
+2036 IK
-2041 GYTVVSIS
+2041 GYVSMTS
-2049 NRAYTKADFS
+2049 SDPLYDVTTSVRATETEAWTAK
-2059 LAEGKSAHAEGT
+2059 GK
-2071 NVGEYYMNLKPESFV
+2071 NVGEYPVGITAADFV
-2086 NNNTQN
+2086 NTNTS
-2092 FTSVQFV
+2092 FTNVRFV
-2099 IVEDGLLEITPIT
+2099 IVDGTLTITPFT
-2112 DEVTVTITGNN
+2112 GKVTVTVTEKSGSAVYDGKEHSVTGYESMTADNGLYDVTTSVRATETDAWTAKGTNAGEYPVGIKASDFKNTSSNFTNVEFVIEDGALTITPVTDKVTVTVVEKSDIVTYNGQEHSVTGYKSMTADNTLYNIEDVTETPTAAWTAKGTYVGTYHVGIKAADFKNNSGNFTN
-2123 DTKVYNG
+2123 VEFVIEDGDLVITPASVAVVKIEGHTKTVTYNG
-2130 KEQSVAD
+2130 KEQTVEGYEITSNPANATVTLVGKAVASG
-2137 YTTDVGTKTI
+2137 TDANTYPMGLTAANFTATSPNYENVHVEVTDGYLKINPITDKVTVTVTEKSDTVVYDTNEQSI
-2147 DVALKDGVKA
+2147 TGYETMTANNALYDVKKNVA
-2157 EAKGTDVDTYYM
+2157 ETQTAAWTAKGTDVGEYPVGIEASDFENTSVNFTNVEFVVVDGALNITPAENIAVKIAGSTKTVIYDGTEQTVEGYTVTSNPADATVTLVGEAVATGTDANTYPM
-2169 GLTKDSFSVTSRN
+2169 GLKPSDFTATSPN
-2182 YSNIKVVVTDGWL
+2182 YKKITIEVTDGWL

-2271 NTSKNFTNIEFVIV
+2271 NTSK
-2285 DGTLKIDPVSD
+2285 
-2296 KVTVTV
+2296 
-2302 TENSAAVTYDGTEHS
+2302 
-2317 VTGYKSMTADNT
+2317 
-2329 LYDVE
+2329 
-2334 KNVAEKPTA
+2334 
-2343 AWTAKGMYV
+2343 
-2352 GTYHVGIK
+2352 
-2360 AADFKNTS
+2360 
-2368 KNFTNVEFVIVDG
+2368 
-2381 DLVITP
+2381 
-2387 ASVAVVKIEGHTKT
+2387 
-2401 VTYNGKE
+2401 
-2408 QTVEGYTITSN
+2408 
-2419 PANATVTLVGKA
+2419 
-2431 VASGTDANTYPMG
+2431 
-2444 LSAANFTATSPNYEN
+2444 
-2459 VHVEVT
+2459 
-2465 DGYLK
+2465 
-2470 INPITDKVTVTV
+2470 
-2482 TEKSDTVV
+2482 
-2490 YDTNEHFIT
+2490 
-2499 GYETMTAN
+2499 
-2507 NALYDVKTNVAETQT
+2507 
-2522 AAWTAKGTD
+2522 
-2531 VGEYPVGIEASDF
+2531 
-2544 ENTSVN
+2544 
-2550 FTNVEFVVVD
+2550 
-2560 GALNITPAENIA
+2560 
-2572 VKIAGSTKTVIYDG
+2572 
-2586 TEQTVEGYTVTSN
+2586 
-2599 PANADVTLVGEAV
+2599 
-2612 ASGTDAN
+2612 
-2619 TYPMGLKPSDFTA
+2619 
-2632 TSPNYK
+2632 
-2638 KITIE
+2638 
-2643 VTDGWLKIDPIAD
+2643 
-2656 KVTVTVTENS
+2656 
-2666 AAVTYDGTEHSVT
+2666 
-2679 GCKSM
+2679 
-2684 TADNTL
+2684 
-2690 YDVEKNVAEK
+2690 
-2700 PTKAWTAKGTD
+2700 
-2711 AGEYP
+2711 
-2716 VGIVSGDF
+2716 
-2724 ENTSVN
+2724 N

-2840 PAESIAVKIAG
+2840 PAESIVVKIAG
-2851 STKTVIYDGT
+2851 NTKTVTYNGE
-2861 EQTVEGYT
+2861 EQSVEGYT

-2916 EVKDG
+2916 KVTDG

-3011 TDGELEITPV
+3011 VDGELEITPV
-3021 TDKVTVTVVEKSDNV
+3021 ADKVTVTVVEKSDNV

-3041 EHSITGYESMTA
+3041 EHSITGYETMTA
-3053 DNALYDVTKNVA
+3053 DNALYDIANVA
-3065 ETKTAAW
+3065 KTPTAAW

-3157 GTEAKASGT
+3157 GTAAKASGT

-3191 IAVTDGWLK
+3191 IVVTDGWLK

-3213 ENADTVE
+3213 ENAGTVE

-3262 SYPVG
+3262 TYPVG

-3273 KNTSGNFTNVEFVI
+3273 RNTSGNFTNVEFVI

-3311 NTVMFDGDNHG
+3311 STVMFDGDYHG

-3414 GYTVEATVPFF
+3414 GYTWEATVPFF

-3449 LKDVEFS
+3449 LKDEEFS

-3517 LHSGNVVVD
+3517 LHSGNVVAD

-3557 KEAASGSLFLQQPVR
+3557 KEATSGSLFLQQPVR

-3651 NLEKNVV
+3651 DLEKNVV

>member
-35 AEETLLSENGNDSA
+35 AEETLLSENGNDSV

-63 PGTGEKPIA
+63 PDTGDKPSA
-72 AEEPAKDEE
+72 AEEPV
-81 SGKNEESGKDGE
+81 KNEEP
-93 SGKDEEPAEDEEGGK
+93 GKDEEPAEGEEGGK

-121 DKYLTYVFRVDGE
+121 DKYLTYVFRVDGA

-267 LHFDSDGGTYIA
+267 LHFDSDGGTYVA

-343 NANDEEFSFKEAE
+343 NADDDGYSYVENE
-356 TKTGS
+356 TLYGT
-361 TGAQTSAAAKSY
+361 TGAQTSARAKTY
-373 TGFTAQTITQ
+373 NGFTVRAITQ
-383 QTIAGDGSTVVNVYY
+383 ETIKGNGATIVNIYY
-398 KRNVYEVKFYSTS
+398 KRNVYEVKFYRRTS
-411 GWFSSSEEYADL
+411 GFSGWSEMTQKT
-423 RITAKYGAA
+423 ISAKYGAN
-432 IGDKWPTYDG
+432 IRDKWPGGQWTVSPGG
-442 SSTWATQS
+442 STCQT
-450 DGSGPYQVNIDTMPL
+450 NIDVMPL
-465 NGATFYGP
+465 GGASFYETSQYNGSAKYYLEDLNGNYVLDHTDTGASTTATIT
-473 KTGSGS
+473 K
-479 ESAYYYVEVLPGES
+479 
-493 GTTTVGGKSYKLHHS
+493 
-508 DTSPGTGYTVTSEDQ
+508 EDR
-523 YPITGFTFNS
+523 YNITGFTVNESKS
-533 GVSTQTGGKYNNA
+533 GKDGERYNGA
-546 RFYYTRNTYNIIY
+546 SFYYDRNSYNVVYISH
-559 MNGGSEVTSY
+559 GQTVKTASY
-569 RESVLYEQA
+569 KYQQSIADAGNYKLT
-578 IPASANKAA
+578 
-587 PTPPVGKEK
+587 TPPVGMEK
-596 YIFLGWYDDPAG
+596 YIFAGWCADPFG
-608 QHPHSFS
+608 LPEYVFD
-615 GTMGPQ
+615 GKTMPAQ

-627 HWAAPTVSGVAYIT
+627 YWAAPTVYGFAHIT
-641 MEGTGGQKDL
+641 MEGADGKEL
-651 TIPYGGTINEKDL
+651 TIPYGGTIDESML
-664 PTPQKPAGEGW
+664 PVPQKPAGEGW
-675 TFVSWAT
+675 TFAGWAT
-682 KQGDTYIPFN
+682 KNGDTYTPFH
-692 FGTKIYNNIELYP
+692 FSTKIYENIELYP
-705 YYTNKN
+705 YYTNKS
-711 SYTVTYTDGSTSVKD
+711 SYTVTYTDGKD
-726 TKQYAPG
+726 TVTDMKRYASG
-733 TYADVRPNTFPV
+733 AHADVQANSFAV
-745 PEGKVFLGWADTADG
+745 PGGKVFLGWNTKADG
-760 AVKYQPNDKLRM
+760 TGTTYYPGSKIPVTDNLTLYAIWGEKVPTVSLTYKANSGSGADHVEKEIVNNGL
-772 DASVTLH
+772 VTL
-779 AVWGDTEGVLSLVYM
+779 WDGSSFSL
-794 PNGGTESA
+794 A
-802 VTEEQIPN
+802 
-810 NSKVTLKGAIFTR
+810 
-823 PGYTLT
+823 GYTLV
-829 GWNTA
+829 GWSTDPNA
-834 ANGSGTSFALGA
+834 A
-846 SARVTRIDSN
+846 SAEYKTGSTARVDSTGDN
-856 VLYAQWTANN
+856 ILYAVWKANN

-879 NGAYTLAKTDPRTG
+879 NGAYTLAKTEPRAG
-893 TTDATVSVTDTDKG
+893 TTDATVSVDSKDKEFDA
-907 YGTPTYVY
+907 PTYVY
-915 DEGNTN
+915 DAANKN
-921 NLESGTVAADGSLT
+921 NVESGIVTADGSLT

-973 LTASASTALGEE
+973 LTASASTALGAE

-1020 AESASRAYNA
+1020 AENASRAYNA

-1075 TVLFKGGALPGGY
+1075 TVRFKGGELPGGY
-1088 YELPTYQPGTL
+1088 YELPTYKPGTL
-1099 TITPNTDEVTVT
+1099 TITADETEVVVT
-1111 ITGNHDTLVYNGSEQ
+1111 ITGNNDTLVYNGSEQ

-1133 DVGEKTITVALKE
+1133 DVGEKTITVTLKE

-1152 KGMNAGNYDMG
+1152 KGTNAGKYEMG

-1193 TEKVTVTVTEESD
+1193 TDKVTVTVTEKSD
-1206 TVTYDGQ
+1206 TVTYDGK
-1213 EHAVTG
+1213 EHTVTG
-1219 YKSMTAD
+1219 YKSISAD
-1226 NALYDVKKN
+1226 NTLYDVT
-1235 VAETSTAAWTAK
+1235 TSVRATETAAWTAK
-1247 GTYVGTYHVGIKAAD
+1247 GMYVGTYHVGIEPSD
-1262 FKNTSKNFTNVE
+1262 FKNTSGNFTNVE

-1301 TYNGEAQSVE
+1301 TYNGEVQSVE

-1344 SAADFTATSP
+1344 KPSDFTATSP
-1354 NYKNVTIEVTDGY
+1354 NYNNVTIEVTDGY
-1367 LKIDPI
+1367 LEIDPI
-1373 TEKVTVTV
+1373 ADKVTVTV
-1381 TEKSGSAVYDG
+1381 TEKSGSAVYNG

-1397 TGYETMTADN
+1397 TGYETMTAN
-1407 TLYDVKKNVAET
+1407 NALYDVKKNVAET
-1419 QTAAWTAKGVDVG
+1419 QTAAWTAKGTDVG
-1432 KYPVGIVSG
+1432 EYPVGIVSG

-1481 KYDGTPLTNNG
+1481 KYDGTPLTNSG

-1515 NVGDEGKNVVKSYK
+1515 NVSDEGKNVVKSYK

-1542 FTNSVDGKLTILP
+1542 FANSVDGKLTILP
-1555 RTVKLTSET
+1555 RTVTLTSET
-1564 ASKEYDGMPLT
+1564 ASKEYDGAPLT

-1621 EANYDITKLPGQL
+1621 EANYEITKLPGKL

-1650 SREYNGKKL
+1650 SREYNGQKL
-1659 LDDQTTHTGTLAE
+1659 LDDQTAHTGTLAA

-1752 ISNGSFVGEEGLAGV
+1752 ISSGSFVGEEGLAGV
-1767 TVKGSQTAV
+1767 TVEGSQTAV
-1776 GSSANTITGHKLKS
+1776 GSSANTITGHTLKS
-1790 NTLAKNYTITY
+1790 NTKAQNYDITY
-1801 ADGTLTVTQSE
+1801 VDGTLTVSKNE
-1812 KVITVTANNHTWEYD
+1812 KVITVTANSRTWEYD
-1827 GQPHS
+1827 GKEHS
-1832 DGGYTVSYDGQTYTA
+1832 DGGYTVRYDGETYTV
-1847 AAGKTV
+1847 AAGESQK
-1853 TLPTGDVVSAAVEGT
+1853 LPTGGLTLTATVVGT
-1868 VTNVADSAKDNNKI
+1868 VKNVADSAKDNNKI

-1947 EAGTSYAITYLVDGH
+1947 EAGTSYTITYLVDGH
-1962 SVETVITGSRTA
+1962 SVKTVITGSRTE

-1984 DENNTRIVDGSGND
+1984 DKNNTHIVDRSGND

-2112 DEVTVTITGNN
+2112 DEVTVTINGNN

-2130 KEQSVAD
+2130 KEQSVTD

-2182 YSNIKVVVTDGWL
+2182 YSNIKVVVKDGWL

-2271 NTSKNFTNIEFVIV
+2271 NTSKNFTN
-2285 DGTLKIDPVSD
+2285 
-2296 KVTVTV
+2296 
-2302 TENSAAVTYDGTEHS
+2302 
-2317 VTGYKSMTADNT
+2317 
-2329 LYDVE
+2329 
-2334 KNVAEKPTA
+2334 
-2343 AWTAKGMYV
+2343 
-2352 GTYHVGIK
+2352 
-2360 AADFKNTS
+2360 
-2368 KNFTNVEFVIVDG
+2368 
-2381 DLVITP
+2381 
-2387 ASVAVVKIEGHTKT
+2387 
-2401 VTYNGKE
+2401 
-2408 QTVEGYTITSN
+2408 
-2419 PANATVTLVGKA
+2419 
-2431 VASGTDANTYPMG
+2431 
-2444 LSAANFTATSPNYEN
+2444 
-2459 VHVEVT
+2459 
-2465 DGYLK
+2465 
-2470 INPITDKVTVTV
+2470 
-2482 TEKSDTVV
+2482 
-2490 YDTNEHFIT
+2490 
-2499 GYETMTAN
+2499 
-2507 NALYDVKTNVAETQT
+2507 
-2522 AAWTAKGTD
+2522 
-2531 VGEYPVGIEASDF
+2531 
-2544 ENTSVN
+2544 
-2550 FTNVEFVVVD
+2550 
-2560 GALNITPAENIA
+2560 
-2572 VKIAGSTKTVIYDG
+2572 
-2586 TEQTVEGYTVTSN
+2586 
-2599 PANADVTLVGEAV
+2599 
-2612 ASGTDAN
+2612 
-2619 TYPMGLKPSDFTA
+2619 
-2632 TSPNYK
+2632 
-2638 KITIE
+2638 
-2643 VTDGWLKIDPIAD
+2643 
-2656 KVTVTVTENS
+2656 
-2666 AAVTYDGTEHSVT
+2666 
-2679 GCKSM
+2679 
-2684 TADNTL
+2684 
-2690 YDVEKNVAEK
+2690 
-2700 PTKAWTAKGTD
+2700 
-2711 AGEYP
+2711 
-2716 VGIVSGDF
+2716 
-2724 ENTSVN
+2724 
-2730 FTNVE
+2730 VE

-2769 HSVTGYKSMTADNA
+2769 HSVKGYKSMTADNA

-2840 PAESIAVKIAG
+2840 PAESIVVKIAG
-2851 STKTVIYDGT
+2851 NTKTVTYNGE
-2861 EQTVEGYT
+2861 EQSVEGYT

-2916 EVKDG
+2916 KVTDG

-3011 TDGELEITPV
+3011 ADGELEITPV
-3021 TDKVTVTVVEKSDNV
+3021 TDKVTVTVVEKSDTV

-3041 EHSITGYESMTA
+3041 EHSITGYETMTA
-3053 DNALYDVTKNVA
+3053 DNALYDIANVA
-3065 ETKTAAW
+3065 KTPTAAW

-3135 EHSVEGYTV
+3135 EHSVESYTV

-3205 DKVTVTVT
+3205 DKVTVTIT

-3287 EDGELVITRRGEN
+3287 VDGELVITRRGEN

-3311 NTVMFDGDNHG
+3311 STVMFDGDYHG

-3414 GYTVEATVPFF
+3414 GYTLEATVPFF

-3449 LKDVEFS
+3449 LKDEEFS

-3517 LHSGNVVVD
+3517 LHTGNVVAD

-3557 KEAASGSLFLQQPVR
+3557 KEAADGSLFLQQPVR

-3651 NLEKNVV
+3651 DLEKNVV

-3731 RQAYKECYVLNNV
+3731 RQAYKECYVLSNV

>member
-1 MKKRNLIALLMAVCM
+1 
-16 MFSLLPVNAIAVGD
+16 
-30 EGTIP
+30 
-35 AEETLLSENGNDSA
+35 
-49 PAGSTNPAGDKDSI
+49 
-63 PGTGEKPIA
+63 
-72 AEEPAKDEE
+72 
-81 SGKNEESGKDGE
+81 
-93 SGKDEEPAEDEEGGK
+93 
-108 TNVVPMRVVRPDT
+108 
-121 DKYLTYVFRVDGE
+121 
-134 EVSRQIVKKGDTLYQ
+134 
-149 PVSPVKDG
+149 
-157 YKFTGW
+157 
-163 FVGASELA
+163 
-171 FGTVGEISESAQI
+171 
-184 NVDAGFTEVLY
+184 
-195 VFFADTNGRIVHTKE
+195 
-210 GVKGDVIKTD
+210 
-220 DVTYGLEN
+220 
-228 TTHAITGWYLEGS
+228 
-241 YQTPADSVTLDKE
+241 
-254 NITVYAKVEPGHW
+254 
-267 LHFDSDGGTYIA
+267 
-279 PQFYSADATT
+279 
-289 AAPNVVT
+289 
-296 KPGYTFSHWEY
+296 
-307 NGTKF
+307 
-312 EFGSPLTENITL
+312 
-324 KAHWNVNTSTRY
+324 
-336 TVIHWQE
+336 
-343 NANDEEFSFKEAE
+343 
-356 TKTGS
+356 
-361 TGAQTSAAAKSY
+361 
-373 TGFTAQTITQ
+373 
-383 QTIAGDGSTVVNVYY
+383 
-398 KRNVYEVKFYSTS
+398 
-411 GWFSSSEEYADL
+411 
-423 RITAKYGAA
+423 
-432 IGDKWPTYDG
+432 
-442 SSTWATQS
+442 
-450 DGSGPYQVNIDTMPL
+450 
-465 NGATFYGP
+465 
-473 KTGSGS
+473 
-479 ESAYYYVEVLPGES
+479 
-493 GTTTVGGKSYKLHHS
+493 
-508 DTSPGTGYTVTSEDQ
+508 
-523 YPITGFTFNS
+523 
-533 GVSTQTGGKYNNA
+533 
-546 RFYYTRNTYNIIY
+546 

-627 HWAAPTVSGVAYIT
+627 HWVAPTVSGVAYIT

-651 TIPYGGTINEKDL
+651 TIPYGGTIDESML
-664 PTPQKPAGEGW
+664 PNPQKPAGEGW
-675 TFVSWAT
+675 TFAGWAT
-682 KQGDTYIPFN
+682 KNGDTYTPFH
-692 FGTKIYNNIELYP
+692 FSTKIYENIELYP
-705 YYTNKN
+705 YYTNKS
-711 SYTVTYTDGSTSVKD
+711 SYTVTYTDGKD
-726 TKQYAPG
+726 TVTDMKRYAPG
-733 TYADVRPNTFPV
+733 AHADVQANSFAV
-745 PEGKVFLGWADTADG
+745 PEGKVFLGWAETADG

-772 DASVTLH
+772 NASVTLH
-779 AVWGDTEGVLSLVYM
+779 AVWGNKDAVVSLTYNA
-794 PNGGTESA
+794 NGGQGGTY
-802 VTEEQIPN
+802 VKNGYVN
-810 NSKVTLKGAIFTR
+810 NDLVTLWDGSGFSRA
-823 PGYTLT
+823 GYTLV
-829 GWNTA
+829 GWSTDPNA
-834 ANGSGTSFALGA
+834 A
-846 SARVTRIDSN
+846 SAEYKTGSTARVDSTGDN
-856 VLYAQWTANN
+856 ILYAVWKANEN
-866 DTAYKVEFYCEQT
+866 TAYKVEFWCEQT
-879 NGAYTLAKTDPRTG
+879 DGAYTLEKTEPRTS

-907 YGTPTYVY
+907 YGVPAHVY
-915 DEGNTN
+915 DAANEN
-921 NLESGTVAADGSLT
+921 NVESGPVAADGSLT

-973 LTASASTALGEE
+973 LTASASTALGAE
-985 YASAHVDSYSPSQSL
+985 YASAHANSYSPSQSL

-1075 TVLFKGGALPGGY
+1075 TVRFKGGALPGGY

-1099 TITPNTDEVTVT
+1099 TITADETEVVVT
-1111 ITGNHDTLVYNGSEQ
+1111 ITGNHNTLVYNGSEQ
-1126 SVTGYTT
+1126 SVTGFTT

-1152 KGMNAGNYDMG
+1152 KGTNAGTYYMG

-1193 TEKVTVTVTEESD
+1193 TEKVTVTVTEKSD
-1206 TVTYDGQ
+1206 TVTYNGQ
-1213 EHAVTG
+1213 EHSVTG
-1219 YKSMTAD
+1219 YKSMTSSD
-1226 NALYDVKKN
+1226 PLYDVATS
-1235 VAETSTAAWTAK
+1235 VRATETEAWTAK
-1247 GTYVGTYHVGIKAAD
+1247 GKYVGTYHVGIEPGD
-1262 FKNTSKNFTNVE
+1262 FKNTSGNFTNVE

-1283 ITPASVAVVKIA
+1283 ITPASVAIVKIA

-1301 TYNGEAQSVE
+1301 TYNGEVQSVE

-1322 TVTLVGE
+1322 TVTLVGT
-1329 AVASGTDANTYPMGL
+1329 ASASGTDAGTYPMGL
-1344 SAADFTATSP
+1344 KPSDFTATSP
-1354 NYKNVTIEVTDGY
+1354 NYNNVTIEVTDGY
-1367 LKIDPI
+1367 LEIDPI
-1373 TEKVTVTV
+1373 TDKVTVTV
-1381 TEKSGSAVYDG
+1381 TEKSGSAVYNG

-1397 TGYETMTADN
+1397 TGYETMTAN
-1407 TLYDVKKNVAET
+1407 NALYDVKKNVAET
-1419 QTAAWTAKGVDVG
+1419 QTAAWTAKGTDVG

-1452 VVFTVA
+1452 VVFTVV

-1555 RTVKLTSET
+1555 RTVTLTSET
-1564 ASKEYDGMPLT
+1564 ASKEYDGTPLT

-1621 EANYDITKLPGQL
+1621 EENYDITKLPGKL

-1641 AIVITTASR
+1641 AIVITTASK

-1659 LDDQTTHTGTLAE
+1659 LDNQTTHTGTLAA

-1714 FGKPVIGTLTVT
+1714 FGEPVIGTLTVT

-1745 LTDRGYT
+1745 LTDSGYT

-1767 TVKGSQTAV
+1767 TVVGSQTLE
-1776 GSSANTITGHKLKS
+1776 GSSANKITGHTLKS
-1790 NTLAKNYTITY
+1790 NTKAQNYNITY
-1801 ADGTLTVTQSE
+1801 ADGTLTVSKNE
-1812 KVITVTANNHTWEYD
+1812 KVITVTANSRTWEYD
-1827 GQPHS
+1827 GKEHS
-1832 DGGYTVSYDGQTYTA
+1832 DGGYTVRYDGETYTV
-1847 AAGKTV
+1847 AAGESQE
-1853 TLPTGDVVSAAVEGT
+1853 LPTGGLTLTATVVGT
-1868 VTNVADSAKDNNKI
+1868 VKNVADSAKDNNKI

-1947 EAGTSYAITYLVDGH
+1947 EAGTSYTITYLVDGH

-1974 VGKYP
+1974 VGKYT

-1984 DENNTRIVDGSGND
+1984 DENNTHIVDGSGND

-2049 NRAYTKADFS
+2049 NRAYTRADFS

-2130 KEQSVAD
+2130 KEQSVTD

-2182 YSNIKVVVTDGWL
+2182 YSNIKVVVKDGWLKIDPIADKVTVTVTENSAAVTYDGTEHSVTGYKSMTADNTLYDVEKNVAEKPTAAWTAKGTYVGTYHVGIKAADFKNTSGNFTNVEFVIEDGDLVITPASVAVVKIEGHTKTVTYNGKEQTVEGYTITSNPANATVTLVGKAAASGTDANTYPMGLTAANFTATSPNYEKVHVEVTDGYLKINPITDKVTVTVTEKSDTVVYDTNEHSITGYKSMTANNALYDVKKNVAETQTAAWTAKGTDVGEYPVGIEAADFENTSVNFTNVEFVVVDGALNITPAENIAVKIAGSTKTVIYDGTEQTVEGYTVTSNPADATVTLVGEAVATGTDANTYPMGLKPSDFTATSPNYKKITIEVTDGWL

-2271 NTSKNFTNIEFVIV
+2271 NTS
-2285 DGTLKIDPVSD
+2285 G
-2296 KVTVTV
+2296 
-2302 TENSAAVTYDGTEHS
+2302 
-2317 VTGYKSMTADNT
+2317 
-2329 LYDVE
+2329 
-2334 KNVAEKPTA
+2334 
-2343 AWTAKGMYV
+2343 
-2352 GTYHVGIK
+2352 
-2360 AADFKNTS
+2360 
-2368 KNFTNVEFVIVDG
+2368 
-2381 DLVITP
+2381 
-2387 ASVAVVKIEGHTKT
+2387 
-2401 VTYNGKE
+2401 
-2408 QTVEGYTITSN
+2408 
-2419 PANATVTLVGKA
+2419 
-2431 VASGTDANTYPMG
+2431 
-2444 LSAANFTATSPNYEN
+2444 
-2459 VHVEVT
+2459 
-2465 DGYLK
+2465 
-2470 INPITDKVTVTV
+2470 
-2482 TEKSDTVV
+2482 
-2490 YDTNEHFIT
+2490 
-2499 GYETMTAN
+2499 
-2507 NALYDVKTNVAETQT
+2507 
-2522 AAWTAKGTD
+2522 
-2531 VGEYPVGIEASDF
+2531 
-2544 ENTSVN
+2544 
-2550 FTNVEFVVVD
+2550 
-2560 GALNITPAENIA
+2560 
-2572 VKIAGSTKTVIYDG
+2572 
-2586 TEQTVEGYTVTSN
+2586 
-2599 PANADVTLVGEAV
+2599 
-2612 ASGTDAN
+2612 
-2619 TYPMGLKPSDFTA
+2619 
-2632 TSPNYK
+2632 
-2638 KITIE
+2638 
-2643 VTDGWLKIDPIAD
+2643 
-2656 KVTVTVTENS
+2656 
-2666 AAVTYDGTEHSVT
+2666 
-2679 GCKSM
+2679 
-2684 TADNTL
+2684 
-2690 YDVEKNVAEK
+2690 
-2700 PTKAWTAKGTD
+2700 
-2711 AGEYP
+2711 
-2716 VGIVSGDF
+2716 
-2724 ENTSVN
+2724 N

-2840 PAESIAVKIAG
+2840 PAESIVVKIAG
-2851 STKTVIYDGT
+2851 NTKTVTYNGE
-2861 EQTVEGYT
+2861 EQSVEGYT

-2884 AVAAGTDAD
+2884 AVATGTDAD

-2921 WLKINPVS
+2921 WLKIDPVS

-3041 EHSITGYESMTA
+3041 EHSITGYETMTA
-3053 DNALYDVTKNVA
+3053 DNALYDIANVA
-3065 ETKTAAW
+3065 KTPTAAW

-3157 GTEAKASGT
+3157 GTAAKASGT

-3191 IAVTDGWLK
+3191 IVVTDGWLK

-3205 DKVTVTVT
+3205 DKVTVTIT

-3273 KNTSGNFTNVEFVI
+3273 RNTSGNFTNVEFVI

-3311 NTVMFDGDNHG
+3311 NTVMFDGDYHG

-3414 GYTVEATVPFF
+3414 GYTLEATVPFF

-3449 LKDVEFS
+3449 LKDEEFS

-3517 LHSGNVVVD
+3517 LHSGNVVAD

-3651 NLEKNVV
+3651 DLEKNVV

>member
-63 PGTGEKPIA
+63 PDTGDKPGA
-72 AEEPAKDEE
+72 AEEPGKDEESAKDEE
-81 SGKNEESGKDGE
+81 SGKNEEPAKGEE
-93 SGKDEEPAEDEEGGK
+93 SGKDEEPAEGEEGGKDEEPAEGEEGGK
-108 TNVVPMRVVRPDT
+108 TNVAPMKVVRPDT
-121 DKYLTYVFRVDGE
+121 GNYLTYTFKVDGAV
-134 EVSRQIVKKGDTLYQ
+134 VSQQIVTDGDTLHR
-149 PVSPVKDG
+149 PASPVKEG
-157 YKFTGW
+157 SKFIGW
-163 FVGASELA
+163 YIAGTDTPLDDSV
-171 FGTVGEISESAQI
+171 FGTVSDVTATAEITVEARF
-184 NVDAGFTEVLY
+184 DGVLY
-195 VFFADTNGRIVHTKE
+195 VFFVDQNGRIVLTKE
-210 GVKGDVIKTD
+210 SKSGESVSTVG
-220 DVTYGLEN
+220 VTYGLESP
-228 TTHAITGWYLEGS
+228 TQAVTGWYFDEGRT
-241 YQTPADSVTLDKE
+241 QRADTVELTDA
-254 NITVYAKVEPGHW
+254 NVFVYAKVEEGHW
-267 LHFDSDGGTYIA
+267 LTFDSAGGTYYA
-279 PQFYSADATT
+279 PVFYTPGTATKDPGT
-289 AAPNVVT
+289 PT
-296 KPGYTFSHWEY
+296 RPGYVFAGWY
-307 NGTKF
+307 NGDAKF
-312 EFGSPLTENITL
+312 LFGGTLTDSVTL
-324 KAHWNVNTSTRY
+324 TAHWTANTDTQY

-343 NANDEEFSFKEAE
+343 NANDEEFSFAEAE

-361 TGAQTSAAAKSY
+361 TGSRTSAAAKSY

-398 KRNVYEVKFYSTS
+398 KRNVYEVKFFKVRSTS
-411 GWFSSSEEYADL
+411 EYTSL

-442 SSTWATQS
+442 SSTWATQKN
-450 DGSGPYQVNIDTMPL
+450 GSGPYQVNIDTMPL

-473 KTGSGS
+473 KTGYGS
-479 ESAYYYVEVLPGES
+479 ETAHYYVEVLPGES

-508 DTSPGTGYTVTSEDQ
+508 DTSPGTGYTVTAEDQ

-533 GVSTQTGGKYNNA
+533 GVSTKIKADYDNA

-608 QHPHSFS
+608 QHIHSFS

-627 HWAAPTVSGVAYIT
+627 HWVAPTVSGVAYIT
-641 MEGTGGQKDL
+641 MEGTGGQENL

-664 PTPQKPAGEGW
+664 PTPQSPAGEGW

-711 SYTVTYTDGSTSVKD
+711 SYTVTYTDGSNSVED

-733 TYADVRPNTFPV
+733 TYADVRPNTFPA
-745 PEGKVFLGWADTADG
+745 PEGQVFLGWAETAGG

-794 PNGGTESA
+794 PNGGTENA

-834 ANGSGTSFALGA
+834 ADGSGTSFALGA
-846 SARVTRIDSN
+846 SARVTRINSN

-879 NGAYTLAKTDPRTG
+879 DGAYTLAKTEPRTG

-1068 PNVIDTT
+1068 SNVIDTT

-1152 KGMNAGNYDMG
+1152 KGTNAGKYEMG

-1193 TEKVTVTVTEESD
+1193 TDKVTVTVTEKSD
-1206 TVTYDGQ
+1206 TVTYDGK
-1213 EHAVTG
+1213 EHTVTG
-1219 YKSMTAD
+1219 YKSISAD
-1226 NALYDVKKN
+1226 NTLYDVT
-1235 VAETSTAAWTAK
+1235 TSVRATETAAWTAK
-1247 GTYVGTYHVGIKAAD
+1247 GMYVGTYHVGIEPSD
-1262 FKNTSKNFTNVE
+1262 FKNTSGNFTNVE

-1301 TYNGEAQSVE
+1301 TYNGEVQSVE

-1344 SAADFTATSP
+1344 KPSDFTATSP
-1354 NYKNVTIEVTDGY
+1354 NYDKVTVEVTDGY

-1381 TEKSGSAVYDG
+1381 TEKSGSAVYNG

-1397 TGYETMTADN
+1397 TGYKSMTADN
-1407 TLYDVKKNVAET
+1407 ALYDVKKNVAET
-1419 QTAAWTAKGVDVG
+1419 STEAWTAKGTDVG

-1452 VVFTVA
+1452 VVFTVV

-1468 EKTITVTAASGSK
+1468 EKTITVTAASESK

-1542 FTNSVDGKLTILP
+1542 FTDSVDGKLTILP

-1564 ASKEYDGMPLT
+1564 ASKEYDGAPLT

-1621 EANYDITKLPGQL
+1621 EENYKITKNPGQL

-1650 SREYNGKKL
+1650 SRVYNGEKL
-1659 LDDQTTHTGTLAE
+1659 LDDQTTHTGTLAK

-1702 RSDGADVTANYT
+1702 RISDGANVTANYT
-1714 FGKPVIGTLTVT
+1714 FGEPVIGTLTVT

-1745 LTDRGYT
+1745 LTDSGYT

-1767 TVKGSQTAV
+1767 TVEGSQTAV

-1801 ADGTLTVTQSE
+1801 KPGTLTVTQSE
-1812 KVITVTANNHTWEYD
+1812 KVITVTANSHTWEYD

-1868 VTNVADSAKDNNKI
+1868 VTNVADSADDNN
-1882 TVVAITDAAG
+1882 VVTA
-1892 NVVNDQFK
+1892 VVIQNASGTQTNDQYK

-1906 GTLTITKRGAGEE
+1906 GALKITRRGAGEM
-1919 KVILEAANNAVVYDG
+1919 KVVLTAADNTAVYDG
-1934 QPHGVCLT
+1934 QPHG
-1942 ADGKV
+1942 AKRNAAGAI
-1947 EAGTSYAITYLVDGH
+1947 EAGTSYTITNLAKGH
-1962 SVETVITGSRTA
+1962 SVQTVAIDGTETA
-1974 VGKYP
+1974 VGEYP
-1979 GILVP
+1979 NKLVP
-1984 DENNTRIVDGSGND
+1984 SGAVIVDANGKN
-1998 VTDNYE
+1998 VTANYE
-2004 ITYRNGDLEIV
+2004 ITYR
-2015 APGTVVVEIKG
+2015 PGTLTITEVTDEVVVTVTEVFG
-2026 IRDSVVYDGS
+2026 TVVYDGQEHS
-2036 KHEVN
+2036 IK
-2041 GYTVVSIS
+2041 GYVSMTS
-2049 NRAYTKADFS
+2049 SDPLYDVTTSVRATETEAWTAK
-2059 LAEGKSAHAEGT
+2059 GK
-2071 NVGEYYMNLKPESFV
+2071 NVGEYPVGITAADFV
-2086 NNNTQN
+2086 NTNTS
-2092 FTSVQFV
+2092 FTNVRFV
-2099 IVEDGLLEITPIT
+2099 IVDGTLTITPFT
-2112 DEVTVTITGNN
+2112 GKVTVTVTEKSGSAVYDGKEHSVTGYETMTADNDLYNTANVVETTTDAWTAKGTNAGEYPVGIKASDFKNTSSNFTNVEFVIVDGALTIMPVTDKVTVTVVEKSDIVTYDGQEHSVTGYKSMTADNTLYNIADVTETPTEAWTAKGKYVGTYHVGIKAADFKNNSGNFTNVEFVIEDGDLVITPASVAVVKIEGH
-2123 DTKVYNG
+2123 TKTVTYNG
-2130 KEQSVAD
+2130 KEQTVEGYEITSNPANATVTLVGKAVASG
-2137 YTTDVGTKTI
+2137 TDANTYPMGLSAADFTATSPNYENVHVEVTDGYLKINPITDKVTVTVTEKSDTVVYDTNEHSI
-2147 DVALKDGVKA
+2147 TGYKSMTADNTLYDVKKNVA
-2157 EAKGTDVDTYYM
+2157 ETQTAAWTAKGTDVGEYPVGIEAADFENTSVNFPNVEFVVVDGALNITPAENIAVKIAGSTKTVIYDGTEQTVEGYTVTSNPADATVTLVGEAAATGTDANTYPM
-2169 GLTKDSFSVTSRN
+2169 GLKPSDFTATSPN
-2182 YSNIKVVVTDGWL
+2182 YKKITIEVTDGWL

-2271 NTSKNFTNIEFVIV
+2271 NTS
-2285 DGTLKIDPVSD
+2285 G
-2296 KVTVTV
+2296 
-2302 TENSAAVTYDGTEHS
+2302 
-2317 VTGYKSMTADNT
+2317 
-2329 LYDVE
+2329 
-2334 KNVAEKPTA
+2334 
-2343 AWTAKGMYV
+2343 
-2352 GTYHVGIK
+2352 
-2360 AADFKNTS
+2360 
-2368 KNFTNVEFVIVDG
+2368 
-2381 DLVITP
+2381 
-2387 ASVAVVKIEGHTKT
+2387 
-2401 VTYNGKE
+2401 
-2408 QTVEGYTITSN
+2408 
-2419 PANATVTLVGKA
+2419 
-2431 VASGTDANTYPMG
+2431 
-2444 LSAANFTATSPNYEN
+2444 
-2459 VHVEVT
+2459 
-2465 DGYLK
+2465 
-2470 INPITDKVTVTV
+2470 
-2482 TEKSDTVV
+2482 
-2490 YDTNEHFIT
+2490 
-2499 GYETMTAN
+2499 
-2507 NALYDVKTNVAETQT
+2507 
-2522 AAWTAKGTD
+2522 
-2531 VGEYPVGIEASDF
+2531 
-2544 ENTSVN
+2544 
-2550 FTNVEFVVVD
+2550 
-2560 GALNITPAENIA
+2560 
-2572 VKIAGSTKTVIYDG
+2572 
-2586 TEQTVEGYTVTSN
+2586 
-2599 PANADVTLVGEAV
+2599 
-2612 ASGTDAN
+2612 
-2619 TYPMGLKPSDFTA
+2619 
-2632 TSPNYK
+2632 
-2638 KITIE
+2638 
-2643 VTDGWLKIDPIAD
+2643 
-2656 KVTVTVTENS
+2656 
-2666 AAVTYDGTEHSVT
+2666 
-2679 GCKSM
+2679 
-2684 TADNTL
+2684 
-2690 YDVEKNVAEK
+2690 
-2700 PTKAWTAKGTD
+2700 
-2711 AGEYP
+2711 
-2716 VGIVSGDF
+2716 
-2724 ENTSVN
+2724 N

-2769 HSVTGYKSMTADNA
+2769 HSVKGYKSMTADNA

-2840 PAESIAVKIAG
+2840 PAESIVVKIAG
-2851 STKTVIYDGT
+2851 NTKTVTYNGE
-2861 EQTVEGYT
+2861 EQSVEGYT

-2949 HSVTGYET
+2949 HSVTGYKSMT
-2957 MAADNALYNTADV
+2957 ADNALYNTADV

-3011 TDGELEITPV
+3011 VDGELEITPV

-3041 EHSITGYESMTA
+3041 EHSITGYETMTA
-3053 DNALYDVTKNVA
+3053 DNALYDIANVA
-3065 ETKTAAW
+3065 KTPTAAW

-3109 LTITTDDTEVV
+3109 LTITTDDSEVV

-3262 SYPVG
+3262 TYPVG

-3273 KNTSGNFTNVEFVI
+3273 RNTSGNFTNVEFVI

-3311 NTVMFDGDNHG
+3311 STVMFDGDYHG

-3414 GYTVEATVPFF
+3414 GYTLEATVPFF

-3449 LKDVEFS
+3449 LKDEEFS

-3517 LHSGNVVVD
+3517 LHSGNVVAD

-3651 NLEKNVV
+3651 DLEKNVV

-3731 RQAYKECYVLNNV
+3731 RQAYKE
-3744 L
+3744 

>member
-1 MKKRNLIALLMAVCM
+1 M
-16 MFSLLPVNAIAVGD
+16 
-30 EGTIP
+30 
-35 AEETLLSENGNDSA
+35 
-49 PAGSTNPAGDKDSI
+49 
-63 PGTGEKPIA
+63 
-72 AEEPAKDEE
+72 
-81 SGKNEESGKDGE
+81 
-93 SGKDEEPAEDEEGGK
+93 
-108 TNVVPMRVVRPDT
+108 
-121 DKYLTYVFRVDGE
+121 
-134 EVSRQIVKKGDTLYQ
+134 
-149 PVSPVKDG
+149 
-157 YKFTGW
+157 
-163 FVGASELA
+163 
-171 FGTVGEISESAQI
+171 GEISESAQI

-241 YQTPADSVTLDKE
+241 YQTPVDSVTLDKE

-279 PQFYSADATT
+279 PQFYSATATT
-289 AAPNVVT
+289 AKPNVEIT

-343 NANDEEFSFKEAE
+343 DADDDGYSYVENE
-356 TKTGS
+356 TLYGT
-361 TGAQTSAAAKSY
+361 TGAQTSARAKTY
-373 TGFTAQTITQ
+373 NGFTVRAITQ
-383 QTIAGDGSTVVNVYY
+383 ETIKGNGATIVNIYY
-398 KRNVYEVKFYSTS
+398 KRNVYEVKFYRRTS
-411 GWFSSSEEYADL
+411 GFSGWSEMTNKT
-423 RITAKYGAA
+423 ISAKYGAN
-432 IGDKWPTYDG
+432 IRDQWPGGQWKVSPSG
-442 SSTWATQS
+442 SV
-450 DGSGPYQVNIDTMPL
+450 YQTNIDVMPL
-465 NGATFYGP
+465 GGTSFYETSQYNGSAKYYLEDLNGNYVLDHTD
-473 KTGSGS
+473 TGAS
-479 ESAYYYVEVLPGES
+479 
-493 GTTTVGGKSYKLHHS
+493 TTANISK
-508 DTSPGTGYTVTSEDQ
+508 EDR
-523 YPITGFTFNS
+523 YNITGFTVNESKS
-533 GVSTQTGGKYNNA
+533 GKDGERYNGA
-546 RFYYTRNTYNIIY
+546 SFYYDRNSYNVVYISHGQTV
-559 MNGGSEVTSY
+559 NTASY
-569 RESVLYEQA
+569 KYQQSIADAGDYNLT
-578 IPASANKAA
+578 
-587 PTPPVGKEK
+587 TPPVGMEK
-596 YIFLGWYDDPAG
+596 YIFAGWCADPFG
-608 QHPHSFS
+608 LPEYVFD
-615 GTMGPQ
+615 GKTMPAQ

-627 HWAAPTVSGVAYIT
+627 YWAAPTVYGFAHIT
-641 MEGTGGQKDL
+641 MEGADGKEL
-651 TIPYGGTINEKDL
+651 TIPYGDTIDESML
-664 PTPQKPAGEGW
+664 PVPQKPAGEGW
-675 TFVSWAT
+675 TFAGWAT
-682 KQGDTYIPFN
+682 KNGDTYTPFH
-692 FGTKIYNNIELYP
+692 FSTKIYENIELYP

-711 SYTVTYTDGSTSVKD
+711 SYTVTYTDGKNTVTDMKR
-726 TKQYAPG
+726 YAPG
-733 TYADVRPNTFPV
+733 AHADVQANSFAV
-745 PEGKVFLGWADTADG
+745 PGDKVFLGWNTKADG
-760 AVKYQPNDKLRM
+760 TGTTYYPGSKIPVTDNLTLYAIWGEKLPTVSLTYN
-772 DASVTLH
+772 ANGGKGGTHVENGYVNNGLVTL
-779 AVWGDTEGVLSLVYM
+779 WDGSGFSRT
-794 PNGGTESA
+794 
-802 VTEEQIPN
+802 
-810 NSKVTLKGAIFTR
+810 
-823 PGYTLT
+823 GYTLVGRST
-829 GWNTA
+829 DPNA
-834 ANGSGTSFALGA
+834 A
-846 SARVTRIDSN
+846 SAEYKTGSTARVDSTGDN
-856 VLYAQWTANN
+856 ILYAVWKANN

-879 NGAYTLAKTDPRTG
+879 DGAYTLEKTEHRTG
-893 TTDATVSVTDTDKG
+893 TTDATVSVTDGDKA

-915 DEGNTN
+915 DAANAN
-921 NLESGTVAADGSLT
+921 NVESGPVAADGTLT

-950 HYLKGTEVQV
+950 HYLKGTEVKV

-985 YASAHVDSYSPSQSL
+985 YTSAHANSYSPTQSL

-1048 KKDITLSMTKES
+1048 KTDITLSMTKGS

-1075 TVLFKGGALPGGY
+1075 TVRFKGGELPGGY
-1088 YELPTYQPGTL
+1088 YELPTYKPGTL
-1099 TITPNTDEVTVT
+1099 TITADETEVVVT
-1111 ITGNHDTLVYNGSEQ
+1111 ITGNHNTLVYNGSEQ
-1126 SVTGYTT
+1126 SVTGFTT

-1152 KGMNAGNYDMG
+1152 KGTNAGKYEMG

-1193 TEKVTVTVTEESD
+1193 TEKVTVTVTEKSD
-1206 TVTYDGQ
+1206 TVTYNGQ
-1213 EHAVTG
+1213 EHSVTG
-1219 YKSMTAD
+1219 YKSMIAD

-1235 VAETSTAAWTAK
+1235 VAETPTEAWTAK

-1262 FKNTSKNFTNVE
+1262 FENKSGNFTNVE

-1283 ITPASVAVVKIA
+1283 ITPASVAIVKIA

-1301 TYNGEAQSVE
+1301 TYNGKEQTVE

-1322 TVTLVGE
+1322 TVTLVGQ
-1329 AVASGTDANTYPMGL
+1329 AIASGTDANTYPMGL
-1344 SAADFTATSP
+1344 TAADFTATSP
-1354 NYKNVTIEVTDGY
+1354 NYENVHVEVTDGY
-1367 LKIDPI
+1367 LKINPI
-1373 TEKVTVTV
+1373 TDKVTVTV
-1381 TEKSGSAVYDG
+1381 TEKSDTVVYDTN
-1392 QEHSV
+1392 EHSI
-1397 TGYETMTADN
+1397 TGYKSMTADN

-1419 QTAAWTAKGVDVG
+1419 PTAAWTAKGTDVG
-1432 KYPVGIVSG
+1432 EYPVGIEAA
-1441 DFANTSKNFTN
+1441 DFENTSVNFPN
-1452 VVFTVA
+1452 VEFVVV
-1458 DGALTISPIS
+1458 DGALNITPAENIVVKIAGST
-1468 EKTITVTAASGSK
+1468 KTVI
-1481 KYDGTPLTNNG
+1481 YDGTEQT
-1492 FSCTEGVLVPGD
+1492 
-1504 VLTAVVEGSAT
+1504 VEGYT
-1515 NVGDEGKNVVKSYK
+1515 
-1529 VMRGGADVTGNYT
+1529 VT
-1542 FTNSVDGKLTILP
+1542 
-1555 RTVKLTSET
+1555 
-1564 ASKEYDGMPLT
+1564 
-1575 RPDVSV
+1575 
-1581 TGDGFVSGE
+1581 
-1590 VTGITATG
+1590 
-1598 SVTYVSDGTV
+1598 
-1608 ENTITYTTGAAFR
+1608 
-1621 EANYDITKLPGQL
+1621 
-1634 SITQSSN
+1634 SN
-1641 AIVITTASR
+1641 
-1650 SREYNGKKL
+1650 
-1659 LDDQTTHTGTLAE
+1659 
-1672 GDRLVVEFP
+1672 P
-1681 ADAGLTDVGTKRNE
+1681 ADAI
-1695 YKSYRVE
+1695 
-1702 RSDGADVTANYT
+1702 VT
-1714 FGKPVIGTLTVT
+1714 L
-1726 PVAIELTANSAA
+1726 
-1738 KAYDGTP
+1738 
-1745 LTDRGYT
+1745 
-1752 ISNGSFVGEEGLAGV
+1752 VGE
-1767 TVKGSQTAV
+1767 AV
-1776 GSSANTITGHKLKS
+1776 ATGTDANTYPMGLKPS
-1790 NTLAKNYTITY
+1790 DFTATSPNY
-1801 ADGTLTVTQSE
+1801 
-1812 KVITVTANNHTWEYD
+1812 K
-1827 GQPHS
+1827 
-1832 DGGYTVSYDGQTYTA
+1832 
-1847 AAGKTV
+1847 
-1853 TLPTGDVVSAAVEGT
+1853 
-1868 VTNVADSAKDNNKI
+1868 KI
-1882 TVVAITDAAG
+1882 TI
-1892 NVVNDQFK
+1892 
-1900 TITLVP
+1900 
-1906 GTLTITKRGAGEE
+1906 E
-1919 KVILEAANNAVVYDG
+1919 
-1934 QPHGVCLT
+1934 
-1942 ADGKV
+1942 
-1947 EAGTSYAITYLVDGH
+1947 
-1962 SVETVITGSRTA
+1962 
-1974 VGKYP
+1974 
-1979 GILVP
+1979 
-1984 DENNTRIVDGSGND
+1984 
-1998 VTDNYE
+1998 
-2004 ITYRNGDLEIV
+2004 
-2015 APGTVVVEIKG
+2015 
-2026 IRDSVVYDGS
+2026 
-2036 KHEVN
+2036 
-2041 GYTVVSIS
+2041 
-2049 NRAYTKADFS
+2049 
-2059 LAEGKSAHAEGT
+2059 
-2071 NVGEYYMNLKPESFV
+2071 
-2086 NNNTQN
+2086 
-2092 FTSVQFV
+2092 
-2099 IVEDGLLEITPIT
+2099 
-2112 DEVTVTITGNN
+2112 
-2123 DTKVYNG
+2123 
-2130 KEQSVAD
+2130 
-2137 YTTDVGTKTI
+2137 
-2147 DVALKDGVKA
+2147 
-2157 EAKGTDVDTYYM
+2157 
-2169 GLTKDSFSVTSRN
+2169 
-2182 YSNIKVVVTDGWL
+2182 VTDGWL

-2271 NTSKNFTNIEFVIV
+2271 NTSKNFTN
-2285 DGTLKIDPVSD
+2285 
-2296 KVTVTV
+2296 
-2302 TENSAAVTYDGTEHS
+2302 
-2317 VTGYKSMTADNT
+2317 
-2329 LYDVE
+2329 
-2334 KNVAEKPTA
+2334 
-2343 AWTAKGMYV
+2343 
-2352 GTYHVGIK
+2352 
-2360 AADFKNTS
+2360 
-2368 KNFTNVEFVIVDG
+2368 
-2381 DLVITP
+2381 
-2387 ASVAVVKIEGHTKT
+2387 
-2401 VTYNGKE
+2401 
-2408 QTVEGYTITSN
+2408 
-2419 PANATVTLVGKA
+2419 
-2431 VASGTDANTYPMG
+2431 
-2444 LSAANFTATSPNYEN
+2444 
-2459 VHVEVT
+2459 
-2465 DGYLK
+2465 
-2470 INPITDKVTVTV
+2470 
-2482 TEKSDTVV
+2482 
-2490 YDTNEHFIT
+2490 
-2499 GYETMTAN
+2499 
-2507 NALYDVKTNVAETQT
+2507 
-2522 AAWTAKGTD
+2522 
-2531 VGEYPVGIEASDF
+2531 
-2544 ENTSVN
+2544 
-2550 FTNVEFVVVD
+2550 
-2560 GALNITPAENIA
+2560 
-2572 VKIAGSTKTVIYDG
+2572 
-2586 TEQTVEGYTVTSN
+2586 
-2599 PANADVTLVGEAV
+2599 
-2612 ASGTDAN
+2612 
-2619 TYPMGLKPSDFTA
+2619 
-2632 TSPNYK
+2632 
-2638 KITIE
+2638 
-2643 VTDGWLKIDPIAD
+2643 
-2656 KVTVTVTENS
+2656 
-2666 AAVTYDGTEHSVT
+2666 
-2679 GCKSM
+2679 
-2684 TADNTL
+2684 
-2690 YDVEKNVAEK
+2690 
-2700 PTKAWTAKGTD
+2700 
-2711 AGEYP
+2711 
-2716 VGIVSGDF
+2716 
-2724 ENTSVN
+2724 
-2730 FTNVE
+2730 VE

-2769 HSVTGYKSMTADNA
+2769 HSVKGYKSMTADNA

-2792 ETSTEAWTAKGTD
+2792 ETPTEAWTAKGTD

-2817 FENTSG
+2817 FENTSS
-2823 NFTNVEFVIVDG
+2823 NFTNVEFVIADG

-2840 PAESIAVKIAG
+2840 PAESIVVKIAG
-2851 STKTVIYDGT
+2851 STKTVTYNGE
-2861 EQTVEGYT
+2861 EQSVEGYT

-2884 AVAAGTDAD
+2884 AIATGTDAD

-2916 EVKDG
+2916 KVTDG

-3041 EHSITGYESMTA
+3041 EHSITGYETMTA
-3053 DNALYDVTKNVA
+3053 DNALYDIANVA
-3065 ETKTAAW
+3065 KTPTAAW

-3205 DKVTVTVT
+3205 DKVTVTIT

-3287 EDGELVITRRGEN
+3287 VDGELVITRRGEN

-3311 NTVMFDGDNHG
+3311 STVMFDGDYHG

-3414 GYTVEATVPFF
+3414 GYTLEATVPFF

-3449 LKDVEFS
+3449 LKDEEFS

-3517 LHSGNVVVD
+3517 LHSGNVVAD

-3651 NLEKNVV
+3651 DLEKNVV

-3731 RQAYKECYVLNNV
+3731 RQAYKECYVLSNV

>member
-1 MKKRNLIALLMAVCM
+1 MKKRNLIALLMVVCM

-35 AEETLLSENGNDSA
+35 AEETLLSENGNDPA

-63 PGTGEKPIA
+63 PDTGDKPSA
-72 AEEPAKDEE
+72 AEEPAKGEESGKDEEPAKDEE
-81 SGKNEESGKDGE
+81 P
-93 SGKDEEPAEDEEGGK
+93 GKDEEPAEDEEGGE

-121 DKYLTYVFRVDGE
+121 DKYLTYVFRVDGA

-149 PVSPVKDG
+149 PDSPVKDG

-241 YQTPADSVTLDKE
+241 YQTPVDSVTLDKE

-289 AAPNVVT
+289 AKPNVEIT

-307 NGTKF
+307 NGAQF
-312 EFGSPLTENITL
+312 NFGNPLTENITL

-343 NANDEEFSFKEAE
+343 NADDDGYSYVENE
-356 TKTGS
+356 TLYGT
-361 TGAQTSAAAKSY
+361 TGAQTSARAKTY
-373 TGFTAQTITQ
+373 NGFTVQAITQ
-383 QTIAGDGSTVVNVYY
+383 ETIKGNGATIVNIYY
-398 KRNVYEVKFYSTS
+398 TRNVYEVKFYRSTGS
-411 GWFSSSEEYADL
+411 SWNPGWSEITNN
-423 RITAKYGAA
+423 RISAKYGAN
-432 IGDKWPTYDG
+432 IRDRWPGGQWKVSPSG
-442 SSTWATQS
+442 SV
-450 DGSGPYQVNIDTMPL
+450 YQTNIDVMPL
-465 NGATFYGP
+465 GGTSFYETSQYNGSAKYYLEDLNGNYVLDHTDTGASTTATIS
-473 KTGSGS
+473 K
-479 ESAYYYVEVLPGES
+479 
-493 GTTTVGGKSYKLHHS
+493 
-508 DTSPGTGYTVTSEDQ
+508 EDR
-523 YPITGFTFNS
+523 YNITGFTVNESKS
-533 GVSTQTGGKYNNA
+533 GKDGERYNGA
-546 RFYYTRNTYNIIY
+546 SFYYDRNSYNVVYISHGQTV
-559 MNGGSEVTSY
+559 NTASY
-569 RESVLYEQA
+569 KYQQSIADAGNYKLT
-578 IPASANKAA
+578 
-587 PTPPVGKEK
+587 TPPVGMEK
-596 YIFLGWYDDPAG
+596 YIFAGWCADPFG
-608 QHPHSFS
+608 LPEYVFD
-615 GTMGPQ
+615 GKTMPAQ

-627 HWAAPTVSGVAYIT
+627 YWAAPTVSGVAYIT
-641 MEGTGGQKDL
+641 MEGTGGKNL
-651 TIPYGGTINEKDL
+651 TIPYGGTIDESML
-664 PTPQKPAGEGW
+664 PDPQKPAGDGW
-675 TFVSWAT
+675 TFAGWTT
-682 KQGDTYIPFN
+682 KNGDTYTPFH
-692 FGTKIYNNIELYP
+692 FSTKIYENIELYP

-711 SYTVTYTDGSTSVKD
+711 SYTVTYTDGKNTVTDMKR
-726 TKQYAPG
+726 YAPG
-733 TYADVRPNTFPV
+733 AHADVQANSFAV
-745 PEGKVFLGWADTADG
+745 PEGKVFLGWAETADG

-772 DASVTLH
+772 NASVTLH
-779 AVWGDTEGVLSLVYM
+779 AVWGDKDAVVSLTYKA
-794 PNGGTESA
+794 NGGSGADHVEKEI
-802 VTEEQIPN
+802 VN
-810 NSKVTLKGAIFTR
+810 NGLVTLWDGSGFSRT
-823 PGYTLT
+823 GYTLD
-829 GWNTA
+829 GWSTDPNA
-834 ANGSGTSFALGA
+834 A
-846 SARVTRIDSN
+846 SAEYKTGSTARVDSTGDN
-856 VLYAQWTANN
+856 ILYAVWKANEN
-866 DTAYKVEFYCEQT
+866 TAYKVEFYCEQT
-879 NGAYTLAKTDPRTG
+879 DGAYTLAKTEPRTG
-893 TTDATVSVTDTDKG
+893 TTDTTVSVTDTDKA
-907 YGTPTYVY
+907 YGAPTYVY
-915 DEGNTN
+915 DATN
-921 NLESGTVAADGSLT
+921 PNRVESGTVAADGSLT

-950 HYLKGTEVQV
+950 HYLKGTEVKV

-973 LTASASTALGEE
+973 LTASASTALGAE
-985 YASAHVDSYSPSQSL
+985 YTSAHVDSYSPSQSL
-1000 EMKATG
+1000 KMKAAG

-1020 AESASRAYNA
+1020 AESASRAYNG

-1048 KKDITLSMTKES
+1048 KKDITLSMTKER

-1068 PNVIDTT
+1068 LNVIDTT
-1075 TVLFKGGALPGGY
+1075 TVRFKGGELPGGY

-1099 TITPNTDEVTVT
+1099 TITANTDEVTVT
-1111 ITGNHDTLVYNGSEQ
+1111 ITGNHNTLVYNGSEQ
-1126 SVTGYTT
+1126 SVTGFTT

-1152 KGMNAGNYDMG
+1152 KGTNAGKYDMG
-1163 LTKDNFTV
+1163 LTEDNFTV
-1171 TSQNYSNIKVVV
+1171 TSQNYSNIKVAV

-1193 TEKVTVTVTEESD
+1193 
-1206 TVTYDGQ
+1206 
-1213 EHAVTG
+1213 
-1219 YKSMTAD
+1219 AD
-1226 NALYDVKKN
+1226 
-1235 VAETSTAAWTAK
+1235 
-1247 GTYVGTYHVGIKAAD
+1247 
-1262 FKNTSKNFTNVE
+1262 
-1274 FVIVDGDLV
+1274 
-1283 ITPASVAVVKIA
+1283 
-1295 GNTKTV
+1295 
-1301 TYNGEAQSVE
+1301 
-1311 GYTVTSNPANA
+1311 
-1322 TVTLVGE
+1322 
-1329 AVASGTDANTYPMGL
+1329 
-1344 SAADFTATSP
+1344 
-1354 NYKNVTIEVTDGY
+1354 
-1367 LKIDPI
+1367 
-1373 TEKVTVTV
+1373 KVTVTV
-1381 TEKSGSAVYDG
+1381 TEKSGSAVYNG

-1397 TGYETMTADN
+1397 TGYETMTAN
-1407 TLYDVKKNVAET
+1407 NALYDVTTSVHATE
-1419 QTAAWTAKGVDVG
+1419 TAAWTAKGVDVG

-1452 VVFTVA
+1452 VVFTVV

-1542 FTNSVDGKLTILP
+1542 FTDSVDGKLTILP
-1555 RTVKLTSET
+1555 RTVTLTSET
-1564 ASKEYDGMPLT
+1564 ASKEYDGAPLT

-1621 EANYDITKLPGQL
+1621 EENYEITKLPGQL

-1659 LDDQTTHTGTLAE
+1659 LDNQTTHTGTLAA

-1714 FGKPVIGTLTVT
+1714 FGEPVIGTLTVT

-1745 LTDRGYT
+1745 LTDSGYT

-1767 TVKGSQTAV
+1767 TVEGSQTAV

-1812 KVITVTANNHTWEYD
+1812 KVITVTANSHTWEYD

-1832 DGGYTVSYDGQTYTA
+1832 DGGYTVVYDGETYTV
-1847 AAGKTV
+1847 AAGESQE
-1853 TLPTGDVVSAAVEGT
+1853 LPTGGLTLTATVVGT
-1868 VTNVADSAKDNNKI
+1868 VKNVADSAKDNNKI

-1900 TITLVP
+1900 TITRVP

-1919 KVILEAANNAVVYDG
+1919 KVILKAANNAVVYDG

-1947 EAGTSYAITYLVDGH
+1947 EAGTSYTITYLVDGH

-1984 DENNTRIVDGSGND
+1984 DKNNTRIVDGSGND

-2071 NVGEYYMNLKPESFV
+2071 NVGEYYMNLEPESFV

-2112 DEVTVTITGNN
+2112 DEVTVTITGN
-2123 DTKVYNG
+2123 TATEVYNG
-2130 KEQSVAD
+2130 SEQSVTG

-2147 DVALKDGVKA
+2147 SVKLNETGKDT
-2157 EAKGTDVDTYYM
+2157 AKGTNAGTYPM
-2169 GLTKDSFSVTSRN
+2169 GLTAEDFTVTSRN
-2182 YSNIKVVVTDGWL
+2182 YSNIKVVVKDGWL

-2251 TAKGTDAGEYPV
+2251 TAKGTDVGEYPV
-2263 GIVSGDFR
+2263 GIKAADFK
-2271 NTSKNFTNIEFVIV
+2271 NTSGNFTNVEFVIV

-2334 KNVAEKPTA
+2334 KNVAEKPTK
-2343 AWTAKGMYV
+2343 AWTAKGTDV
-2352 GTYHVGIK
+2352 GEYPVGIK

-2368 KNFTNVEFVIVDG
+2368 GNFTNVEFVIVDG

-2431 VASGTDANTYPMG
+2431 IASGTDANTYPMG
-2444 LSAANFTATSPNYEN
+2444 LTAADFTATSPNYEN

-2490 YDTNEHFIT
+2490 YDTNEHSIT

-2507 NALYDVKTNVAETQT
+2507 NALYDVKKNVAETPT

-2531 VGEYPVGIEASDF
+2531 VGEYPVGIVSGDF

-2550 FTNVEFVVVD
+2550 FPNVEFVVVD

-2599 PANADVTLVGEAV
+2599 PADATVTLVGEAV

-2679 GCKSM
+2679 GYKSM

-2711 AGEYP
+2711 VGEYP
-2716 VGIVSGDF
+2716 VGIKAADF
-2724 ENTSVN
+2724 KNTSGN

-2747 VSDKVTVTI
+2747 VSDKVTVTV
-2756 TENADTVIYDTKE
+2756 TENSAAVTYDGTE
-2769 HSVTGYKSMTADNA
+2769 HSVTGYKSMTADNT
-2783 LYDVKKNVA
+2783 LYDVEKNVA
-2792 ETSTEAWTAKGTD
+2792 EKPTKAWTAKGTD
-2805 VGEYPVGIKADD
+2805 VGEYPVGIKAGD

-2840 PAESIAVKIAG
+2840 PAESIVVKIAG
-2851 STKTVIYDGT
+2851 NTKTVTYNGE
-2861 EQTVEGYT
+2861 EQSVEGYT
-2869 VTSNPANADVTLVGK
+2869 VTSNPANAEVTLVGK
-2884 AVAAGTDAD
+2884 AVATGTDAD

-2916 EVKDG
+2916 KVTDG

-2949 HSVTGYET
+2949 HSVTGYKSMT
-2957 MAADNALYNTADV
+2957 ADNALYNVKTDV
-2970 AETPTDAWTAK
+2970 AETPTEAWTAK

-3011 TDGELEITPV
+3011 VDGELEITPV

-3041 EHSITGYESMTA
+3041 EHSITGYETMTA
-3053 DNALYDVTKNVA
+3053 DNALYDIANVA
-3065 ETKTAAW
+3065 ETPTAAW

-3157 GTEAKASGT
+3157 GTAAKASGT

-3191 IAVTDGWLK
+3191 IVVTDGWLK

-3213 ENADTVE
+3213 ENAGTVE

-3262 SYPVG
+3262 TYPVG

-3273 KNTSGNFTNVEFVI
+3273 RNTSGNFTNVEFVI

-3311 NTVMFDGDNHG
+3311 NTVMFDGDYHG

-3414 GYTVEATVPFF
+3414 GYTLEATVPFF

-3449 LKDVEFS
+3449 LKDEEFS

-3517 LHSGNVVVD
+3517 LHSGNVVAD

-3651 NLEKNVV
+3651 DLEKNVV

>member
-1 MKKRNLIALLMAVCM
+1 MKKRNLIALLMVVCM

-30 EGTIP
+30 EGTVP
-35 AEETLLSENGNDSA
+35 AEETLLSENGNDPA

-63 PGTGEKPIA
+63 PDTGEKPSA
-72 AEEPAKDEE
+72 AEEPVKGEEPAKDEE
-81 SGKNEESGKDGE
+81 PGKDEEPAKGE
-93 SGKDEEPAEDEEGGK
+93 EPGKDEEPAEGEEGGE

-121 DKYLTYVFRVDGE
+121 DKYLTYVFRVDGA

-241 YQTPADSVTLDKE
+241 YQTPVDSVTLDKE

-289 AAPNVVT
+289 AKPNVEIT

-307 NGTKF
+307 NGAQF
-312 EFGSPLTENITL
+312 NFGSPLTENITL

-343 NANDEEFSFKEAE
+343 NADDDGYSYVENE
-356 TKTGS
+356 TLYGTTG
-361 TGAQTSAAAKSY
+361 TQTSARAKTY
-373 TGFTAQTITQ
+373 NGFTVQAITQ
-383 QTIAGDGSTVVNVYY
+383 ETIKGNGATIVNIYY
-398 KRNVYEVKFYSTS
+398 TRNVYEVKFYRRTS
-411 GWFSSSEEYADL
+411 GFSGWSEMTQKT
-423 RITAKYGAA
+423 ISAKYGAN
-432 IGDKWPTYDG
+432 IRDQWPGGQWKVSPSG
-442 SSTWATQS
+442 SV
-450 DGSGPYQVNIDTMPL
+450 YQTNIDVMPL
-465 NGATFYGP
+465 GGTSFYETSQYNGSAKYYLEDLNGNYVLDHTDTGASTTATIS
-473 KTGSGS
+473 K
-479 ESAYYYVEVLPGES
+479 
-493 GTTTVGGKSYKLHHS
+493 
-508 DTSPGTGYTVTSEDQ
+508 EDR
-523 YPITGFTFNS
+523 YNITGFTVNESKS
-533 GVSTQTGGKYNNA
+533 GKDGERYNGA
-546 RFYYTRNTYNIIY
+546 SFYYDRNSYNVVYISHGQTV
-559 MNGGSEVTSY
+559 NTASY
-569 RESVLYEQA
+569 KYQQSIADAGNYKLT
-578 IPASANKAA
+578 
-587 PTPPVGKEK
+587 TPPVGMEK
-596 YIFLGWYDDPAG
+596 YIFAGWCADPFG
-608 QHPHSFS
+608 LPEYVFD
-615 GTMGPQ
+615 GKTMPAQ

-627 HWAAPTVSGVAYIT
+627 YWAAPTVSGVAYIT
-641 MEGTGGQKDL
+641 MEGTGGKNL
-651 TIPYGGTINEKDL
+651 TIPYGGTIDESML
-664 PTPQKPAGEGW
+664 PDPQKPAGEGW
-675 TFVSWAT
+675 TFAGWTT
-682 KQGDTYIPFN
+682 KNGDTYTPFH
-692 FGTKIYNNIELYP
+692 FSTKIYENIELYP

-711 SYTVTYTDGSTSVKD
+711 SYTVTYTDGKNTVTDMKH
-726 TKQYAPG
+726 YAPG
-733 TYADVRPNTFPV
+733 AHADVQANSFAV
-745 PEGKVFLGWADTADG
+745 PEGKVFLGWNTKADG
-760 AVKYQPNDKLRM
+760 TGTTYYPGSKIPVTDNLTLYAIWGEKVPTVSLTYNANGGKGGTHIENGYVNNGL
-772 DASVTLH
+772 VTL
-779 AVWGDTEGVLSLVYM
+779 WDGSSFSL
-794 PNGGTESA
+794 A
-802 VTEEQIPN
+802 
-810 NSKVTLKGAIFTR
+810 
-823 PGYTLT
+823 GYTLV
-829 GWNTA
+829 GWSTDPNA
-834 ANGSGTSFALGA
+834 A
-846 SARVTRIDSN
+846 SAEYKTGSTARVDSTGDN
-856 VLYAQWTANN
+856 ILYAVWKANEN
-866 DTAYKVEFYCEQT
+866 TAYKVEFYCEQT
-879 NGAYTLAKTDPRTG
+879 DGAYTLEKTEPRTG

-915 DEGNTN
+915 DAANAN
-921 NLESGTVAADGSLT
+921 NVESGTVKADGSLT

-942 NTAEYTIH
+942 NTAGYTIH
-950 HYLKGTEVQV
+950 HYLKGTEVKV

-973 LTASASTALGEE
+973 LTASASTALGAE
-985 YASAHVDSYSPSQSL
+985 YTSAHANSYSPSQSL
-1000 EMKATG
+1000 KMKATG

-1048 KKDITLSMTKES
+1048 KTDITLSMTKES

-1068 PNVIDTT
+1068 SNVIDTT
-1075 TVLFKGGALPGGY
+1075 TVRFKGGELPGGY
-1088 YELPTYQPGTL
+1088 YELPTYKPGTL
-1099 TITPNTDEVTVT
+1099 TITADETEVVVT
-1111 ITGNHDTLVYNGSEQ
+1111 ITGNHNTLVYNGSEQ
-1126 SVTGYTT
+1126 SVTGFTT

-1152 KGMNAGNYDMG
+1152 KGTDAGTYYMG

-1193 TEKVTVTVTEESD
+1193 TEKVTVTVTEKSD
-1206 TVTYDGQ
+1206 TVTYDGK
-1213 EHAVTG
+1213 EHTVTG
-1219 YKSMTAD
+1219 YKSISAD
-1226 NALYDVKKN
+1226 NTLYDVATS
-1235 VAETSTAAWTAK
+1235 VRATETEAWTAK

-1262 FKNTSKNFTNVE
+1262 FKNTSGNFTNVE
-1274 FVIVDGDLV
+1274 FVIEDGDLV
-1283 ITPASVAVVKIA
+1283 ITPASVAVVKIE
-1295 GNTKTV
+1295 GHTKTV
-1301 TYNGEAQSVE
+1301 TYNGKEQTVE

-1322 TVTLVGE
+1322 TVTLVGK
-1329 AVASGTDANTYPMGL
+1329 AIASGTDANTYPMGL
-1344 SAADFTATSP
+1344 TAADFTATSP
-1354 NYKNVTIEVTDGY
+1354 NYENVHVEVTDGY
-1367 LKIDPI
+1367 LKINPI
-1373 TEKVTVTV
+1373 TDKVTVTV
-1381 TEKSGSAVYDG
+1381 TEKSDTVVYDTN
-1392 QEHSV
+1392 EHSI
-1397 TGYETMTADN
+1397 TGYETMTAN
-1407 TLYDVKKNVAET
+1407 NALYDVKKNVAET
-1419 QTAAWTAKGVDVG
+1419 QTAAWTAKGTDVG
-1432 KYPVGIVSG
+1432 EYPVGIEAA
-1441 DFANTSKNFTN
+1441 DFENTSVNFTN
-1452 VVFTVA
+1452 VEFVVV
-1458 DGALTISPIS
+1458 DGALNITPAENIAVKIAGST
-1468 EKTITVTAASGSK
+1468 KTVI
-1481 KYDGTPLTNNG
+1481 YDGTEQT
-1492 FSCTEGVLVPGD
+1492 
-1504 VLTAVVEGSAT
+1504 VEGYTVTSNPA
-1515 NVGDEGKNVVKSYK
+1515 N
-1529 VMRGGADVTGNYT
+1529 ADVTL
-1542 FTNSVDGKLTILP
+1542 VGKAVAAGTDANTYPMGL
-1555 RTVKLTSET
+1555 KS
-1564 ASKEYDGMPLT
+1564 SD
-1575 RPDVSV
+1575 
-1581 TGDGFVSGE
+1581 F
-1590 VTGITATG
+1590 TAT
-1598 SVTYVSDGTV
+1598 SP
-1608 ENTITYTTGAAFR
+1608 
-1621 EANYDITKLPGQL
+1621 NYK
-1634 SITQSSN
+1634 
-1641 AIVITTASR
+1641 
-1650 SREYNGKKL
+1650 
-1659 LDDQTTHTGTLAE
+1659 
-1672 GDRLVVEFP
+1672 
-1681 ADAGLTDVGTKRNE
+1681 
-1695 YKSYRVE
+1695 
-1702 RSDGADVTANYT
+1702 
-1714 FGKPVIGTLTVT
+1714 
-1726 PVAIELTANSAA
+1726 
-1738 KAYDGTP
+1738 
-1745 LTDRGYT
+1745 
-1752 ISNGSFVGEEGLAGV
+1752 
-1767 TVKGSQTAV
+1767 
-1776 GSSANTITGHKLKS
+1776 
-1790 NTLAKNYTITY
+1790 
-1801 ADGTLTVTQSE
+1801 
-1812 KVITVTANNHTWEYD
+1812 
-1827 GQPHS
+1827 
-1832 DGGYTVSYDGQTYTA
+1832 
-1847 AAGKTV
+1847 
-1853 TLPTGDVVSAAVEGT
+1853 
-1868 VTNVADSAKDNNKI
+1868 KI
-1882 TVVAITDAAG
+1882 TI
-1892 NVVNDQFK
+1892 
-1900 TITLVP
+1900 
-1906 GTLTITKRGAGEE
+1906 E
-1919 KVILEAANNAVVYDG
+1919 
-1934 QPHGVCLT
+1934 
-1942 ADGKV
+1942 
-1947 EAGTSYAITYLVDGH
+1947 
-1962 SVETVITGSRTA
+1962 
-1974 VGKYP
+1974 
-1979 GILVP
+1979 
-1984 DENNTRIVDGSGND
+1984 
-1998 VTDNYE
+1998 
-2004 ITYRNGDLEIV
+2004 
-2015 APGTVVVEIKG
+2015 
-2026 IRDSVVYDGS
+2026 
-2036 KHEVN
+2036 
-2041 GYTVVSIS
+2041 
-2049 NRAYTKADFS
+2049 
-2059 LAEGKSAHAEGT
+2059 
-2071 NVGEYYMNLKPESFV
+2071 
-2086 NNNTQN
+2086 
-2092 FTSVQFV
+2092 
-2099 IVEDGLLEITPIT
+2099 
-2112 DEVTVTITGNN
+2112 
-2123 DTKVYNG
+2123 
-2130 KEQSVAD
+2130 
-2137 YTTDVGTKTI
+2137 
-2147 DVALKDGVKA
+2147 
-2157 EAKGTDVDTYYM
+2157 
-2169 GLTKDSFSVTSRN
+2169 
-2182 YSNIKVVVTDGWL
+2182 VTDGWL

-2263 GIVSGDFR
+2263 GIVSGDF
-2271 NTSKNFTNIEFVIV
+2271 
-2285 DGTLKIDPVSD
+2285 
-2296 KVTVTV
+2296 
-2302 TENSAAVTYDGTEHS
+2302 
-2317 VTGYKSMTADNT
+2317 
-2329 LYDVE
+2329 
-2334 KNVAEKPTA
+2334 
-2343 AWTAKGMYV
+2343 
-2352 GTYHVGIK
+2352 
-2360 AADFKNTS
+2360 KNTS
-2368 KNFTNVEFVIVDG
+2368 KNFTNVEFVIVD
-2381 DLVITP
+2381 
-2387 ASVAVVKIEGHTKT
+2387 A
-2401 VTYNGKE
+2401 
-2408 QTVEGYTITSN
+2408 
-2419 PANATVTLVGKA
+2419 
-2431 VASGTDANTYPMG
+2431 
-2444 LSAANFTATSPNYEN
+2444 
-2459 VHVEVT
+2459 
-2465 DGYLK
+2465 
-2470 INPITDKVTVTV
+2470 
-2482 TEKSDTVV
+2482 
-2490 YDTNEHFIT
+2490 
-2499 GYETMTAN
+2499 
-2507 NALYDVKTNVAETQT
+2507 
-2522 AAWTAKGTD
+2522 
-2531 VGEYPVGIEASDF
+2531 
-2544 ENTSVN
+2544 
-2550 FTNVEFVVVD
+2550 
-2560 GALNITPAENIA
+2560 
-2572 VKIAGSTKTVIYDG
+2572 
-2586 TEQTVEGYTVTSN
+2586 
-2599 PANADVTLVGEAV
+2599 
-2612 ASGTDAN
+2612 
-2619 TYPMGLKPSDFTA
+2619 
-2632 TSPNYK
+2632 
-2638 KITIE
+2638 
-2643 VTDGWLKIDPIAD
+2643 
-2656 KVTVTVTENS
+2656 
-2666 AAVTYDGTEHSVT
+2666 
-2679 GCKSM
+2679 
-2684 TADNTL
+2684 
-2690 YDVEKNVAEK
+2690 
-2700 PTKAWTAKGTD
+2700 
-2711 AGEYP
+2711 
-2716 VGIVSGDF
+2716 
-2724 ENTSVN
+2724 
-2730 FTNVE
+2730 
-2735 FVIVDGTLKIDP
+2735 TLKIDP

-2840 PAESIAVKIAG
+2840 PAESIVVKIAG
-2851 STKTVIYDGT
+2851 NTKTVTYNGE
-2861 EQTVEGYT
+2861 EQSVEGYT

-2949 HSVTGYET
+2949 HSVTGYKSMT
-2957 MAADNALYNTADV
+2957 ADNALYNVKTDV

-3011 TDGELEITPV
+3011 VDGELEITPV

-3041 EHSITGYESMTA
+3041 EHSITGYETMTA
-3053 DNALYDVTKNVA
+3053 DNALYDVTTGVKA
-3065 ETKTAAW
+3065 TKTAAW

-3191 IAVTDGWLK
+3191 IVVTDGWLK

-3205 DKVTVTVT
+3205 DKVTVTIT

-3262 SYPVG
+3262 TYPVG

-3273 KNTSGNFTNVEFVI
+3273 RNTSGNFTNVEFVI

-3311 NTVMFDGDNHG
+3311 NTVMFDGDYHG

-3414 GYTVEATVPFF
+3414 GYTLEATVPFF

-3449 LKDVEFS
+3449 LKDEEFS

-3517 LHSGNVVVD
+3517 LHSGNVVAD

-3651 NLEKNVV
+3651 DLEKNVV

>member
-1 MKKRNLIALLMAVCM
+1 M
-16 MFSLLPVNAIAVGD
+16 
-30 EGTIP
+30 
-35 AEETLLSENGNDSA
+35 
-49 PAGSTNPAGDKDSI
+49 
-63 PGTGEKPIA
+63 
-72 AEEPAKDEE
+72 
-81 SGKNEESGKDGE
+81 
-93 SGKDEEPAEDEEGGK
+93 
-108 TNVVPMRVVRPDT
+108 
-121 DKYLTYVFRVDGE
+121 
-134 EVSRQIVKKGDTLYQ
+134 
-149 PVSPVKDG
+149 
-157 YKFTGW
+157 
-163 FVGASELA
+163 
-171 FGTVGEISESAQI
+171 
-184 NVDAGFTEVLY
+184 
-195 VFFADTNGRIVHTKE
+195 
-210 GVKGDVIKTD
+210 
-220 DVTYGLEN
+220 
-228 TTHAITGWYLEGS
+228 
-241 YQTPADSVTLDKE
+241 
-254 NITVYAKVEPGHW
+254 
-267 LHFDSDGGTYIA
+267 
-279 PQFYSADATT
+279 
-289 AAPNVVT
+289 
-296 KPGYTFSHWEY
+296 
-307 NGTKF
+307 
-312 EFGSPLTENITL
+312 
-324 KAHWNVNTSTRY
+324 
-336 TVIHWQE
+336 
-343 NANDEEFSFKEAE
+343 
-356 TKTGS
+356 
-361 TGAQTSAAAKSY
+361 
-373 TGFTAQTITQ
+373 
-383 QTIAGDGSTVVNVYY
+383 NVYY

-479 ESAYYYVEVLPGES
+479 ESAHYYVEVLPGES

-627 HWAAPTVSGVAYIT
+627 HWVAPTVSGVAYIT

-651 TIPYGGTINEKDL
+651 TIPYGGTIDESML
-664 PTPQKPAGEGW
+664 PNPQEPAGEGW
-675 TFVSWAT
+675 TFAGWAT
-682 KQGDTYIPFN
+682 KNGDTYMPFH
-692 FGTKIYNNIELYP
+692 FSTKIYENIELYP
-705 YYTNKN
+705 YYTNKS
-711 SYTVTYTDGSTSVKD
+711 SYTVTYTDGKD
-726 TKQYAPG
+726 TVTDMKRYASG
-733 TYADVRPNTFPV
+733 AHADVQANSFAV
-745 PEGKVFLGWADTADG
+745 PEGKVFLGWAETADG

-772 DASVTLH
+772 NASVTLY
-779 AVWGDTEGVLSLVYM
+779 AVWGDKDAVVSLTYKA
-794 PNGGTESA
+794 NGGSGADHVEKEI
-802 VTEEQIPN
+802 VN
-810 NSKVTLKGAIFTR
+810 NGLVTL
-823 PGYTLT
+823 
-829 GWNTA
+829 WD
-834 ANGSGTSFALGA
+834 GSGFSRTGYSLDGWSTDPNAA
-846 SARVTRIDSN
+846 SAEYKTGSTARVDSTGDN
-856 VLYAQWTANN
+856 ILYAVWKANEN
-866 DTAYKVEFYCEQT
+866 TAYKVEFYCEQT
-879 NGAYTLAKTDPRTG
+879 NGTYTLEKTEHRTG
-893 TTDATVSVTDTDKG
+893 TTDTTVSVNPTDKE

-915 DEGNTN
+915 DAANKN
-921 NLESGTVAADGSLT
+921 NVESGPVAADGSLT

-950 HYLKGTEVQV
+950 HYLKGTEVKV

-973 LTASASTALGEE
+973 LTASVSTALGAE
-985 YASAHVDSYSPSQSL
+985 YTSAHANSYSPSQSL

-1020 AESASRAYNA
+1020 AESASRAYNG

-1048 KKDITLSMTKES
+1048 KTDITLSMTKES

-1075 TVLFKGGALPGGY
+1075 TVRFKGGELPGGY
-1088 YELPTYQPGTL
+1088 YELPTYKPGTL
-1099 TITPNTDEVTVT
+1099 TITADETEVVVT
-1111 ITGNHDTLVYNGSEQ
+1111 ITGNHNTLVYNGSEQ
-1126 SVTGYTT
+1126 SVTGFTT

-1152 KGMNAGNYDMG
+1152 KGTNAGKYEMG

-1206 TVTYDGQ
+1206 TVTYNGQ
-1213 EHAVTG
+1213 EHSVTG

-1235 VAETSTAAWTAK
+1235 VAETSTEAWTAK

-1262 FKNTSKNFTNVE
+1262 FKNTSGNFTNVE
-1274 FVIVDGDLV
+1274 FVIADGDLV
-1283 ITPASVAVVKIA
+1283 ITPASVAVVKIE
-1295 GNTKTV
+1295 GHTKTV
-1301 TYNGEAQSVE
+1301 TYNGKEQTVE

-1322 TVTLVGE
+1322 TVTLVGK
-1329 AVASGTDANTYPMGL
+1329 AIASGTDANTYPMGL
-1344 SAADFTATSP
+1344 TAADFTATSP
-1354 NYKNVTIEVTDGY
+1354 NYENVHVEVTDGY
-1367 LKIDPI
+1367 LKINPI
-1373 TEKVTVTV
+1373 TDKVTVTV
-1381 TEKSGSAVYDG
+1381 TEKSDTVVYDTN
-1392 QEHSV
+1392 EHSI
-1397 TGYETMTADN
+1397 TGYETMTAN
-1407 TLYDVKKNVAET
+1407 NALYDVKKNVAET
-1419 QTAAWTAKGVDVG
+1419 QTAAWTAKGTDVG
-1432 KYPVGIVSG
+1432 EYPVGIEAA
-1441 DFANTSKNFTN
+1441 DFENKSVNFTTVEF
-1452 VVFTVA
+1452 VVV
-1458 DGALTISPIS
+1458 DGALNVTPAENVAVKIAGST
-1468 EKTITVTAASGSK
+1468 KTVIYDGTEQTVEGYTVTSNPADATVTLVGEAAASGTDANTYPMGLKPS
-1481 KYDGTPLTNNG
+1481 D
-1492 FSCTEGVLVPGD
+1492 F
-1504 VLTAVVEGSAT
+1504 
-1515 NVGDEGKNVVKSYK
+1515 
-1529 VMRGGADVTGNYT
+1529 
-1542 FTNSVDGKLTILP
+1542 
-1555 RTVKLTSET
+1555 
-1564 ASKEYDGMPLT
+1564 
-1575 RPDVSV
+1575 
-1581 TGDGFVSGE
+1581 
-1590 VTGITATG
+1590 TAT
-1598 SVTYVSDGTV
+1598 SP
-1608 ENTITYTTGAAFR
+1608 
-1621 EANYDITKLPGQL
+1621 NYK
-1634 SITQSSN
+1634 
-1641 AIVITTASR
+1641 
-1650 SREYNGKKL
+1650 
-1659 LDDQTTHTGTLAE
+1659 
-1672 GDRLVVEFP
+1672 
-1681 ADAGLTDVGTKRNE
+1681 
-1695 YKSYRVE
+1695 
-1702 RSDGADVTANYT
+1702 
-1714 FGKPVIGTLTVT
+1714 
-1726 PVAIELTANSAA
+1726 
-1738 KAYDGTP
+1738 
-1745 LTDRGYT
+1745 
-1752 ISNGSFVGEEGLAGV
+1752 
-1767 TVKGSQTAV
+1767 
-1776 GSSANTITGHKLKS
+1776 
-1790 NTLAKNYTITY
+1790 
-1801 ADGTLTVTQSE
+1801 
-1812 KVITVTANNHTWEYD
+1812 
-1827 GQPHS
+1827 
-1832 DGGYTVSYDGQTYTA
+1832 
-1847 AAGKTV
+1847 
-1853 TLPTGDVVSAAVEGT
+1853 
-1868 VTNVADSAKDNNKI
+1868 KI
-1882 TVVAITDAAG
+1882 TI
-1892 NVVNDQFK
+1892 
-1900 TITLVP
+1900 
-1906 GTLTITKRGAGEE
+1906 E
-1919 KVILEAANNAVVYDG
+1919 
-1934 QPHGVCLT
+1934 
-1942 ADGKV
+1942 
-1947 EAGTSYAITYLVDGH
+1947 
-1962 SVETVITGSRTA
+1962 
-1974 VGKYP
+1974 
-1979 GILVP
+1979 
-1984 DENNTRIVDGSGND
+1984 
-1998 VTDNYE
+1998 
-2004 ITYRNGDLEIV
+2004 
-2015 APGTVVVEIKG
+2015 
-2026 IRDSVVYDGS
+2026 
-2036 KHEVN
+2036 
-2041 GYTVVSIS
+2041 
-2049 NRAYTKADFS
+2049 
-2059 LAEGKSAHAEGT
+2059 
-2071 NVGEYYMNLKPESFV
+2071 
-2086 NNNTQN
+2086 
-2092 FTSVQFV
+2092 
-2099 IVEDGLLEITPIT
+2099 
-2112 DEVTVTITGNN
+2112 
-2123 DTKVYNG
+2123 
-2130 KEQSVAD
+2130 
-2137 YTTDVGTKTI
+2137 
-2147 DVALKDGVKA
+2147 
-2157 EAKGTDVDTYYM
+2157 
-2169 GLTKDSFSVTSRN
+2169 
-2182 YSNIKVVVTDGWL
+2182 VTDGWL

-2271 NTSKNFTNIEFVIV
+2271 NTSKNFTN
-2285 DGTLKIDPVSD
+2285 
-2296 KVTVTV
+2296 
-2302 TENSAAVTYDGTEHS
+2302 
-2317 VTGYKSMTADNT
+2317 
-2329 LYDVE
+2329 
-2334 KNVAEKPTA
+2334 
-2343 AWTAKGMYV
+2343 
-2352 GTYHVGIK
+2352 
-2360 AADFKNTS
+2360 
-2368 KNFTNVEFVIVDG
+2368 
-2381 DLVITP
+2381 
-2387 ASVAVVKIEGHTKT
+2387 
-2401 VTYNGKE
+2401 
-2408 QTVEGYTITSN
+2408 
-2419 PANATVTLVGKA
+2419 
-2431 VASGTDANTYPMG
+2431 
-2444 LSAANFTATSPNYEN
+2444 
-2459 VHVEVT
+2459 
-2465 DGYLK
+2465 
-2470 INPITDKVTVTV
+2470 
-2482 TEKSDTVV
+2482 
-2490 YDTNEHFIT
+2490 
-2499 GYETMTAN
+2499 
-2507 NALYDVKTNVAETQT
+2507 
-2522 AAWTAKGTD
+2522 
-2531 VGEYPVGIEASDF
+2531 
-2544 ENTSVN
+2544 
-2550 FTNVEFVVVD
+2550 
-2560 GALNITPAENIA
+2560 
-2572 VKIAGSTKTVIYDG
+2572 
-2586 TEQTVEGYTVTSN
+2586 
-2599 PANADVTLVGEAV
+2599 
-2612 ASGTDAN
+2612 
-2619 TYPMGLKPSDFTA
+2619 
-2632 TSPNYK
+2632 
-2638 KITIE
+2638 
-2643 VTDGWLKIDPIAD
+2643 
-2656 KVTVTVTENS
+2656 
-2666 AAVTYDGTEHSVT
+2666 
-2679 GCKSM
+2679 
-2684 TADNTL
+2684 
-2690 YDVEKNVAEK
+2690 
-2700 PTKAWTAKGTD
+2700 
-2711 AGEYP
+2711 
-2716 VGIVSGDF
+2716 
-2724 ENTSVN
+2724 
-2730 FTNVE
+2730 VE

-2769 HSVTGYKSMTADNA
+2769 HSVKGYKSMTADNA

-2840 PAESIAVKIAG
+2840 PAESIVVKIAG
-2851 STKTVIYDGT
+2851 NTKTVTYNGE
-2861 EQTVEGYT
+2861 EQSVEGYT

-2916 EVKDG
+2916 KVTDG

-3011 TDGELEITPV
+3011 VDGELEITPV

-3041 EHSITGYESMTA
+3041 EHSITGYETMTA
-3053 DNALYDVTKNVA
+3053 DNALYDIANVA
-3065 ETKTAAW
+3065 KTPTAAW

-3098 ANVEFV
+3098 TNVEFK

-3120 VTVTGN
+3120 VAVTGN

-3191 IAVTDGWLK
+3191 IVVTDGWLK

-3262 SYPVG
+3262 TYPVG

-3273 KNTSGNFTNVEFVI
+3273 RNTSGNFTNVEFVI

-3311 NTVMFDGDNHG
+3311 NTVMFDGDYHG

-3414 GYTVEATVPFF
+3414 GYTLEATVPFF

-3449 LKDVEFS
+3449 LKDEEFS

-3517 LHSGNVVVD
+3517 LHSGNVVAD

-3651 NLEKNVV
+3651 DLEKNVV

>member
-1 MKKRNLIALLMAVCM
+1 MVPLRYYLEDL
-16 MFSLLPVNAIAVGD
+16 
-30 EGTIP
+30 
-35 AEETLLSENGNDSA
+35 NGNYVLDHTDTGA
-49 PAGSTNPAGDKDSI
+49 STTATISKEDRYNI
-63 PGTGEKPIA
+63 TGFTVN
-72 AEEPAKDEE
+72 E
-81 SGKNEESGKDGE
+81 SKSGKDGE
-93 SGKDEEPAEDEEGGK
+93 RYNGASFYYDRNSY
-108 TNVVPMRVVRPDT
+108 NVVYISHGQTVNT
-121 DKYLTYVFRVDGE
+121 ASYKYQQ
-134 EVSRQIVKKGDTLYQ
+134 SI
-149 PVSPVKDG
+149 
-157 YKFTGW
+157 
-163 FVGASELA
+163 A
-171 FGTVGEISESAQI
+171 
-184 NVDAGFTEVLY
+184 DAG
-195 VFFADTNGRIVHTKE
+195 N
-210 GVKGDVIKTD
+210 
-220 DVTYGLEN
+220 
-228 TTHAITGWYLEGS
+228 
-241 YQTPADSVTLDKE
+241 
-254 NITVYAKVEPGHW
+254 
-267 LHFDSDGGTYIA
+267 
-279 PQFYSADATT
+279 
-289 AAPNVVT
+289 
-296 KPGYTFSHWEY
+296 
-307 NGTKF
+307 
-312 EFGSPLTENITL
+312 
-324 KAHWNVNTSTRY
+324 
-336 TVIHWQE
+336 
-343 NANDEEFSFKEAE
+343 
-356 TKTGS
+356 
-361 TGAQTSAAAKSY
+361 
-373 TGFTAQTITQ
+373 
-383 QTIAGDGSTVVNVYY
+383 
-398 KRNVYEVKFYSTS
+398 
-411 GWFSSSEEYADL
+411 
-423 RITAKYGAA
+423 
-432 IGDKWPTYDG
+432 
-442 SSTWATQS
+442 
-450 DGSGPYQVNIDTMPL
+450 
-465 NGATFYGP
+465 
-473 KTGSGS
+473 
-479 ESAYYYVEVLPGES
+479 
-493 GTTTVGGKSYKLHHS
+493 YKL
-508 DTSPGTGYTVTSEDQ
+508 T
-523 YPITGFTFNS
+523 
-533 GVSTQTGGKYNNA
+533 
-546 RFYYTRNTYNIIY
+546 
-559 MNGGSEVTSY
+559 
-569 RESVLYEQA
+569 
-578 IPASANKAA
+578 
-587 PTPPVGKEK
+587 TPPVGMEK
-596 YIFLGWYDDPAG
+596 YIFAGWCADPFG
-608 QHPHSFS
+608 LPEYVFD
-615 GTMGPQ
+615 GKTMPAQ

-627 HWAAPTVSGVAYIT
+627 YWAAPTVSGVAYIT
-641 MEGTGGQKDL
+641 MEGTGGKNL
-651 TIPYGGTINEKDL
+651 TIPYGGTIDESML
-664 PTPQKPAGEGW
+664 PDPQKPAGEGW
-675 TFVSWAT
+675 TFAGWAT
-682 KQGDTYIPFN
+682 KNGDTYTPFH
-692 FGTKIYNNIELYP
+692 FSTKIYENIELYP
-705 YYTNKN
+705 YYTNKS
-711 SYTVTYTDGSTSVKD
+711 SYTVTYTDGKNTVTDMKR
-726 TKQYAPG
+726 YAPG
-733 TYADVRPNTFPV
+733 AHADVQANSFAV
-745 PEGKVFLGWADTADG
+745 PEGKVFLGWNTKADG
-760 AVKYQPNDKLRM
+760 TGTTYYPGSKIPVTDNLTLYAIWGEKVPTVSLTYNANGGKGGTHVENGYVNNGL
-772 DASVTLH
+772 VTL
-779 AVWGDTEGVLSLVYM
+779 WDGSGFSRT
-794 PNGGTESA
+794 
-802 VTEEQIPN
+802 
-810 NSKVTLKGAIFTR
+810 
-823 PGYTLT
+823 GYTLV
-829 GWNTA
+829 GWSTDPNA
-834 ANGSGTSFALGA
+834 A
-846 SARVTRIDSN
+846 SAEYKTGSTARVDSTGDN
-856 VLYAQWTANN
+856 ILYAVWKANEN
-866 DTAYKVEFYCEQT
+866 TAYKVEFYCEQT
-879 NGAYTLAKTDPRTG
+879 DGAYTLAKTEPRTG
-893 TTDATVSVTDTDKG
+893 TTDATVSVTSEDKTSG
-907 YGTPTYVY
+907 LPTYVY

-921 NLESGTVAADGSLT
+921 NLESGIVAADGSLT

-950 HYLKGTEVQV
+950 HYLKGTEVKV

-973 LTASASTALGEE
+973 LTASASTALGAE
-985 YASAHVDSYSPSQSL
+985 YASAHANSYSPSRSL
-1000 EMKATG
+1000 KMEAAG

-1048 KKDITLSMTKES
+1048 KTDITLSMTKES

-1075 TVLFKGGALPGGY
+1075 TVRFKGGELPGGY
-1088 YELPTYQPGTL
+1088 YELPTYKPGTL
-1099 TITPNTDEVTVT
+1099 TITADETEVVVT
-1111 ITGNHDTLVYNGSEQ
+1111 ITGNHNTLVYNGSEQ
-1126 SVTGYTT
+1126 SVTGFTT

-1152 KGMNAGNYDMG
+1152 KGTNAGTYYMG

-1193 TEKVTVTVTEESD
+1193 TEKVTVTVTEKSD
-1206 TVTYDGQ
+1206 TVTYNGQ
-1213 EHAVTG
+1213 EHSVTG
-1219 YKSMTAD
+1219 YKSMTSSD
-1226 NALYDVKKN
+1226 PLYDVATS
-1235 VAETSTAAWTAK
+1235 VRATETEAWTAK
-1247 GTYVGTYHVGIKAAD
+1247 GKYVGTYHVGIEPGD
-1262 FKNTSKNFTNVE
+1262 FKNTSGNFTNVE

-1283 ITPASVAVVKIA
+1283 ITPASVAVVKIE
-1295 GNTKTV
+1295 GHTKTV
-1301 TYNGEAQSVE
+1301 TYNGEVQSVE

-1322 TVTLVGE
+1322 TVTLVGT
-1329 AVASGTDANTYPMGL
+1329 ASASGTDAGTYPMGL
-1344 SAADFTATSP
+1344 KPSDFTATSP
-1354 NYKNVTIEVTDGY
+1354 NYNNVTIEVTDGY
-1367 LKIDPI
+1367 LEIDPI
-1373 TEKVTVTV
+1373 TDKVTVTV
-1381 TEKSGSAVYDG
+1381 TEKSGSAVYNG

-1397 TGYETMTADN
+1397 TGYETMTAN
-1407 TLYDVKKNVAET
+1407 NALYDVKKNVAET
-1419 QTAAWTAKGVDVG
+1419 QTAAWTAKGTDVG

-1441 DFANTSKNFTN
+1441 DFVNTSKNFTN

-1555 RTVKLTSET
+1555 RTVTLTSET
-1564 ASKEYDGMPLT
+1564 ASKEYDGTPLT

-1621 EANYDITKLPGQL
+1621 EENYDITKLPGKL

-1641 AIVITTASR
+1641 AIVITTASK

-1659 LDDQTTHTGTLAE
+1659 LDNQTTHTGTLAA

-1714 FGKPVIGTLTVT
+1714 FGEPVIGTLEVT

-1745 LTDRGYT
+1745 LTDSGYT

-1767 TVKGSQTAV
+1767 TVVGSQTLE
-1776 GSSANTITGHKLKS
+1776 GSSANKITGHTLKS
-1790 NTLAKNYTITY
+1790 NTKAQNYNITY
-1801 ADGTLTVTQSE
+1801 ADGTLTVSKNE
-1812 KVITVTANNHTWEYD
+1812 KVITVTANSRTWEYD
-1827 GQPHS
+1827 GKEHS
-1832 DGGYTVSYDGQTYTA
+1832 DGGYTVRYDGETYTV
-1847 AAGKTV
+1847 AAGESQE
-1853 TLPTGDVVSAAVEGT
+1853 LPTGGLTLTATVVGT
-1868 VTNVADSAKDNNKI
+1868 VKNVKDSAKDNNKI

-1947 EAGTSYAITYLVDGH
+1947 EAGTSYTITYLVDGH

-1974 VGKYP
+1974 VGKYT

-1984 DENNTRIVDGSGND
+1984 DENNTHIVDGSGND

-2026 IRDSVVYDGS
+2026 ICDSVVYDGS

-2049 NRAYTKADFS
+2049 NRAYTRADFS

-2130 KEQSVAD
+2130 KEQSVTD

-2182 YSNIKVVVTDGWL
+2182 YSNIKVVVKDGWL

-2271 NTSKNFTNIEFVIV
+2271 NTSKNFTN
-2285 DGTLKIDPVSD
+2285 
-2296 KVTVTV
+2296 
-2302 TENSAAVTYDGTEHS
+2302 
-2317 VTGYKSMTADNT
+2317 
-2329 LYDVE
+2329 
-2334 KNVAEKPTA
+2334 
-2343 AWTAKGMYV
+2343 
-2352 GTYHVGIK
+2352 
-2360 AADFKNTS
+2360 
-2368 KNFTNVEFVIVDG
+2368 
-2381 DLVITP
+2381 
-2387 ASVAVVKIEGHTKT
+2387 
-2401 VTYNGKE
+2401 
-2408 QTVEGYTITSN
+2408 
-2419 PANATVTLVGKA
+2419 
-2431 VASGTDANTYPMG
+2431 
-2444 LSAANFTATSPNYEN
+2444 
-2459 VHVEVT
+2459 
-2465 DGYLK
+2465 
-2470 INPITDKVTVTV
+2470 
-2482 TEKSDTVV
+2482 
-2490 YDTNEHFIT
+2490 
-2499 GYETMTAN
+2499 
-2507 NALYDVKTNVAETQT
+2507 
-2522 AAWTAKGTD
+2522 
-2531 VGEYPVGIEASDF
+2531 
-2544 ENTSVN
+2544 
-2550 FTNVEFVVVD
+2550 
-2560 GALNITPAENIA
+2560 
-2572 VKIAGSTKTVIYDG
+2572 
-2586 TEQTVEGYTVTSN
+2586 
-2599 PANADVTLVGEAV
+2599 
-2612 ASGTDAN
+2612 
-2619 TYPMGLKPSDFTA
+2619 
-2632 TSPNYK
+2632 
-2638 KITIE
+2638 
-2643 VTDGWLKIDPIAD
+2643 
-2656 KVTVTVTENS
+2656 
-2666 AAVTYDGTEHSVT
+2666 
-2679 GCKSM
+2679 
-2684 TADNTL
+2684 
-2690 YDVEKNVAEK
+2690 
-2700 PTKAWTAKGTD
+2700 
-2711 AGEYP
+2711 
-2716 VGIVSGDF
+2716 
-2724 ENTSVN
+2724 
-2730 FTNVE
+2730 VE

-2769 HSVTGYKSMTADNA
+2769 HSVKGYKSMTADNA

-2840 PAESIAVKIAG
+2840 PAESIVVKIAG
-2851 STKTVIYDGT
+2851 NTKTVTYNGE
-2861 EQTVEGYT
+2861 EQSVEGYT

-2949 HSVTGYET
+2949 HSVTGYKSMT
-2957 MAADNALYNTADV
+2957 ADNALYNVKTDV
-2970 AETPTDAWTAK
+2970 AETPTEAWTAK

-3011 TDGELEITPV
+3011 VDGELEITPV

-3041 EHSITGYESMTA
+3041 EHSITGYETMTA
-3053 DNALYDVTKNVA
+3053 DNALYDIANVA
-3065 ETKTAAW
+3065 KTPTAAW

-3135 EHSVEGYTV
+3135 EHSVESYTV

-3205 DKVTVTVT
+3205 DKVTVTIT

-3287 EDGELVITRRGEN
+3287 VDGELVITRRGEN

-3311 NTVMFDGDNHG
+3311 STVMFDGDYHG

-3414 GYTVEATVPFF
+3414 GYTLEATVPFF

-3449 LKDVEFS
+3449 LKDEEFS

-3517 LHSGNVVVD
+3517 LHTGNVVAD

-3557 KEAASGSLFLQQPVR
+3557 KEAADGSLFLQQPVR

-3651 NLEKNVV
+3651 DLEKNVV

-3731 RQAYKECYVLNNV
+3731 RQAYKECYVLSNV

>member
-63 PGTGEKPIA
+63 PGTGKKPSA
-72 AEEPAKDEE
+72 AEEPVKDEE
-81 SGKNEESGKDGE
+81 SGKGEESAKDE
-93 SGKDEEPAEDEEGGK
+93 EPGKDEEPAEDEEGGK

-121 DKYLTYVFRVDGE
+121 DKYLTYVFRVDGA

-241 YQTPADSVTLDKE
+241 YQTPVDSVTLDKE

-279 PQFYSADATT
+279 PQFYSATATT
-289 AAPNVVT
+289 AKPNVEIT

-361 TGAQTSAAAKSY
+361 TGSQTSAAAKSY
-373 TGFTAQTITQ
+373 TGFTAQTIAQ

-398 KRNVYEVKFYSTS
+398 KRNVYTIRFYNNR
-411 GWFSSSEEYADL
+411 GSEYTNLA
-423 RITAKYGAA
+423 ITAKYGAA
-432 IGDKWPTYDG
+432 IGDKWPTYNG
-442 SSTWATQS
+442 SSTWSTSAG
-450 DGSGPYQVNIDTMPL
+450 GSTYQVNIDTMPL
-465 NGATFYGP
+465 NGAKFYGP
-473 KTGSGS
+473 KTGSS
-479 ESAYYYVEVLPGES
+479 TETAYYYVEVLPGES

-508 DTSPGTGYTVTSEDQ
+508 DTSPGNGYSVTVEDQ

-533 GVSTQTGGKYNNA
+533 GVSTQTGGRYNNA
-546 RFYYTRNTYNIIY
+546 KFYYTRNTYSIIY

-587 PTPPVGKEK
+587 PTPPVGKEN

-608 QHPHSFS
+608 QHPHGFS

-627 HWAAPTVSGVAYIT
+627 HWVAPTVSGVAYIT

-651 TIPYGGTINEKDL
+651 TIPYGGTIDESML
-664 PTPQKPAGEGW
+664 PNPQKPAGEGW
-675 TFVSWAT
+675 TFAGWAT
-682 KQGDTYIPFN
+682 KNGDTYTPFH
-692 FGTKIYNNIELYP
+692 FSTKIYENIELYP
-705 YYTNKN
+705 YYTNKS
-711 SYTVTYTDGSTSVKD
+711 SYTVTYTDGKD
-726 TKQYAPG
+726 TVTDMKRYASG
-733 TYADVRPNTFPV
+733 AHADVQANSFAV
-745 PEGKVFLGWADTADG
+745 PEGKVFLGWAETAGG

-772 DASVTLH
+772 DASVTLY

-834 ANGSGTSFALGA
+834 ADGSGTSFALGA
-846 SARVTRIDSN
+846 FARVTRIDSN
-856 VLYAQWTANN
+856 VLYAQWKANN

-879 NGAYTLAKTDPRTG
+879 DGNYTLKKTEPRTG
-893 TTDATVSVTDTDKG
+893 TTDATVSVTDGDKA

-915 DEGNTN
+915 DADNAN
-921 NLESGTVAADGSLT
+921 NVESGPVAADGTLT

-950 HYLKGTEVQV
+950 HYLKGTEVKV

-973 LTASASTALGEE
+973 LTASASTALGAE
-985 YASAHVDSYSPSQSL
+985 YTSAHVDSYSPSQSL

-1020 AESASRAYNA
+1020 AESASRPYNA

-1068 PNVIDTT
+1068 QNVIDTT
-1075 TVLFKGGALPGGY
+1075 TVRFKGGALPGGY
-1088 YELPTYQPGTL
+1088 YELPTYKPGTL

-1111 ITGNHDTLVYNGSEQ
+1111 ITGNHDTRVYNGSEQ
-1126 SVTGYTT
+1126 SVTGFTT

-1152 KGMNAGNYDMG
+1152 KGTNAGKYDMG

-1193 TEKVTVTVTEESD
+1193 TEKVTVTVTEKSD
-1206 TVTYDGQ
+1206 TVTYNGQ
-1213 EHAVTG
+1213 EHSVTG
-1219 YKSMTAD
+1219 YVSMTSSD
-1226 NALYDVKKN
+1226 PLYDVTTS
-1235 VAETSTAAWTAK
+1235 VRATETEAWTAK
-1247 GTYVGTYHVGIKAAD
+1247 GTYVGTYHVGIEPSD
-1262 FKNTSKNFTNVE
+1262 FKNISGNFTNVE

-1301 TYNGEAQSVE
+1301 TYNGEVQSVE

-1322 TVTLVGE
+1322 TVTLIGE

-1367 LKIDPI
+1367 LEIDPI
-1373 TEKVTVTV
+1373 TDKVTVTV
-1381 TEKSGSAVYDG
+1381 TEKSGSAVYNG

-1397 TGYETMTADN
+1397 TGYETMTAN
-1407 TLYDVKKNVAET
+1407 NALYDVKKNVAET
-1419 QTAAWTAKGVDVG
+1419 QTAAWTAKGTDVG
-1432 KYPVGIVSG
+1432 EYPVGIVSG

-1481 KYDGTPLTNNG
+1481 KYDGTPLTNSG
-1492 FSCTEGVLVPGD
+1492 FRCTEGVLVPGD

-1542 FTNSVDGKLTILP
+1542 FTDSVDGKLTILP
-1555 RTVKLTSET
+1555 RTVTLTSET
-1564 ASKEYDGMPLT
+1564 ASKEYDGAPLT

-1621 EANYDITKLPGQL
+1621 EENYKITKLPGQL

-1650 SREYNGKKL
+1650 SREYNGQKL
-1659 LDDQTTHTGTLAE
+1659 LDDQTTHTGTLAA

-1745 LTDRGYT
+1745 LTDSGYT
-1752 ISNGSFVGEEGLAGV
+1752 ISSGSFVGEEGLAGV
-1767 TVKGSQTAV
+1767 TVEGSQTAV

-1790 NTLAKNYTITY
+1790 NTKAQNYNITY
-1801 ADGTLTVTQSE
+1801 ADGTLTVSKNE
-1812 KVITVTANNHTWEYD
+1812 KVITVTANSRTWEYD
-1827 GQPHS
+1827 GKEHS
-1832 DGGYTVSYDGQTYTA
+1832 DGGYTVRYDGETYTV
-1847 AAGKTV
+1847 AAGESQK
-1853 TLPTGDVVSAAVEGT
+1853 LPTGGLTLTATVAGT
-1868 VTNVADSAKDNNKI
+1868 VKNVADSAKDNNKI

-1947 EAGTSYAITYLVDGH
+1947 EAGTSYTITYLVDGH

-1974 VGKYP
+1974 VGKYT

-1984 DENNTRIVDGSGND
+1984 DENNTHILDGSGND

-2049 NRAYTKADFS
+2049 NRAYTRADFS

-2130 KEQSVAD
+2130 KEQSVTD

-2182 YSNIKVVVTDGWL
+2182 YSNIKVVVNDGWLKIDPIADKVTVTVTENSAAVTYDGTEHSVTGYKSMTADNTLYDVEKNVAEKPTAAWTAKGTYVGTYHVGIKAADFKNTSGNFTNVEFVIADGDLVITPASVAVVKIEGHTKTVTYNGKEQTVEGYTVTSNPANATVTLVGKAIASGTDANTYPMGLTAADFTATSPNYENVHVEVTDGYLKINPITDKVTVTVTEKSDTVVYDTNEHSITGYETMTANNALYDVKKNVAETQTAAWTAKGTDVGEYPVGIEAADFENKSVNFTTVEFVVVDGALNITPAENVAVKIAGSTKTVIYDGTEQTVEGYTVTSNPADATVTLVGEAAASGTDANTYPMGLKPSDFTATSPNYKKITIEVTDGWL

-2271 NTSKNFTNIEFVIV
+2271 NTSKNFTN
-2285 DGTLKIDPVSD
+2285 
-2296 KVTVTV
+2296 
-2302 TENSAAVTYDGTEHS
+2302 
-2317 VTGYKSMTADNT
+2317 
-2329 LYDVE
+2329 
-2334 KNVAEKPTA
+2334 
-2343 AWTAKGMYV
+2343 
-2352 GTYHVGIK
+2352 
-2360 AADFKNTS
+2360 
-2368 KNFTNVEFVIVDG
+2368 
-2381 DLVITP
+2381 
-2387 ASVAVVKIEGHTKT
+2387 
-2401 VTYNGKE
+2401 
-2408 QTVEGYTITSN
+2408 
-2419 PANATVTLVGKA
+2419 
-2431 VASGTDANTYPMG
+2431 
-2444 LSAANFTATSPNYEN
+2444 
-2459 VHVEVT
+2459 
-2465 DGYLK
+2465 
-2470 INPITDKVTVTV
+2470 
-2482 TEKSDTVV
+2482 
-2490 YDTNEHFIT
+2490 
-2499 GYETMTAN
+2499 
-2507 NALYDVKTNVAETQT
+2507 
-2522 AAWTAKGTD
+2522 
-2531 VGEYPVGIEASDF
+2531 
-2544 ENTSVN
+2544 
-2550 FTNVEFVVVD
+2550 
-2560 GALNITPAENIA
+2560 
-2572 VKIAGSTKTVIYDG
+2572 
-2586 TEQTVEGYTVTSN
+2586 
-2599 PANADVTLVGEAV
+2599 
-2612 ASGTDAN
+2612 
-2619 TYPMGLKPSDFTA
+2619 
-2632 TSPNYK
+2632 
-2638 KITIE
+2638 
-2643 VTDGWLKIDPIAD
+2643 
-2656 KVTVTVTENS
+2656 
-2666 AAVTYDGTEHSVT
+2666 
-2679 GCKSM
+2679 
-2684 TADNTL
+2684 
-2690 YDVEKNVAEK
+2690 
-2700 PTKAWTAKGTD
+2700 
-2711 AGEYP
+2711 
-2716 VGIVSGDF
+2716 
-2724 ENTSVN
+2724 
-2730 FTNVE
+2730 VE

-2769 HSVTGYKSMTADNA
+2769 HSVKGYKSMTADNA

-2840 PAESIAVKIAG
+2840 PAESIVVKIAG
-2851 STKTVIYDGT
+2851 NTKTVTYNGE
-2861 EQTVEGYT
+2861 EQSVEGYT

-2884 AVAAGTDAD
+2884 AVATGTDAD

-3011 TDGELEITPV
+3011 ADGELEITPV

-3041 EHSITGYESMTA
+3041 EHSITGYETMTA
-3053 DNALYDVTKNVA
+3053 DNTLYDIANVA
-3065 ETKTAAW
+3065 ETPTAAW

-3135 EHSVEGYTV
+3135 EHSVESYTV

-3205 DKVTVTVT
+3205 DKVTVTIT

-3287 EDGELVITRRGEN
+3287 VDGELVITRRGEN

-3311 NTVMFDGDNHG
+3311 STVMFDGDYHG

-3414 GYTVEATVPFF
+3414 GYTLEATVPFF

-3449 LKDVEFS
+3449 LKDEEFS

-3517 LHSGNVVVD
+3517 LHTGNVVAD

-3557 KEAASGSLFLQQPVR
+3557 KEAADGSLFLQQPVR

-3651 NLEKNVV
+3651 DLEKNVV

-3731 RQAYKECYVLNNV
+3731 RQAYKECYVLSNV

>member
-1 MKKRNLIALLMAVCM
+1 MKKRNLIALLMVVCM

-49 PAGSTNPAGDKDSI
+49 PAGSTNPAGGKDSI
-63 PGTGEKPIA
+63 PDTGDKPSA

-81 SGKNEESGKDGE
+81 P
-93 SGKDEEPAEDEEGGK
+93 GKDEEGGE

-121 DKYLTYVFRVDGE
+121 DKYLTYVFRVDGA

-149 PVSPVKDG
+149 PDSPVKDG

-241 YQTPADSVTLDKE
+241 YQTPVDSVTLDKE

-267 LHFDSDGGTYIA
+267 LHFDSDGGTYVA

-343 NANDEEFSFKEAE
+343 NADDDGYSYVENE
-356 TKTGS
+356 TLYGT
-361 TGAQTSAAAKSY
+361 TGAQTSARAKTY
-373 TGFTAQTITQ
+373 NGFTVQAITQ
-383 QTIAGDGSTVVNVYY
+383 ETIKGNGATIVNIYY
-398 KRNVYEVKFYSTS
+398 TRNVYEVKFYRSTGS
-411 GWFSSSEEYADL
+411 GWNPGWSEITNN
-423 RITAKYGAA
+423 RISAKYGAN
-432 IGDKWPTYDG
+432 IRDRWPGGQWKVSPSG
-442 SSTWATQS
+442 SV
-450 DGSGPYQVNIDTMPL
+450 YQTNIDVMPL
-465 NGATFYGP
+465 GGTSFYETSQYNGSAKYYLEDLNGNYVLDHTDTGASTTATIS
-473 KTGSGS
+473 K
-479 ESAYYYVEVLPGES
+479 
-493 GTTTVGGKSYKLHHS
+493 
-508 DTSPGTGYTVTSEDQ
+508 EDR
-523 YPITGFTFNS
+523 YNITGFTVNESKS
-533 GVSTQTGGKYNNA
+533 GKDGERYNGA
-546 RFYYTRNTYNIIY
+546 SFYYDRNSYNVVYISHGQTV
-559 MNGGSEVTSY
+559 NTASY
-569 RESVLYEQA
+569 KYQQSIADAGNYKLT
-578 IPASANKAA
+578 P
-587 PTPPVGKEK
+587 PPVGMEK
-596 YIFLGWYDDPAG
+596 YIFAGWCADPFG
-608 QHPHSFS
+608 LPEYVFD
-615 GTMGPQ
+615 GKTMPAQ

-627 HWAAPTVSGVAYIT
+627 YWAAPTVSGVAYIT
-641 MEGTGGQKDL
+641 MEGTGGKNL
-651 TIPYGGTINEKDL
+651 TIPYGGTIDESML
-664 PTPQKPAGEGW
+664 PDPQKPAGDGW
-675 TFVSWAT
+675 TFAGWTT
-682 KQGDTYIPFN
+682 KNGDTYTPFH
-692 FGTKIYNNIELYP
+692 FSTKIYENIELYP

-711 SYTVTYTDGSTSVKD
+711 SYTVTYTDGKNTVTDMKH
-726 TKQYAPG
+726 YAPG
-733 TYADVRPNTFPV
+733 AHADVQANSFAV
-745 PEGKVFLGWADTADG
+745 PEGKVFLGWAETADG

-772 DASVTLH
+772 NASVTLH
-779 AVWGDTEGVLSLVYM
+779 AVWGNKDAVVSLTYNA
-794 PNGGTESA
+794 NGGQGGTYVENGY
-802 VTEEQIPN
+802 VN
-810 NSKVTLKGAIFTR
+810 NGLVTLWDGSGFSRT
-823 PGYTLT
+823 GYTLV
-829 GWNTA
+829 GWSSDPNA
-834 ANGSGTSFALGA
+834 A
-846 SARVTRIDSN
+846 SAEYKTGSTARVDSTGDN
-856 VLYAQWTANN
+856 ILYAVWKANEN
-866 DTAYKVEFYCEQT
+866 TAYKVEFYCEQT
-879 NGAYTLAKTDPRTG
+879 DGAYTLAKTEPRTG
-893 TTDATVSVTDTDKG
+893 TTDTTVSVTDTDKG

-915 DEGNTN
+915 DAANKN
-921 NLESGTVAADGSLT
+921 NVESGPVAADGSLT

-973 LTASASTALGEE
+973 LTASASTALGTE
-985 YASAHVDSYSPSQSL
+985 YASAHVNSYSPSQSL

-1048 KKDITLSMTKES
+1048 KTDITLSMTKES

-1068 PNVIDTT
+1068 SNVIDTT
-1075 TVLFKGGALPGGY
+1075 TVRFKGGELPGGY

-1099 TITPNTDEVTVT
+1099 TITADATEVVVT
-1111 ITGNHDTLVYNGSEQ
+1111 ITGNHDSKVYNGSEQ

-1152 KGMNAGNYDMG
+1152 KGTNAGKYDMG
-1163 LTKDNFTV
+1163 LTEDNFTV
-1171 TSQNYSNIKVVV
+1171 TSENYSNIKVVV
-1183 VDGYLKIDPI
+1183 VDGYLEITPI
-1193 TEKVTVTVTEESD
+1193 TDKVTVTVTEKSD
-1206 TVTYDGQ
+1206 TVTYDGK
-1213 EHAVTG
+1213 EHSVMG

-1226 NALYDVKKN
+1226 NTLYDVT
-1235 VAETSTAAWTAK
+1235 TSVHATETAAWTAS
-1247 GTYVGTYHVGIKAAD
+1247 GTYVGTYHVGIEPGD
-1262 FKNTSKNFTNVE
+1262 FRNISGNFTNVE

-1283 ITPASVAVVKIA
+1283 IIPAGVAIVKIA

-1301 TYNGEAQSVE
+1301 TYNGEVQSVE

-1322 TVTLVGE
+1322 TVTLVGK
-1329 AVASGTDANTYPMGL
+1329 AVATGTDADTYPMGL
-1344 SAADFTATSP
+1344 TAADFTATSP
-1354 NYKNVTIEVTDGY
+1354 NYENVQVEVTDGY

-1373 TEKVTVTV
+1373 ADKVTVTV

-1419 QTAAWTAKGVDVG
+1419 QTAAWTAKGTDVG
-1432 KYPVGIVSG
+1432 EYPVGIVSG

-1452 VVFTVA
+1452 VVFTVV

-1468 EKTITVTAASGSK
+1468 EKTITVTAASDSK
-1481 KYDGTPLTNNG
+1481 KYDGMPLTNSG

-1542 FTNSVDGKLTILP
+1542 FANSVDGKLTILP
-1555 RTVKLTSET
+1555 RTVTLTSET

-1621 EANYDITKLPGQL
+1621 EANYEITEIPGKL

-1650 SREYNGKKL
+1650 SRAYNGKKL
-1659 LDDQTTHTGTLAE
+1659 LDDQTTHTGTLAK

-1702 RSDGADVTANYT
+1702 RISDGANVTANYT
-1714 FGKPVIGTLTVT
+1714 FGEPVIGTLEVT

-1745 LTDRGYT
+1745 LTDSGYT

-1767 TVKGSQTAV
+1767 TVEGSQTAV

-1801 ADGTLTVTQSE
+1801 ANGTLTVTQSE
-1812 KVITVTANNHTWEYD
+1812 KVITVTANSHTWEYD

-1832 DGGYTVSYDGQTYTA
+1832 DGGYTVVYDGETYTV
-1847 AAGKTV
+1847 AAGESQE
-1853 TLPTGDVVSAAVEGT
+1853 LPTGGLTLTATVVGT
-1868 VTNVADSAKDNNKI
+1868 VKNVADSAKDNNKI

-1947 EAGTSYAITYLVDGH
+1947 EAGTSYTITYLVDGH

-1984 DENNTRIVDGSGND
+1984 DENNTHIVDGSGND
-1998 VTDNYE
+1998 VTENYE

-2071 NVGEYYMNLKPESFV
+2071 NVGEYYMNLEPESFV

-2130 KEQSVAD
+2130 KEQSVTD

-2182 YSNIKVVVTDGWL
+2182 YSNIKVVVNDGWL

-2271 NTSKNFTNIEFVIV
+2271 NTSKNFTN
-2285 DGTLKIDPVSD
+2285 
-2296 KVTVTV
+2296 
-2302 TENSAAVTYDGTEHS
+2302 
-2317 VTGYKSMTADNT
+2317 
-2329 LYDVE
+2329 
-2334 KNVAEKPTA
+2334 
-2343 AWTAKGMYV
+2343 
-2352 GTYHVGIK
+2352 
-2360 AADFKNTS
+2360 
-2368 KNFTNVEFVIVDG
+2368 
-2381 DLVITP
+2381 
-2387 ASVAVVKIEGHTKT
+2387 
-2401 VTYNGKE
+2401 
-2408 QTVEGYTITSN
+2408 
-2419 PANATVTLVGKA
+2419 
-2431 VASGTDANTYPMG
+2431 
-2444 LSAANFTATSPNYEN
+2444 
-2459 VHVEVT
+2459 
-2465 DGYLK
+2465 
-2470 INPITDKVTVTV
+2470 
-2482 TEKSDTVV
+2482 
-2490 YDTNEHFIT
+2490 
-2499 GYETMTAN
+2499 
-2507 NALYDVKTNVAETQT
+2507 
-2522 AAWTAKGTD
+2522 
-2531 VGEYPVGIEASDF
+2531 
-2544 ENTSVN
+2544 
-2550 FTNVEFVVVD
+2550 
-2560 GALNITPAENIA
+2560 
-2572 VKIAGSTKTVIYDG
+2572 
-2586 TEQTVEGYTVTSN
+2586 
-2599 PANADVTLVGEAV
+2599 
-2612 ASGTDAN
+2612 
-2619 TYPMGLKPSDFTA
+2619 
-2632 TSPNYK
+2632 
-2638 KITIE
+2638 
-2643 VTDGWLKIDPIAD
+2643 
-2656 KVTVTVTENS
+2656 
-2666 AAVTYDGTEHSVT
+2666 
-2679 GCKSM
+2679 
-2684 TADNTL
+2684 
-2690 YDVEKNVAEK
+2690 
-2700 PTKAWTAKGTD
+2700 
-2711 AGEYP
+2711 
-2716 VGIVSGDF
+2716 
-2724 ENTSVN
+2724 
-2730 FTNVE
+2730 VE

-2792 ETSTEAWTAKGTD
+2792 ETPTEAWTAKGTD
-2805 VGEYPVGIKADD
+2805 VGEYPVGIKAGD
-2817 FENTSG
+2817 FENAS
-2823 NFTNVEFVIVDG
+2823 VMAKLIPADYKEFD
-2835 ALKIA
+2835 L
-2840 PAESIAVKIAG
+2840 VKAYAWAMG
-2851 STKTVIYDGT
+2851 
-2861 EQTVEGYT
+2861 GYFQ
-2869 VTSNPANADVTLVGK
+2869 G
-2884 AVAAGTDAD
+2884 
-2893 TYPMGLTAADFTATS
+2893 
-2908 PNYETVVI
+2908 
-2916 EVKDG
+2916 
-2921 WLKINPVS
+2921 
-2929 DKVTVTVT
+2929 
-2937 EKSDSVVYDGQE
+2937 
-2949 HSVTGYET
+2949 
-2957 MAADNALYNTADV
+2957 
-2970 AETPTDAWTAK
+2970 
-2981 GTNAGKY
+2981 
-2988 QVGIKSGDF
+2988 
-2997 KNTSVNFTNVAFVI
+2997 
-3011 TDGELEITPV
+3011 
-3021 TDKVTVTVVEKSDNV
+3021 
-3036 TYDAA
+3036 
-3041 EHSITGYESMTA
+3041 
-3053 DNALYDVTKNVA
+3053 
-3065 ETKTAAW
+3065 
-3072 TAKGTEAG
+3072 
-3080 EYPVGIVSGDF
+3080 
-3091 KNTSKNF
+3091 
-3098 ANVEFV
+3098 
-3104 IVDGA
+3104 
-3109 LTITTDDTEVV
+3109 
-3120 VTVTGN
+3120 GN
-3126 TKTVVYDGT
+3126 TPEETQRAT
-3135 EHSVEGYTV
+3135 ETFRTICQSSVQ
-3144 DVNGLPITVTPKA
+3144 N
-3157 GTEAKASGT
+3157 EA
-3166 NAGTYY
+3166 
-3172 MGLTADDFTAE
+3172 
-3183 SNNYSNIR
+3183 
-3191 IAVTDGWLK
+3191 
-3200 IDPIT
+3200 
-3205 DKVTVTVT
+3205 
-3213 ENADTVE
+3213 
-3220 YDGKEHSVT
+3220 
-3229 GYASIVSDHAL
+3229 
-3240 YDVANVAETPT
+3240 
-3251 DAWTAKGTDAG
+3251 
-3262 SYPVG
+3262 
-3267 IKSGDF
+3267 
-3273 KNTSGNFTNVEFVI
+3273 
-3287 EDGELVITRRGEN
+3287 
-3300 PGSPV
+3300 
-3305 TLRADD
+3305 
-3311 NTVMFDGDNHG
+3311 
-3322 YVGHIATNLAEGHS
+3322 
-3336 VRSVKSDFTARNVG
+3336 
-3350 RYEDKIDLHDAIIVD
+3350 
-3365 ADGKDVT
+3365 
-3372 RNYVLT
+3372 
-3378 YQPGTLEITPFEGEV
+3378 
-3393 VVTVTGN
+3393 
-3400 TGLFRYDGKIHTVE
+3400 
-3414 GYTVEATVPFF
+3414 
-3425 TEDDIRFTGDA
+3425 
-3436 TISEVRPGDYVMN
+3436 VMN
-3449 LKDVEFS
+3449 LALETPQGNAQADKALEQMADESPVKWYLKGVTEARKGDV
-3456 AANDNFTSVKF
+3456 
-3467 VVIDGSMR
+3467 G
-3475 IYTVRYTVAWMFD
+3475 
-3488 TDQMLTGDSPNRYFT
+3488 LT
-3503 SMANYIDR
+3503 
-3511 SDISLV
+3511 
-3517 LHSGNVVVD
+3517 
-3526 AGAQSQWDVFN
+3526 
-3537 NAMQPLYDDEEV
+3537 
-3549 DVLMIAAE
+3549 
-3557 KEAASGSLFLQQPVR
+3557 EAALYLVR
-3572 EDFKEEDLFENGKG
+3572 CFNLDQKMIVTAQNDGEFTKEIVETALE
-3586 FVRRFNIGEKSVI
+3586 
-3599 LVGLGA
+3599 
-3605 DAMTEEGYK
+3605 MYK
-3614 WAREKFNS
+3614 N
-3622 DKDASGI
+3622 
-3629 LLVNNYL
+3629 
-3636 LEDMRK
+3636 
-3642 PDKIDERAL
+3642 
-3651 NLEKNVV
+3651 
-3658 KACSNVRMV
+3658 
-3667 LSSSGGYSSHYEF
+3667 
-3680 YYGERKVIAIN
+3680 
-3691 SDIEAAAKAGYF
+3691 
-3703 TQLTFNEDL
+3703 Q
-3712 NILSVTNLCPY
+3712 
-3723 TYDFVYNE
+3723 
-3731 RQAYKECYVLNNV
+3731 
-3744 L
+3744 

>member
-49 PAGSTNPAGDKDSI
+49 PAGSTDPAGDKDSI
-63 PGTGEKPIA
+63 PGTGEKPSA
-72 AEEPAKDEE
+72 AEEPVKDEESAKDEE
-81 SGKNEESGKDGE
+81 P
-93 SGKDEEPAEDEEGGK
+93 GKDEEPAEDEEGGK

-121 DKYLTYVFRVDGE
+121 DKYLTYVFRVDGA
-134 EVSRQIVKKGDTLYQ
+134 EVSRQIVKKGDTLYY

-171 FGTVGEISESAQI
+171 FGTVGEISESARI

-361 TGAQTSAAAKSY
+361 TGSRTSAAAKSY
-373 TGFTAQTITQ
+373 TGFTAQTIAQ

-398 KRNVYEVKFYSTS
+398 KRNVYTIRFYNNR
-411 GWFSSSEEYADL
+411 GSEYTNLA
-423 RITAKYGAA
+423 ITAKYGAA
-432 IGDKWPTYDG
+432 IGDKWPTYNG
-442 SSTWATQS
+442 SSTWSTSAG
-450 DGSGPYQVNIDTMPL
+450 GSTYQVNIDTMPL
-465 NGATFYGP
+465 NGAKFYGP
-473 KTGSGS
+473 KTGSS
-479 ESAYYYVEVLPGES
+479 TETAYYYVEVLPGES

-508 DTSPGTGYTVTSEDQ
+508 DTSPGNGYSVTVEDQ

-533 GVSTQTGGKYNNA
+533 GVSTQTGGRYNNA
-546 RFYYTRNTYNIIY
+546 KFYYTRNTYNIIY

-587 PTPPVGKEK
+587 PTPPVGKEN

-608 QHPHSFS
+608 QHIHSFS

-641 MEGTGGQKDL
+641 MEGTGGQENL
-651 TIPYGGTINEKDL
+651 TIPYGGTIDESML
-664 PTPQKPAGEGW
+664 PNPQKPAGEGW
-675 TFVSWAT
+675 TFAGWAT
-682 KQGDTYIPFN
+682 KNGDTYTPFH
-692 FGTKIYNNIELYP
+692 FSTKIYENIELYP
-705 YYTNKN
+705 YYTNKS
-711 SYTVTYTDGSTSVKD
+711 SYTVTYTDGKD
-726 TKQYAPG
+726 TVTDMKRYASG
-733 TYADVRPNTFPV
+733 AHADVQANSFAV
-745 PEGKVFLGWADTADG
+745 PEGKVFLGWAETAGG

-772 DASVTLH
+772 DASVTLY

-794 PNGGTESA
+794 PNGGTENA

-834 ANGSGTSFALGA
+834 ADGSGTSFALGA
-846 SARVTRIDSN
+846 FARVTRIDSN
-856 VLYAQWTANN
+856 VLYAQWKANN

-879 NGAYTLAKTDPRTG
+879 DGNYTLKKTEPRTG
-893 TTDATVSVTDTDKG
+893 TTDATVSVTDGDKA

-915 DEGNTN
+915 DADNAN
-921 NLESGTVAADGSLT
+921 NVESGPVAADGTLT

-950 HYLKGTEVQV
+950 HYLKGTEVKV

-973 LTASASTALGEE
+973 LTASASTALGAE
-985 YASAHVDSYSPSQSL
+985 YTSAHVDSYSPSQSL

-1068 PNVIDTT
+1068 SNVIDTT

-1152 KGMNAGNYDMG
+1152 KGTNAGKYEMG

-1193 TEKVTVTVTEESD
+1193 TDKVTVTVTEKSD
-1206 TVTYDGQ
+1206 TVTYDGK
-1213 EHAVTG
+1213 EHTVTG
-1219 YKSMTAD
+1219 YKSISAD
-1226 NALYDVKKN
+1226 NTLYDVT
-1235 VAETSTAAWTAK
+1235 TSVRATETAAWTAK
-1247 GTYVGTYHVGIKAAD
+1247 GMYVGTYHVGIEPSD
-1262 FKNTSKNFTNVE
+1262 FKNTSGNFTNVE

-1301 TYNGEAQSVE
+1301 TYNGEVQSVE

-1344 SAADFTATSP
+1344 KPSDFTATSP
-1354 NYKNVTIEVTDGY
+1354 NYDKVTVEVTDGY

-1381 TEKSGSAVYDG
+1381 TEKSGSAVYNG

-1397 TGYETMTADN
+1397 TGYKSMTADN
-1407 TLYDVKKNVAET
+1407 ALYDVKKNVAET
-1419 QTAAWTAKGVDVG
+1419 STEAWTAKGTDVG

-1452 VVFTVA
+1452 VVFTVV

-1468 EKTITVTAASGSK
+1468 EKTITVTAASESK

-1542 FTNSVDGKLTILP
+1542 FTDSVDGKLTILP
-1555 RTVKLTSET
+1555 RTVTLTSET
-1564 ASKEYDGMPLT
+1564 ASKEYDGAPLT

-1621 EANYDITKLPGQL
+1621 EENYKITKNPGQL

-1650 SREYNGKKL
+1650 SRVYNGEKL
-1659 LDDQTTHTGTLAE
+1659 LDDQTTHTGTLAK

-1702 RSDGADVTANYT
+1702 RISDGANVTANYT
-1714 FGKPVIGTLTVT
+1714 FGEPVIGTLTVT

-1745 LTDRGYT
+1745 LTDSGYT

-1767 TVKGSQTAV
+1767 TVEGSQTAV

-1801 ADGTLTVTQSE
+1801 KPGTLTVTQSE
-1812 KVITVTANNHTWEYD
+1812 KVITVTANSRTWEYD

-1853 TLPTGDVVSAAVEGT
+1853 TLPTGGLTLTATVAGT
-1868 VTNVADSAKDNNKI
+1868 VKNVADSAKDNNKI

-1947 EAGTSYAITYLVDGH
+1947 EAGTSYTITYLADGH
-1962 SVETVITGSRTA
+1962 SVKTVITGSRTE

-1984 DENNTRIVDGSGND
+1984 DKNNTHIVDGSGND
-1998 VTDNYE
+1998 VTENYE

-2049 NRAYTKADFS
+2049 NRAYTRADFS

-2130 KEQSVAD
+2130 KEQSVTD

-2182 YSNIKVVVTDGWL
+2182 YSNIKVVVNDGWL

-2271 NTSKNFTNIEFVIV
+2271 NTSKNFTN
-2285 DGTLKIDPVSD
+2285 
-2296 KVTVTV
+2296 
-2302 TENSAAVTYDGTEHS
+2302 
-2317 VTGYKSMTADNT
+2317 
-2329 LYDVE
+2329 
-2334 KNVAEKPTA
+2334 
-2343 AWTAKGMYV
+2343 
-2352 GTYHVGIK
+2352 
-2360 AADFKNTS
+2360 
-2368 KNFTNVEFVIVDG
+2368 
-2381 DLVITP
+2381 
-2387 ASVAVVKIEGHTKT
+2387 
-2401 VTYNGKE
+2401 
-2408 QTVEGYTITSN
+2408 
-2419 PANATVTLVGKA
+2419 
-2431 VASGTDANTYPMG
+2431 
-2444 LSAANFTATSPNYEN
+2444 
-2459 VHVEVT
+2459 
-2465 DGYLK
+2465 
-2470 INPITDKVTVTV
+2470 
-2482 TEKSDTVV
+2482 
-2490 YDTNEHFIT
+2490 
-2499 GYETMTAN
+2499 
-2507 NALYDVKTNVAETQT
+2507 
-2522 AAWTAKGTD
+2522 
-2531 VGEYPVGIEASDF
+2531 
-2544 ENTSVN
+2544 
-2550 FTNVEFVVVD
+2550 
-2560 GALNITPAENIA
+2560 
-2572 VKIAGSTKTVIYDG
+2572 
-2586 TEQTVEGYTVTSN
+2586 
-2599 PANADVTLVGEAV
+2599 
-2612 ASGTDAN
+2612 
-2619 TYPMGLKPSDFTA
+2619 
-2632 TSPNYK
+2632 
-2638 KITIE
+2638 
-2643 VTDGWLKIDPIAD
+2643 
-2656 KVTVTVTENS
+2656 
-2666 AAVTYDGTEHSVT
+2666 
-2679 GCKSM
+2679 
-2684 TADNTL
+2684 
-2690 YDVEKNVAEK
+2690 
-2700 PTKAWTAKGTD
+2700 
-2711 AGEYP
+2711 
-2716 VGIVSGDF
+2716 
-2724 ENTSVN
+2724 
-2730 FTNVE
+2730 VE

-2769 HSVTGYKSMTADNA
+2769 HSVKGYKSMTADNA

-2840 PAESIAVKIAG
+2840 PAESIVVKIAG
-2851 STKTVIYDGT
+2851 NTKTVTYNGE
-2861 EQTVEGYT
+2861 EQSVEGYT

-3011 TDGELEITPV
+3011 VDGELEITPV
-3021 TDKVTVTVVEKSDNV
+3021 TDKVIVTVVEKSATV
-3036 TYDAA
+3036 TYDGKQ
-3041 EHSITGYESMTA
+3041 HSITGYESMTA
-3053 DNALYDVTKNVA
+3053 DNALYDITNVA
-3065 ETKTAAW
+3065 KTPTAAW

-3157 GTEAKASGT
+3157 GTAAKASGT

-3191 IAVTDGWLK
+3191 IVVTDGWLK

-3262 SYPVG
+3262 TYPVG

-3273 KNTSGNFTNVEFVI
+3273 RNTSGNFTNVEFVI
-3287 EDGELVITRRGEN
+3287 VDGELVITRRGEN

-3311 NTVMFDGDNHG
+3311 STVMFDGDYHG
-3322 YVGHIATNLAEGHS
+3322 YIGHIATNLAEGHS

-3414 GYTVEATVPFF
+3414 GYTFEATVPFF

-3449 LKDVEFS
+3449 LKDEEFS

-3517 LHSGNVVVD
+3517 LHTGNVVAD

-3651 NLEKNVV
+3651 DLEKNVV

>member
-30 EGTIP
+30 EGTVP
-35 AEETLLSENGNDSA
+35 AEETLLSENGNDPA

-63 PGTGEKPIA
+63 PDTGEKPIA
-72 AEEPAKDEE
+72 AEEPVKDEE
-81 SGKNEESGKDGE
+81 SGKDEEPAKGEEPGKDGE
-93 SGKDEEPAEDEEGGK
+93 PAKGEEPAEDEEGGE

-171 FGTVGEISESAQI
+171 FGTVGEISESARI

-228 TTHAITGWYLEGS
+228 TTHAITGWYLEPS
-241 YQTPADSVTLDKE
+241 YQTPVDSVTLDKE

-267 LHFDSDGGTYIA
+267 LHFDSDGGTYVA

-324 KAHWNVNTSTRY
+324 KARWNAKADTQY

-343 NANDEEFSFKEAE
+343 DADDDGYSYVENE
-356 TKTGS
+356 TLYGT
-361 TGAQTSAAAKSY
+361 TGAQTSARAKTY
-373 TGFTAQTITQ
+373 NGFTVRAITQ
-383 QTIAGDGSTVVNVYY
+383 ETIKGNGATIVNIYY
-398 KRNVYEVKFYSTS
+398 KRNVYEVKFYRRTSWPSS
-411 GWFSSSEEYADL
+411 GWSEMTQKT
-423 RITAKYGAA
+423 ISAKYGAN
-432 IGDKWPTYDG
+432 IRDQWPGGQWTVSPGG
-442 SSTWATQS
+442 STCQT
-450 DGSGPYQVNIDTMPL
+450 NIDVMPL
-465 NGATFYGP
+465 GGASFYETSQYNGSAKYYLEDLNGNYVLDHTDTGASTTATIT
-473 KTGSGS
+473 K
-479 ESAYYYVEVLPGES
+479 
-493 GTTTVGGKSYKLHHS
+493 
-508 DTSPGTGYTVTSEDQ
+508 EDR
-523 YPITGFTFNS
+523 YNITGFTVNESKS
-533 GVSTQTGGKYNNA
+533 GKDGERYNGA
-546 RFYYTRNTYNIIY
+546 SFYYDRNSYNVVYISH
-559 MNGGSEVTSY
+559 GQTVKTASY
-569 RESVLYEQA
+569 KYQQSIADAGNYKLT
-578 IPASANKAA
+578 
-587 PTPPVGKEK
+587 TPPVGMEK
-596 YIFLGWYDDPAG
+596 YIFAGWCADPFG
-608 QHPHSFS
+608 LPEYVFD
-615 GTMGPQ
+615 GKTMPAQ

-627 HWAAPTVSGVAYIT
+627 YWAAPTVSGVAYIT
-641 MEGTGGQKDL
+641 MEGTGGKNL
-651 TIPYGGTINEKDL
+651 TIPYGGTIDESML
-664 PTPQKPAGEGW
+664 PDPQKPAGEGW
-675 TFVSWAT
+675 TFAGWAT
-682 KQGDTYIPFN
+682 KNGDTYTPFH
-692 FGTKIYNNIELYP
+692 FSTKIYENIELYP
-705 YYTNKN
+705 YYTNKS
-711 SYTVTYTDGSTSVKD
+711 SYTVTYTDGKNTVTDMKR
-726 TKQYAPG
+726 YASG
-733 TYADVRPNTFPV
+733 AHADVQANSFAV
-745 PEGKVFLGWADTADG
+745 PEGKVFLGWNTKADG
-760 AVKYQPNDKLRM
+760 TGTTYYPGSKIPVTDNLTLYAIWGEKVPIVSLTYNANGGKGGTHVENGYVNNGL
-772 DASVTLH
+772 VTLWDGSGFSR
-779 AVWGDTEGVLSLVYM
+779 A
-794 PNGGTESA
+794 
-802 VTEEQIPN
+802 
-810 NSKVTLKGAIFTR
+810 
-823 PGYTLT
+823 GYTLV
-829 GWNTA
+829 GWSTDPNA
-834 ANGSGTSFALGA
+834 A
-846 SARVTRIDSN
+846 SAEYKTGSTARVDSTGDN
-856 VLYAQWTANN
+856 ILYAVWKANEN
-866 DTAYKVEFYCEQT
+866 TAYKVEFYCEQT
-879 NGAYTLAKTDPRTG
+879 DGAYTLAKTEPRTG
-893 TTDATVSVTDTDKG
+893 TTDATVSVTDGDKG
-907 YGTPTYVY
+907 YGAPTYVY
-915 DEGNTN
+915 DAANKN
-921 NLESGTVAADGSLT
+921 NVESGIVAADGSLT

-942 NTAEYTIH
+942 NTAGYTIH
-950 HYLKGTEVQV
+950 HYLKGTEVKV

-973 LTASASTALGEE
+973 LTASASTALGAE
-985 YASAHVDSYSPSQSL
+985 YTSAHVDSYSPSQSL

-1048 KKDITLSMTKES
+1048 KKDIALSMTKES

-1068 PNVIDTT
+1068 SNVIDTT
-1075 TVLFKGGALPGGY
+1075 TVRFKGGALPGGY

-1099 TITPNTDEVTVT
+1099 TITADETEVVVT
-1111 ITGNHDTLVYNGSEQ
+1111 ITGNHDTRVYNGSEQ

-1152 KGMNAGNYDMG
+1152 KGTNAGTYYMG

-1193 TEKVTVTVTEESD
+1193 TEKVTVTVTEKSD
-1206 TVTYDGQ
+1206 TVTYNGQ
-1213 EHAVTG
+1213 EHSVTG
-1219 YKSMTAD
+1219 YVSMTSSD
-1226 NALYDVKKN
+1226 PLYDVTTS
-1235 VAETSTAAWTAK
+1235 VRATETEAWTAK

-1262 FKNTSKNFTNVE
+1262 FKNTSGNFTNVE

-1283 ITPASVAVVKIA
+1283 ITPASVAIVKIA

-1301 TYNGEAQSVE
+1301 TYNGKEQTVE

-1322 TVTLVGE
+1322 TVTLVGN
-1329 AVASGTDANTYPMGL
+1329 AVASGTDAGTYPMGL
-1344 SAADFTATSP
+1344 KPSDFTATSP
-1354 NYKNVTIEVTDGY
+1354 NYKNVTIEVTDGW
-1367 LKIDPI
+1367 LEIDPI
-1373 TEKVTVTV
+1373 ADKVTVTV
-1381 TEKSGSAVYDG
+1381 TEKSGSAVYNG

-1397 TGYETMTADN
+1397 TGYETMTAN
-1407 TLYDVKKNVAET
+1407 NALYDVKKNVAET
-1419 QTAAWTAKGVDVG
+1419 QTAAWTAKGTDVG
-1432 KYPVGIVSG
+1432 EYPVGIVSG

-1481 KYDGTPLTNNG
+1481 KYDGTPLTNSG

-1542 FTNSVDGKLTILP
+1542 FADSVDGKLTILP
-1555 RTVKLTSET
+1555 RTVTLTSET
-1564 ASKEYDGMPLT
+1564 ASKEYDGAPLT

-1621 EANYDITKLPGQL
+1621 EENYKITKIPGQL

-1641 AIVITTASR
+1641 AIVITTASK

-1659 LDDQTTHTGTLAE
+1659 LDYQTTHTGTLAE

-1745 LTDRGYT
+1745 LTDSGYT
-1752 ISNGSFVGEEGLAGV
+1752 ISSGSFVGEEGLAGV
-1767 TVKGSQTAV
+1767 TVEGSQTAV
-1776 GSSANTITGHKLKS
+1776 GSSANKITGHTLKT
-1790 NTLAKNYTITY
+1790 NTKAQNYNITY
-1801 ADGTLTVTQSE
+1801 ADGTLTVSKNE
-1812 KVITVTANNHTWEYD
+1812 KVITVTANSRTWEYD
-1827 GQPHS
+1827 GKEHS
-1832 DGGYTVSYDGQTYTA
+1832 DGGYTVRYDGETYTV
-1847 AAGKTV
+1847 AAGESQE
-1853 TLPTGDVVSAAVEGT
+1853 LPTGGLTLTATVVGT
-1868 VTNVADSAKDNNKI
+1868 VKDVKDSAKDNNKI

-1947 EAGTSYAITYLVDGH
+1947 EAGTSYTITYLVDGH
-1962 SVETVITGSRTA
+1962 SVETVITGSRTE

-1984 DENNTRIVDGSGND
+1984 DKNNTHILDGSGND

-2049 NRAYTKADFS
+2049 NRAYTRADFS

-2130 KEQSVAD
+2130 KEQSVTD

-2147 DVALKDGVKA
+2147 DVALKEGSKA

-2182 YSNIKVVVTDGWL
+2182 YSNIKVVVKDGWL

-2271 NTSKNFTNIEFVIV
+2271 NTSKNFTNVEFVIV

-2334 KNVAEKPTA
+2334 KNVAEKPTK
-2343 AWTAKGMYV
+2343 AWTAKGTDAGEYP
-2352 GTYHVGIK
+2352 VGIVSG
-2360 AADFKNTS
+2360 DFRNTS

-2444 LSAANFTATSPNYEN
+2444 LTAAN
-2459 VHVEVT
+2459 
-2465 DGYLK
+2465 
-2470 INPITDKVTVTV
+2470 
-2482 TEKSDTVV
+2482 
-2490 YDTNEHFIT
+2490 
-2499 GYETMTAN
+2499 
-2507 NALYDVKTNVAETQT
+2507 
-2522 AAWTAKGTD
+2522 
-2531 VGEYPVGIEASDF
+2531 
-2544 ENTSVN
+2544 
-2550 FTNVEFVVVD
+2550 
-2560 GALNITPAENIA
+2560 
-2572 VKIAGSTKTVIYDG
+2572 
-2586 TEQTVEGYTVTSN
+2586 
-2599 PANADVTLVGEAV
+2599 
-2612 ASGTDAN
+2612 
-2619 TYPMGLKPSDFTA
+2619 
-2632 TSPNYK
+2632 
-2638 KITIE
+2638 
-2643 VTDGWLKIDPIAD
+2643 
-2656 KVTVTVTENS
+2656 
-2666 AAVTYDGTEHSVT
+2666 
-2679 GCKSM
+2679 
-2684 TADNTL
+2684 
-2690 YDVEKNVAEK
+2690 
-2700 PTKAWTAKGTD
+2700 
-2711 AGEYP
+2711 
-2716 VGIVSGDF
+2716 
-2724 ENTSVN
+2724 
-2730 FTNVE
+2730 
-2735 FVIVDGTLKIDP
+2735 
-2747 VSDKVTVTI
+2747 
-2756 TENADTVIYDTKE
+2756 
-2769 HSVTGYKSMTADNA
+2769 
-2783 LYDVKKNVA
+2783 
-2792 ETSTEAWTAKGTD
+2792 
-2805 VGEYPVGIKADD
+2805 
-2817 FENTSG
+2817 
-2823 NFTNVEFVIVDG
+2823 
-2835 ALKIA
+2835 
-2840 PAESIAVKIAG
+2840 
-2851 STKTVIYDGT
+2851 
-2861 EQTVEGYT
+2861 
-2869 VTSNPANADVTLVGK
+2869 
-2884 AVAAGTDAD
+2884 
-2893 TYPMGLTAADFTATS
+2893 FTATS

-2949 HSVTGYET
+2949 HSVTGYKSMT
-2957 MAADNALYNTADV
+2957 ADNALYNVKTDV
-2970 AETPTDAWTAK
+2970 AETPTEAWTAK

-3011 TDGELEITPV
+3011 VDGELEITPV

-3041 EHSITGYESMTA
+3041 EHSITGYETMTA
-3053 DNALYDVTKNVA
+3053 DNALYDIANVA
-3065 ETKTAAW
+3065 ETPTAAW

-3135 EHSVEGYTV
+3135 EYSVEGYTV

-3191 IAVTDGWLK
+3191 IVVTDGWLK

-3262 SYPVG
+3262 TYPVG

-3273 KNTSGNFTNVEFVI
+3273 RNTSGNFTNVEFVI

-3311 NTVMFDGDNHG
+3311 NTVMFDGDYHG

-3414 GYTVEATVPFF
+3414 GYTLEATVPFF

-3449 LKDVEFS
+3449 LKDEEFS

-3517 LHSGNVVVD
+3517 LHSGNVVAD

-3614 WAREKFNS
+3614 WACEKFNS

-3651 NLEKNVV
+3651 DLEKNVV

>member
-1 MKKRNLIALLMAVCM
+1 
-16 MFSLLPVNAIAVGD
+16 
-30 EGTIP
+30 
-35 AEETLLSENGNDSA
+35 
-49 PAGSTNPAGDKDSI
+49 
-63 PGTGEKPIA
+63 
-72 AEEPAKDEE
+72 
-81 SGKNEESGKDGE
+81 
-93 SGKDEEPAEDEEGGK
+93 
-108 TNVVPMRVVRPDT
+108 MRVVQPDT
-121 DKYLTYVFRVDGE
+121 DKYLTYTFKVDGAV
-134 EVSRQIVKKGDTLYQ
+134 VSQQIVTDGDTLYR
-149 PVSPVKDG
+149 PASPVKEG
-157 YKFTGW
+157 SKFIGW
-163 FVGASELA
+163 YIAGTDTPLDDSV
-171 FGTVGEISESAQI
+171 FGTVSGVTATAEITVEARF
-184 NVDAGFTEVLY
+184 DGVLY
-195 VFFADTNGRIVHTKE
+195 VFFVAQDGRIVLTKE
-210 GVKGDVIKTD
+210 SKSGESVSTVG
-220 DVTYGLEN
+220 VTYGLDSP
-228 TTHAITGWYLEGS
+228 TLAVTGWYFDVGHT
-241 YQTPADSVTLDKE
+241 QRADTVELT
-254 NITVYAKVEPGHW
+254 NANVFVYAKVEEGHW
-267 LHFDSDGGTYIA
+267 LTFDSAGGTYYA
-279 PQFYSADATT
+279 PVFYTPGTATKDPGT
-289 AAPNVVT
+289 PT
-296 KPGYTFSHWEY
+296 RPGYVFAGWY
-307 NGTKF
+307 NGDAPF
-312 EFGSPLTENITL
+312 AFGNALTDSVTL
-324 KAHWNVNTSTRY
+324 TAHWTANTNTQY

-343 NANDEEFSFKEAE
+343 NANDEEFSFAEAE

-361 TGAQTSAAAKSY
+361 TGSQTSAAAKSY

-383 QTIAGDGSTVVNVYY
+383 QAIAGDGSTVVNVYY
-398 KRNVYEVKFYSTS
+398 KRNVYEIKF
-411 GWFSSSEEYADL
+411 FKKNSSSEYTSL

-432 IGDKWPTYDG
+432 IGDKWPTYNG

-450 DGSGPYQVNIDTMPL
+450 NGSGPYQVNIDTMPL
-465 NGATFYGP
+465 NGAKFYGP
-473 KTGSGS
+473 QTGSGS
-479 ESAYYYVEVLPGES
+479 ESAHYYVEVLPGES

-508 DTSPGTGYTVTSEDQ
+508 DTFPGTGYTVTAEDQ

-533 GVSTQTGGKYNNA
+533 SVSTQTGGRYNNA
-546 RFYYTRNTYNIIY
+546 KFYYTRNTYNIIY

-608 QHPHSFS
+608 QHIHSFS

-627 HWAAPTVSGVAYIT
+627 HWVAPTVSGVAYIT
-641 MEGTGGQKDL
+641 MEGTGGQENL

-664 PTPQKPAGEGW
+664 PTPQSPAGEGW

-711 SYTVTYTDGSTSVKD
+711 SYTVTYTDGSNSVED

-733 TYADVRPNTFPV
+733 TYADVRPNTFPA
-745 PEGKVFLGWADTADG
+745 PEGKVFLGWAETAGG

-772 DASVTLH
+772 DASVTLY

-834 ANGSGTSFALGA
+834 ADGSGTSFALGA
-846 SARVTRIDSN
+846 FARVTRIDSN
-856 VLYAQWTANN
+856 VLYAQWKANN

-879 NGAYTLAKTDPRTG
+879 DGNYTLKKTEPRTG
-893 TTDATVSVTDTDKG
+893 TTDATVSVTDGDKA

-915 DEGNTN
+915 DADNAN
-921 NLESGTVAADGSLT
+921 NVESGPVAADGTLT

-950 HYLKGTEVQV
+950 HYLKGTEVKV

-973 LTASASTALGEE
+973 LTASASTALGAE
-985 YASAHVDSYSPSQSL
+985 YTSAHVDSYSPSQSL

-1048 KKDITLSMTKES
+1048 KTDITLSMTKES

-1068 PNVIDTT
+1068 SNVIDTT
-1075 TVLFKGGALPGGY
+1075 TVRFKGGALPGGY

-1099 TITPNTDEVTVT
+1099 TITANTDEVTVT
-1111 ITGNHDTLVYNGSEQ
+1111 ITGNHDTRVYNGSEQ
-1126 SVTGYTT
+1126 SVTGFTT
-1133 DVGEKTITVALKE
+1133 DVGEKTISVTLKE

-1152 KGMNAGNYDMG
+1152 KGTNAGKYEMG

-1193 TEKVTVTVTEESD
+1193 TDKVTVTVTEKSD
-1206 TVTYDGQ
+1206 TVTYNGQ
-1213 EHAVTG
+1213 EHSVTG

-1226 NALYDVKKN
+1226 NALYDVT
-1235 VAETSTAAWTAK
+1235 TSVRATETAAWTAK
-1247 GTYVGTYHVGIKAAD
+1247 GMYVGTYHVGIEPSD
-1262 FKNTSKNFTNVE
+1262 FKNTSGNFTNVE

-1301 TYNGEAQSVE
+1301 TYNGKEQTVE

-1322 TVTLVGE
+1322 TVTLVGN
-1329 AVASGTDANTYPMGL
+1329 AVASGTDAGTYPMGL
-1344 SAADFTATSP
+1344 KPSDFTATSP
-1354 NYKNVTIEVTDGY
+1354 NYNNVTIEVTDGW
-1367 LKIDPI
+1367 LEIDPI
-1373 TEKVTVTV
+1373 TDKVTVTV
-1381 TEKSGSAVYDG
+1381 TEKSGSAVYNG

-1397 TGYETMTADN
+1397 TGYETMTAN
-1407 TLYDVKKNVAET
+1407 NALYDVKKNVAET
-1419 QTAAWTAKGVDVG
+1419 QTAAWTAKGTDVG
-1432 KYPVGIVSG
+1432 EYPVGIVSG
-1441 DFANTSKNFTN
+1441 DFVNTSKNFTN

-1481 KYDGTPLTNNG
+1481 KYDGTPLTNSG
-1492 FSCTEGVLVPGD
+1492 FRCTEGVLVPGD

-1555 RTVKLTSET
+1555 RTVTLTSET
-1564 ASKEYDGMPLT
+1564 ASKEYDGAPLT

-1621 EANYDITKLPGQL
+1621 EENYKITKLPGQL

-1659 LDDQTTHTGTLAE
+1659 LDDQTTHTGTLAA

-1752 ISNGSFVGEEGLAGV
+1752 ISSGSFVGEEGLAGV
-1767 TVKGSQTAV
+1767 TVEGSQTAV
-1776 GSSANTITGHKLKS
+1776 GSSANTITGHTLKS
-1790 NTLAKNYTITY
+1790 NTKAQNYDITY
-1801 ADGTLTVTQSE
+1801 VDGTLTVSKNE
-1812 KVITVTANNHTWEYD
+1812 KVITVTANSRTWEYD
-1827 GQPHS
+1827 GKEHS
-1832 DGGYTVSYDGQTYTA
+1832 DGGYTVRYDGETYTV
-1847 AAGKTV
+1847 AAGESQK
-1853 TLPTGDVVSAAVEGT
+1853 LPTGGLTLTATVVGT
-1868 VTNVADSAKDNNKI
+1868 VKNVADSAKDNNKI

-1947 EAGTSYAITYLVDGH
+1947 EAGTSYTITYLVDGH
-1962 SVETVITGSRTA
+1962 SVETVITGSRTE

-1984 DENNTRIVDGSGND
+1984 DENNTHIVDGSGND

-2049 NRAYTKADFS
+2049 NRAYTRTDFS

-2112 DEVTVTITGNN
+2112 DEVTVTITGN
-2123 DTKVYNG
+2123 TATEVYNG
-2130 KEQSVAD
+2130 SEQSVTGF
-2137 YTTDVGTKTI
+2137 TTDVGSKTI
-2147 DVALKDGVKA
+2147 SVTLNETGKDT
-2157 EAKGTDVDTYYM
+2157 AKGTNAGTYPM
-2169 GLTKDSFSVTSRN
+2169 GLTAEDFTVTSRN
-2182 YSNIKVVVTDGWL
+2182 YSNIKVVVKDGWL

-2271 NTSKNFTNIEFVIV
+2271 NTSKNFTNVEFVIV

-2334 KNVAEKPTA
+2334 KNVAEKPT
-2343 AWTAKGMYV
+2343 
-2352 GTYHVGIK
+2352 
-2360 AADFKNTS
+2360 
-2368 KNFTNVEFVIVDG
+2368 
-2381 DLVITP
+2381 
-2387 ASVAVVKIEGHTKT
+2387 
-2401 VTYNGKE
+2401 
-2408 QTVEGYTITSN
+2408 
-2419 PANATVTLVGKA
+2419 
-2431 VASGTDANTYPMG
+2431 
-2444 LSAANFTATSPNYEN
+2444 
-2459 VHVEVT
+2459 
-2465 DGYLK
+2465 
-2470 INPITDKVTVTV
+2470 
-2482 TEKSDTVV
+2482 
-2490 YDTNEHFIT
+2490 
-2499 GYETMTAN
+2499 
-2507 NALYDVKTNVAETQT
+2507 
-2522 AAWTAKGTD
+2522 
-2531 VGEYPVGIEASDF
+2531 
-2544 ENTSVN
+2544 
-2550 FTNVEFVVVD
+2550 
-2560 GALNITPAENIA
+2560 
-2572 VKIAGSTKTVIYDG
+2572 
-2586 TEQTVEGYTVTSN
+2586 
-2599 PANADVTLVGEAV
+2599 
-2612 ASGTDAN
+2612 
-2619 TYPMGLKPSDFTA
+2619 
-2632 TSPNYK
+2632 
-2638 KITIE
+2638 
-2643 VTDGWLKIDPIAD
+2643 
-2656 KVTVTVTENS
+2656 
-2666 AAVTYDGTEHSVT
+2666 
-2679 GCKSM
+2679 
-2684 TADNTL
+2684 
-2690 YDVEKNVAEK
+2690 
-2700 PTKAWTAKGTD
+2700 KAWTAKGTD

-2724 ENTSVN
+2724 RNTSKN

-2756 TENADTVIYDTKE
+2756 TENADTIIYDTKE
-2769 HSVTGYKSMTADNA
+2769 HSVKGYKSMTADNA

-2792 ETSTEAWTAKGTD
+2792 ETPTEAWTAKGTD

-2840 PAESIAVKIAG
+2840 PAESIVVKIAG
-2851 STKTVIYDGT
+2851 NTKTVTYNGE
-2861 EQTVEGYT
+2861 EQSVEGYT

-2949 HSVTGYET
+2949 HSVTGYKSMT
-2957 MAADNALYNTADV
+2957 ADNALYNVKTDV
-2970 AETPTDAWTAK
+2970 AETPTEAWTAK

-3011 TDGELEITPV
+3011 VDGELEITPV

-3041 EHSITGYESMTA
+3041 EHSITGYETMTA
-3053 DNALYDVTKNVA
+3053 DNALYDIANVA
-3065 ETKTAAW
+3065 KTPTAAW

-3109 LTITTDDTEVV
+3109 LAITTDDSEVV

-3191 IAVTDGWLK
+3191 IVVTDGWLK

-3220 YDGKEHSVT
+3220 YDGKEHAVT

-3262 SYPVG
+3262 TYPIG

-3273 KNTSGNFTNVEFVI
+3273 RNTSGNFTNVEFVI

-3311 NTVMFDGDNHG
+3311 NTVMFDGDYHG

-3414 GYTVEATVPFF
+3414 GYTLEATVPFF

-3449 LKDVEFS
+3449 LKDEEFS

-3517 LHSGNVVVD
+3517 LHSGNVVAD

-3651 NLEKNVV
+3651 DLEKNVV